1 MPIKTRPPP
10 LSRNLE
16 ILPNI
21 TRGDEKDMVRKIFN
35 KAVSAVTTTLLAF
48 TTLASAIPVT
58 TYAANPTVKSKT
70 ELKKQSDPAGAGFGT
85 FVFDS
90 DIGHGVQFSC
100 SKNLKKADKSAG
112 TKDWIWASEKNGG
125 HDEGLSSNAAKKR
138 LGDAWISKLESGK
151 TYWVKYSNV
160 QKANTTKRY
169 DVKVVFDNPKGEIDN
184 AYGKDIAVF
193 DGQLGA
199 VRFRGYKHLDCTL
212 YVYEHGT
219 SKLISGNDN
228 KLHFRFIDIDCNQAI
243 EVLTPGRVN
252 WWYKKSKVEWTTKSK
267 CNKIGATHGNT
278 FGAVGEGL
286 ADDDAIQI
294 KIDNETSQKDKDAY
308 KTAVRYTAALGFT
321 PPASVANTFKVRYY
335 AGGTDAAGGLG
346 TQKNG
351 VFFSFDGGL
360 DLDDEPDAKLY
371 IDKTTPKYSY
381 KVGDTFDYTIAVK
394 NVTKESKAI
403 TAEKVVVSD
412 TNIPSGLKVN
422 SVSTSQGTAT
432 HSGNSV
438 TANLGNLAQDAT
450 ATVKV
455 NVTAL
460 EAGNGSELYNSA
472 YADANNAPR
481 VWDDAKV
488 AVNSANVQ
496 VDKVVDKYEYAVGE
510 KANFTIKVK
519 NTKGIAENL
528 TVSDALPSGMKLDYD
543 SVKISGVPAN
553 VDVRIHGPADKPNDL
568 MDTNEKGLTETKT
581 ITATKS
587 KSGDNGW
594 AYKINYL
601 PANATATITFSATA
615 AEAGNG
621 KEQQNV
627 VTATGDNFSKAE
639 DDAEYYV
646 NTPKLSL
653 SKKYVNPYKDEKKD
667 NRCDNEFRVFEKET
681 GYEKVQYEV
690 LAKNTAPAGT
700 VAKDVVISDV
710 TLPEGLALNYDS
722 IEISEVSDSGTKTFS
737 KASGGNGNTIK
748 YHVAGTADETNKLNP
763 EHYNET
769 QDKTPVITVEKK
781 GNGFVV
787 KDSLMA
793 GGASLRISYN
803 ANALENDKV
812 DVNGSEIRNEATATA
827 SNLAKVD
834 GKVPTIKA
842 DTTVYINSPRLKI
855 EKKADSGDYEV
866 GDNVSYTINVV
877 NTHKGTIARNLVYT
891 DELKTKGVQILTG
904 TIALYDTEGYELRE
918 GGTLAGEVDYKKQAK
933 TDGFTLTTRKHL
945 VVDGNYDK
953 YDLAQGKN
961 PETQNAWNP
970 SYVNTKKETLM
981 SIKYDMKITDK
992 ALAGKDILNVATAV
1006 SDEALKVTTD
1016 ETVKPKGPE
1025 PTPEK
1030 SVDRTNP
1037 AVGED
1042 VTFTLRFT
1050 NNNAG
1055 TVAKD
1060 VKIKDF
1066 MNESNMVKI
1075 REDSLKVTLDNKDI
1089 TKDCKITYN
1098 DSKDGFEIETG
1109 KDLAQSQAIVVSYK
1123 AEVLLAA
1130 AGKDLVNTTG
1140 VNCTN
1145 NPEWKY
1151 AETPFNPED
1160 TTPELKIEKK
1170 SDKTNYSVGDTGHYT
1185 VKVTQTADNATARN
1199 VVIED
1204 AFDNKKAILD
1214 TKTIKLT
1221 DSKGKDITKEVSIAG
1236 TPSGYKIETGKNL
1249 AQNEFFTV
1257 TYDVLFTDQTLGGE
1271 EVTNVAKTHA
1281 DNVPEKTT
1289 TVTVKIEKP
1298 ELEVTKTSDKK
1309 VYSFED
1315 TAHYTVKTEEVKEN
1329 ATAYNVVIDD
1339 QLQVSGAKVLAE
1351 TIKISDKDG
1360 KDFTD
1365 KCEIECKGTGYTI
1378 KTKRDL
1384 TKGETFTV
1392 NYDVVFEDRSLIDN
1406 YVPNVVKVTADNAS
1420 AQTENEVTPKTVKT
1434 EDGAEYQILKS
1445 CQPASGSVVNVGD
1458 EIDYTITVNNTGK
1471 KDLKDVKIKDAIP
1484 THTQYVSGGTLTK
1497 ADDKDTVVFK
1507 VDEIKAGAKADVTFK
1522 VKVVDEGLCEIVNVG
1537 YVKANTDGGALAPS
1551 DSSEKKD
1558 DSTSTESKDENS
1570 SESTTENSSNST
1582 STESTNSTPS
1592 GDATDK
1598 SDSDDGASEKKDD
1611 GWADA
1616 TTGVELDTTE
1626 ATTEAPSSEATTLD
1640 KDETSSEATT
1650 STSSGD
1656 ATASDGSHN
1665 GTSEGSAESTTES
1678 KSDSNGSILDK
1689 IKDTLNG
1696 AKDTI
1701 TGNDPEFSGDDF
1713 YATNQVVHFVP
1724 YRVQVIAPEL
1734 AIGKTSDKKEYTV
1747 GETGHYNVEVVQTK
1761 DDAVAKNIH
1770 VIDKLDKVGA
1780 EIQKDSIKVYD
1791 GEGKLVT
1798 FNCAIKCD
1806 GQSYDIQSKVS
1817 LAKGQTM
1824 KIQYDVL
1831 FKSSDLSGQKV
1842 LNTAKAQASN
1852 QKNPEDWV
1860 EDNNEVSLDKPKLA
1874 IKKSS
1879 NRVTFKPG
1887 ETGEYTITVT
1897 NKSTTATAKNVVVKD
1912 NFNKDGVKIQKSS
1925 IKIENDGKVVK
1936 GAESSCKGNSFV
1948 IKTKQDLAPNADMVI
1963 TYKTKFSKKGTY
1975 KNTAVATSD
1984 NTDPVKANNKVKVTK
1999 IGVSPKNVIRTVTK
2013 GTKDVKTGDVL
2024 GLAVLVVLVAGIG
2037 YLGFVVVKRKKSK

>member
-1 MPIKTRPPP
+1 MNER
-10 LSRNLE
+10 R
-16 ILPNI
+16 
-21 TRGDEKDMVRKIFN
+21 EKKMVRKIIN
-35 KAVSAVTTTLLAF
+35 KAISAVTTTLLAF

-58 TYAANPTVKSKT
+58 TYAAAAKDSIQKSTTKIT
-70 ELKKQSDPAGAGFGT
+70 SKNKDKAAGYGT
-85 FVFDS
+85 FDFEADS
-90 DIGHGVQFSC
+90 SGYTFSH
-100 SKNLKKADKSAG
+100 SSNLKKAVKTG
-112 TKDWIWASEKNGG
+112 PNKDWIWEDRDQGSADDKLKKLIG
-125 HDEGLSSNAAKKR
+125 NAYIAKLNPDK
-138 LGDAWISKLESGK
+138 SF
-151 TYWVKYSNV
+151 WVEYSNV
-160 QKANTTKRY
+160 KKVDDEGNQLGNY
-169 DVKVVFDNPKGEIDN
+169 DVKVVFDNAGGSISGAE
-184 AYGKDIAVF
+184 GHDIAIF

-199 VRFRGYKHLDCTL
+199 VRFRGYKHIRCTI
-212 YVYEHGT
+212 YVYKHGT
-219 SKLISGNDN
+219 KTLISGADD
-228 KLHFRFIDIDCNQAI
+228 KLHFRFLDIDCNQAV
-243 EVLTPGRVN
+243 ESMCPGRTD
-252 WWYKKSKVEWTTKSK
+252 WYMMGSKVSWSGEPRCT
-267 CNKIGATHGNT
+267 KIGAEQGNT
-278 FGAVGEGL
+278 VTYNGDTNTPDSGILSPHGATASKSE
-286 ADDDAIQI
+286 
-294 KIDNETSQKDKDAY
+294 KDAY
-308 KTAVRYTAALGFT
+308 RTACRYTWSVGFT
-321 PPASVANTFKVRYY
+321 PIASSPFTYRVRYFS
-335 AGGTDAAGGLG
+335 GGVENIG
-346 TQKNG
+346 TQTNG
-351 VFFSFDGGL
+351 AFFSFDGGL
-360 DLDDEPDAKLY
+360 TLPPIPDEAELS
-371 IDKTTPKYSY
+371 IDKVSDKYVH
-381 KVGDTFDYTIAVK
+381 KVGDSWDYTIKVK
-394 NVTKESKAI
+394 NVTDESQAV
-403 TAEKVVVSD
+403 TAENVVVTD
-412 TNIPSGLKVN
+412 TIPSGLKVN
-422 SVSTSQGTAT
+422 SVTTSKGTAS
-432 HSGNSV
+432 HKGNAV
-438 TANLGNLAQDAT
+438 TVNVGDLAQDAT

-460 EAGNGSELYNSA
+460 ETSNGTRPYNTAKVVAENGSV
-472 YADANNAPR
+472 DGG
-481 VWDDAKV
+481 WHDDDGNYI
-488 AVNSANVQ
+488 NSANVQ
-496 VDKVVDKYEYAVGE
+496 VDKVVDKYEYAVGD
-510 KANFTIKVK
+510 KANFTVKVK
-519 NTKGIAENL
+519 NTKGIATNV
-528 TVSDALPSGMKLDYD
+528 TVADTLPSGMKLDYD

-553 VDVRIHGPADKPNDL
+553 VSVPVAPKDV
-568 MDTNEKGLTETKT
+568 TNQLNKTLFEKSETKT

-615 AEAGNG
+615 TEDGNG

-667 NRCDNEFRVFEKET
+667 NRCDNEFRIFEKET

-748 YHVAGTADETNKLNP
+748 YHVAGTVDVTNKLNP

-793 GGASLRISYN
+793 GGASLKISYN

-1151 AETPFNPED
+1151 AETPFSPVD
-1160 TTPELKIEKK
+1160 PTPDLKIEKK
-1170 SDKTNYSVGDTGHYT
+1170 SDKINYSVGDTGHYT

-1204 AFDNKKAILD
+1204 AFDNEKAILD

-1289 TVTVKIEKP
+1289 TVTVRIEKP

-1309 VYSFED
+1309 VYSYED

-1458 EIDYTITVNNTGK
+1458 EIEYTITVNNTGK

-1522 VKVVDEGLCEIVNVG
+1522 VKVIDEGLCEIVNVG
-1537 YVKANTDGGALAPS
+1537 YVKANTASGALAPS

-1558 DSTSTESKDENS
+1558 DSTTESKDENS
-1570 SESTTENSSNST
+1570 SESTTEDST
-1582 STESTNSTPS
+1582 STPSDSSESTT
-1592 GDATDK
+1592 
-1598 SDSDDGASEKKDD
+1598 EKKDD

-1626 ATTEAPSSEATTLD
+1626 ATTSSED
-1640 KDETSSEATT
+1640 V
-1650 STSSGD
+1650 
-1656 ATASDGSHN
+1656 TASDGSHN
-1665 GTSEGSAESTTES
+1665 GTSEAPSSEATTTTKDEASEATTAAKDEASEATTTSKDDTTSTDKSDS

-1734 AIGKTSDKKEYTV
+1734 AINKTSDKKEYTV

-1770 VIDKLDKVGA
+1770 VVDKLDKVGA

-1798 FNCAIKCD
+1798 GDCTIKCD
-1806 GQSYDIQSKVS
+1806 GQSYDIQSKVA

-1824 KIQYDVL
+1824 KIKYDVL

-1842 LNTAKAQASN
+1842 LNSAKAQASN

-1936 GAESSCKGNSFV
+1936 GAEIEAKDNSFV

-1963 TYKTKFSKKGTY
+1963 TYKAKFSKKGTY

-1999 IGVSPKNVIRTVTK
+1999 TGVSPKNVTPKNVIKTVTK

>member
-1 MPIKTRPPP
+1 
-10 LSRNLE
+10 
-16 ILPNI
+16 
-21 TRGDEKDMVRKIFN
+21 MVRKIFN
-35 KAVSAVTTTLLAF
+35 KAISAVTTTLLAF

-58 TYAANPTVKSKT
+58 TYAATTLKSKCVSN
-70 ELKKQSDPAGAGFGT
+70 LKADAVKGFSPFQMQSN
-85 FVFDS
+85 S
-90 DIGHGVQFSC
+90 SGVKITH
-100 SKNLKKADKSAG
+100 SKNLTKA
-112 TKDWIWASEKNGG
+112 TKNDWIWGKTDQGAWGDSDMNKN
-125 HDEGLSSNAAKKR
+125 
-138 LGDAWISKLESGK
+138 LGNAWIANLKSD
-151 TYWVKYSNV
+151 TNYWVQYNNV
-160 QKANTTKRY
+160 ALHEEDGQKLRGYY
-169 DVKVVFDNPKGEIDN
+169 DVKVVFNNPKGAISN
-184 AYGKDIAVF
+184 AYGKDIAIF

-199 VRFRGYKHLDCTL
+199 VRFRGYKHLDCSIYL
-212 YVYEHGT
+212 YKTGT
-219 SKLISGNDN
+219 THLVTGNEG
-228 KLHFRFIDIDCNQAI
+228 KMHLRFIDIDNNQAV

-252 WWYKKSKVEWTTKSK
+252 WAYKKNKLSWMGSTK
-267 CNKIGATHGNT
+267 CEKIGATFENT
-278 FGAVGEGL
+278 IWFNGDHNVK
-286 ADDDAIQI
+286 DDWIQSGQ
-294 KIDNETSQKDKDAY
+294 TSSEY
-308 KTAVRYTAALGFT
+308 KEAVRYTFAVGLT
-321 PPASVANTFKVRYY
+321 PPADSATTLKLRYY
-335 AGGTDAAGGLG
+335 AGGLDKEGGIG
-346 TQKNG
+346 TQRNG
-351 VFFSFDGGL
+351 AFFSFDGNL
-360 DLDDEPDAKLY
+360 DLPKVEDDADLS
-371 IDKTTPKYSY
+371 IDKVSDKYTH
-381 KVGDTFDYTIAVK
+381 KVGDNWDYTIKVK
-394 NVTKESKAI
+394 NVTATAVTAKDVKI
-403 TAEKVVVSD
+403 TDSVDSR
-412 TNIPSGLKVN
+412 LKVN
-422 SVSTSQGTAT
+422 SVSTSQGTAS
-432 HSGNSV
+432 HDGNSV
-438 TANLGNLAQDAT
+438 SVSAGDLAQNNT
-450 ATVKV
+450 VTVKV

-460 EAGNGSELYNSA
+460 ESSNGQQIYNKAKAESGNSE
-472 YADANNAPR
+472 D
-481 VWDDAKV
+481 VWDDDGNYI
-488 AVNSANVQ
+488 NSADVQ

-510 KANFTIKVK
+510 KANFTVKVK

-528 TVSDALPSGMKLDYD
+528 TVADALPSGMKLDYD

-553 VDVRIHGPADKPNDL
+553 VQMPVVPNDI
-568 MDTNEKGLTETKT
+568 TNQLNQDLFTKTETKT
-581 ITATKS
+581 ITATKE
-587 KSGDNGW
+587 KNGDNGW

-615 AEAGNG
+615 TEAGNG

-646 NTPKLSL
+646 NTPDLSL

-722 IEISEVSDSGTKTFS
+722 IKISEISDNGTKTFS

-793 GGASLRISYN
+793 SGTSLKIEYN

-827 SNLAKVD
+827 SNLAKD
-834 GKVPTIKA
+834 GDKAKVLKA
-842 DTTVYINSPRLKI
+842 DATVYINSPRLKI
-855 EKKADSGDYEV
+855 EKQADSGDYEV

-933 TDGFTLTTRKHL
+933 VDGFTLTTRKHL

-961 PETQNAWNP
+961 PEAQGSWNP

-1075 REDSLKVTLDNKDI
+1075 REDSMKVTLDNKDI

-1151 AETPFNPED
+1151 AEAPFSPED
-1160 TTPELKIEKK
+1160 HTPELKIEKK

-1221 DSKGKDITKEVSIAG
+1221 DSKGKDITKEVTIEG
-1236 TPSGYKIETGKNL
+1236 TQSGYKIETGKNL

-1281 DNVPEKTT
+1281 DNVSEKTT
-1289 TVTVKIEKP
+1289 IVTVKIEKP

-1309 VYSFED
+1309 VYSYED

-1384 TKGETFTV
+1384 AKGETFTV

-1458 EIDYTITVNNTGK
+1458 EIDYTITVSNTGK

-1537 YVKANTDGGALAPS
+1537 YVKASTDGGALAPS
-1551 DSSEKKD
+1551 DSTTEKKD
-1558 DSTSTESKDENS
+1558 NSSEATTENS
-1570 SESTTENSSNST
+1570 SESTTE
-1582 STESTNSTPS
+1582 STESTP
-1592 GDATDK
+1592 
-1598 SDSDDGASEKKDD
+1598 SDSSESTTEKKDD

-1626 ATTEAPSSEATTLD
+1626 ATSTPSGDATD
-1640 KDETSSEATT
+1640 KSDSDDGASKDETSSEATT
-1650 STSSGD
+1650 STPSGD
-1656 ATASDGSHN
+1656 ETSTDKSDSTLAKDDTN
-1665 GTSEGSAESTTES
+1665 KSDSTTS
-1678 KSDSNGSILDK
+1678 KDDSNGSLVDQ
-1689 IKDTLNG
+1689 IKDTISNI
-1696 AKDTI
+1696 KDNV

-1734 AIGKTSDKKEYTV
+1734 AISKTSDKKEYTV

-1770 VIDKLDKVGA
+1770 ATDKLDKAGA

-1798 FNCAIKCD
+1798 KECTITCD
-1806 GQSYDIQSKVS
+1806 EQSYDIQSKVA

-1842 LNTAKAQASN
+1842 LNTAKALASN

-1887 ETGEYTITVT
+1887 ETGKYTITVT

-1936 GAESSCKGNSFV
+1936 GAEISCKGNSFV

-1963 TYKTKFSKKGTY
+1963 TYKAKFSKKGTY

-1984 NTDPVKANNKVKVTK
+1984 NTDPVKAKNTVKVTK
-1999 IGVSPKNVIRTVTK
+1999 SGVSPKNVTPKNVIKTITK

-2037 YLGFVVVKRKKSK
+2037 YLGFTVVKRKKSN

>member
-1 MPIKTRPPP
+1 
-10 LSRNLE
+10 
-16 ILPNI
+16 
-21 TRGDEKDMVRKIFN
+21 MVRKIIN
-35 KAVSAVTTTLLAF
+35 KAISAVTTTLLAF

-58 TYAANPTVKSKT
+58 TYAAAAKDSIQKSKHHVT
-70 ELKKQSDPAGAGFGT
+70 STKDTATAGYGT
-85 FVFDS
+85 FDFSSNSAKFDFSVDSKS
-90 DIGHGVQFSC
+90 D
-100 SKNLKKADKSAG
+100 KLTKTPKAGNKDK
-112 TKDWIWASEKNGG
+112 WIWKEQDENAGGITGLNDAYIAKLTEDSSFSVWYKNVPKMDNKGNKVG
-125 HDEGLSSNAAKKR
+125 N
-138 LGDAWISKLESGK
+138 
-151 TYWVKYSNV
+151 
-160 QKANTTKRY
+160 Y
-169 DVKVVFDNPKGEIDN
+169 DVKVTYDN
-184 AYGKDIAVF
+184 ARGAISGADGKDIAIF

-199 VRFRGYKHLDCTL
+199 VRFRGYKHIRCTI
-212 YVYEHGT
+212 YVYKHGT
-219 SKLISGNDN
+219 KTLISGADD
-228 KLHFRFIDIDCNQAI
+228 KLHFRFIDIDCNQAV
-243 EVLTPGRVN
+243 ESMCPGRTD
-252 WWYKKSKVEWTTKSK
+252 WFMLGTHIRWSGEPRCKE
-267 CNKIGATHGNT
+267 IGAEQGNT
-278 FGAVGEGL
+278 VTFSGYGKEKSSEDVT
-286 ADDDAIQI
+286 DNAIQFDQLD
-294 KIDNETSQKDKDAY
+294 KPTAKQKKDLKEARRH
-308 KTAVRYTAALGFT
+308 TWSLGFT
-321 PPASVANTFKVRYY
+321 PIASSPFTYRVRYFS
-335 AGGTDAAGGLG
+335 GGGDGIG

-351 VFFSFDGGL
+351 AFFSFDGGL
-360 DLDDEPDAKLY
+360 TLPPIPDEAELS
-371 IDKTTPKYSY
+371 IDKVSDKYVH
-381 KVGDTFDYTIAVK
+381 KVGDSWDYTIKVK
-394 NVTKESKAI
+394 NVTDESQAV
-403 TAEKVVVSD
+403 TAENVVVTD
-412 TNIPSGLKVN
+412 TIPSGLKVN
-422 SVSTSQGTAT
+422 SVTTSKGTAS
-432 HSGNSV
+432 HKGNAV
-438 TANLGNLAQDAT
+438 TVNVGDLAQDAT

-460 EAGNGSELYNSA
+460 ETSNGTRPYNTAKVVAENGSV
-472 YADANNAPR
+472 DGG
-481 VWDDAKV
+481 WHDDDGNYI
-488 AVNSANVQ
+488 NSANVQ
-496 VDKVVDKYEYAVGE
+496 VDKVVDKYEYAVGD
-510 KANFTIKVK
+510 KANFTVKVK

-528 TVSDALPSGMKLDYD
+528 TVADALPSGMKLDYD

-553 VDVRIHGPADKPNDL
+553 VQMPVVPNDI
-568 MDTNEKGLTETKT
+568 TNQLNQDLFTKKETKT
-581 ITATKS
+581 VAANKE

-601 PANATATITFSATA
+601 PANSTATITFSATA
-615 AEAGNG
+615 TEAGNG

-646 NTPKLSL
+646 NTPDLSL

-722 IEISEVSDSGTKTFS
+722 IKISEISDNGTKTFS

-769 QDKTPVITVEKK
+769 QDKTPVITVEKQ

-793 GGASLRISYN
+793 SGTSLKIEYN

-827 SNLAKVD
+827 SNLAKD
-834 GKVPTIKA
+834 GDKTKVLKA
-842 DTTVYINSPRLKI
+842 DATVYINSPRLKI
-855 EKKADSGDYEV
+855 EKQADSGDYEV

-904 TIALYDTEGYELRE
+904 TIALYDTDGYELRE
-918 GGTLAGEVDYKKQAK
+918 GGTLAGEVDYKKHAK
-933 TDGFTLTTRKHL
+933 VDGFTLTTRKHL

-961 PETQNAWNP
+961 PEVQGSWNP

-1089 TKDCKITYN
+1089 TKECKITYN

-1130 AGKDLVNTTG
+1130 SGKDLVNTTG

-1151 AETPFNPED
+1151 AEAPFSPED
-1160 TTPELKIEKK
+1160 PTPELKIEKK

-1221 DSKGKDITKEVSIAG
+1221 DSKGKDITKEVTIDG
-1236 TPSGYKIETGKNL
+1236 TQSGYKIETGKNL

-1458 EIDYTITVNNTGK
+1458 EIDYTITVSNTGK

-1484 THTQYVSGGTLTK
+1484 THTKYVSGGTLTK

-1537 YVKANTDGGALAPS
+1537 YVKASADGGALAPS

-1570 SESTTENSSNST
+1570 SSEATTEDST
-1582 STESTNSTPS
+1582 STP
-1592 GDATDK
+1592 
-1598 SDSDDGASEKKDD
+1598 SDSSTEKKDD

-1616 TTGVELDTTE
+1616 TTGVELDTTTAAKDE
-1626 ATTEAPSSEATTLD
+1626 TTSSEATTLD

-1650 STSSGD
+1650 
-1656 ATASDGSHN
+1656 
-1665 GTSEGSAESTTES
+1665 ESTDKSDS
-1678 KSDSNGSILDK
+1678 KDDTTATDKSDSKDDSKDDSNGSLVDQ
-1689 IKDTLNG
+1689 IKDTISNI
-1696 AKDTI
+1696 KNNV

-1734 AIGKTSDKKEYTV
+1734 AINKTSDKKEYTV
-1747 GETGHYNVEVVQTK
+1747 GEAGHYNVEVVQTK

-1770 VIDKLDKVGA
+1770 VADKLDKAGA

-1791 GEGKLVT
+1791 GAGKLIT
-1798 FNCAIKCD
+1798 GDCTITCD
-1806 GQSYDIQSKVS
+1806 GQSYDIQSKVA

-1887 ETGEYTITVT
+1887 ETGKYTITVT
-1897 NKSTTATAKNVVVKD
+1897 NKSITATAKNVVVKD

-1925 IKIENDGKVVK
+1925 IKIQNDGKVVK
-1936 GAESSCKGNSFV
+1936 GAEISCKDNSFV

-1963 TYKTKFSKKGTY
+1963 TYKAKFSKKGTY

-1984 NTDPVKANNKVKVTK
+1984 NTDPVKAKNTVKVTK
-1999 IGVSPKNVIRTVTK
+1999 SGVSPKNVTPKNVIKTVTK

-2037 YLGFVVVKRKKSK
+2037 YLGFTVVKRKKSN

>member
-1 MPIKTRPPP
+1 
-10 LSRNLE
+10 
-16 ILPNI
+16 
-21 TRGDEKDMVRKIFN
+21 MVRKIIN
-35 KAVSAVTTTLLAF
+35 KAISAVTTTLLAF

-58 TYAANPTVKSKT
+58 TYAAAAKDSIQKSKHHVT
-70 ELKKQSDPAGAGFGT
+70 STKDTATAGYGT
-85 FVFDS
+85 FDFSSNSAKFDFSVDSKS
-90 DIGHGVQFSC
+90 D
-100 SKNLKKADKSAG
+100 KLTKTPKAGNKDK
-112 TKDWIWASEKNGG
+112 WIWKEQDENAGGITGLNNAYIAKLTEDSSFSVWYKNVPKMDNKGNKVG
-125 HDEGLSSNAAKKR
+125 N
-138 LGDAWISKLESGK
+138 
-151 TYWVKYSNV
+151 
-160 QKANTTKRY
+160 Y
-169 DVKVVFDNPKGEIDN
+169 DVKVTYDN
-184 AYGKDIAVF
+184 ARGAISGADGKDIAIF

-199 VRFRGYKHLDCTL
+199 VRFRGYKHIRCTI
-212 YVYEHGT
+212 YVYKHGT
-219 SKLISGNDN
+219 KTLISGADD
-228 KLHFRFIDIDCNQAI
+228 KLHFRFIDIDCNQAV
-243 EVLTPGRVN
+243 ESMCPGRTD
-252 WWYKKSKVEWTTKSK
+252 WFMLGAHIRWSGEPRCKE
-267 CNKIGATHGNT
+267 IGAEQGNT
-278 FGAVGEGL
+278 VTFSGYGKEKSSEDVT
-286 ADDDAIQI
+286 DNAIQFDQLD
-294 KIDNETSQKDKDAY
+294 KPTAKQKKDLKEARRH
-308 KTAVRYTAALGFT
+308 TWSLGFT
-321 PPASVANTFKVRYY
+321 PIASSPFTYRVRYFS
-335 AGGTDAAGGLG
+335 GGGDGIG

-351 VFFSFDGGL
+351 AFFSFDGGL
-360 DLDDEPDAKLY
+360 TLPPIPDEAELS
-371 IDKTTPKYSY
+371 IDKVSDKYVH
-381 KVGDTFDYTIAVK
+381 KVGDSWDYTIKVK
-394 NVTKESKAI
+394 NVTDESQAV
-403 TAEKVVVSD
+403 TAENVVVTD
-412 TNIPSGLKVN
+412 TIPSGLKVN
-422 SVSTSQGTAT
+422 SVTTSKGTAS
-432 HSGNSV
+432 HKGNAV
-438 TANLGNLAQDAT
+438 TVNVGDLAQDAT

-460 EAGNGSELYNSA
+460 ETSNGTRPYNTAKVVAENGSV
-472 YADANNAPR
+472 DGG
-481 VWDDAKV
+481 WHDDDGNYI
-488 AVNSANVQ
+488 NSANVQ
-496 VDKVVDKYEYAVGE
+496 VDKVVDKYEYAVGD
-510 KANFTIKVK
+510 KANFTVKVK
-519 NTKGIAENL
+519 NTKGIATNV
-528 TVSDALPSGMKLDYD
+528 TVADTLPSGMKLDYD

-553 VDVRIHGPADKPNDL
+553 VSVPVAPKDV
-568 MDTNEKGLTETKT
+568 TNQLNKTLFEKSETKT

-615 AEAGNG
+615 TEDGNG

-700 VAKDVVISDV
+700 VAKDVVVEDV

-748 YHVAGTADETNKLNP
+748 YHVAGTADVTNKLNP

-793 GGASLRISYN
+793 GGASLKISYN

-981 SIKYDMKITDK
+981 TIKYDMKITDK

-1089 TKDCKITYN
+1089 TKECKITYN

-1151 AETPFNPED
+1151 AETPFSPVD
-1160 TTPELKIEKK
+1160 PTPDLKIEKK
-1170 SDKTNYSVGDTGHYT
+1170 SDKTNYSVRDTGHYT

-1204 AFDNKKAILD
+1204 AFDNEKAILD

-1289 TVTVKIEKP
+1289 TVTVRIEKP

-1309 VYSFED
+1309 VYSYED

-1384 TKGETFTV
+1384 AKGEVFTV

-1458 EIDYTITVNNTGK
+1458 EIEYTITVNNTGK

-1507 VDEIKAGAKADVTFK
+1507 VDEIKTGAKADVTFK
-1522 VKVVDEGLCEIVNVG
+1522 VKVIDEGLCEIVNVG
-1537 YVKANTDGGALAPS
+1537 YVKASTVGGALAPS

-1558 DSTSTESKDENS
+1558 NSTSTESKDENTTESTTEDS
-1570 SESTTENSSNST
+1570 SEST
-1582 STESTNSTPS
+1582 STPS
-1592 GDATDK
+1592 
-1598 SDSDDGASEKKDD
+1598 DSSTEKKDD
-1611 GWADA
+1611 GWVDA

-1626 ATTEAPSSEATTLD
+1626 ATTLA

-1650 STSSGD
+1650 TTEAPSSEATTESTSSGD
-1656 ATASDGSHN
+1656 VTDKSDSDDETSKDDTADKSD
-1665 GTSEGSAESTTES
+1665 S
-1678 KSDSNGSILDK
+1678 KSDSKEDSNGSILDK

-1734 AIGKTSDKKEYTV
+1734 AINKTSDKKEYTV

-1770 VIDKLDKVGA
+1770 VVDKLDKAGA

-1798 FNCAIKCD
+1798 GDCTIKCD
-1806 GQSYDIQSKVS
+1806 GQSYDIQSKVA

-1842 LNTAKAQASN
+1842 LNSAKAQASN
-1852 QKNPEDWV
+1852 QKNPKDWV

-1936 GAESSCKGNSFV
+1936 GAEISCKDNSFV

-1963 TYKTKFSKKGTY
+1963 TYKAKFSKKGTY

-1999 IGVSPKNVIRTVTK
+1999 TGVSPKNVIRTVTK

>member
-1 MPIKTRPPP
+1 MI
-10 LSRNLE
+10 
-16 ILPNI
+16 
-21 TRGDEKDMVRKIFN
+21 N
-35 KAVSAVTTTLLAF
+35 KAISAVTTTLLAF

-58 TYAANPTVKSKT
+58 TYAAAAKDSIQKSKHHVT
-70 ELKKQSDPAGAGFGT
+70 STKDTATAGYGT
-85 FVFDS
+85 FDFSSNSAKFDFSVDSKS
-90 DIGHGVQFSC
+90 D
-100 SKNLKKADKSAG
+100 KLTKTPKAGNKDK
-112 TKDWIWASEKNGG
+112 WIWQEQDEEKGG
-125 HDEGLSSNAAKKR
+125 LTGLGAAYIAKLTEDSSFSVWYKNVPKV
-138 LGDAWISKLESGK
+138 
-151 TYWVKYSNV
+151 VKGNKV
-160 QKANTTKRY
+160 GNY
-169 DVKVVFDNPKGEIDN
+169 DVKVTYDN
-184 AYGKDIAVF
+184 ARGAVSDADGKDIAIF

-199 VRFRGYKHLDCTL
+199 VRFRGYKHIRCTI
-212 YVYEHGT
+212 YVYKHGT
-219 SKLISGNDN
+219 STLISGSDD
-228 KLHFRFIDIDCNQAI
+228 KLHFRFIDIDCNQAV
-243 EVLTPGRVN
+243 ESMCPGRTD
-252 WWYKKSKVEWTTKSK
+252 WFMLGDHIRWSGEARCKE
-267 CNKIGATHGNT
+267 IGADQGNT
-278 FGAVGEGL
+278 VTFSGYGGEKAGK
-286 ADDDAIQI
+286 DITDNAIQFENS
-294 KIDNETSQKDKDAY
+294 KDPKQKKAY
-308 KTAVRYTAALGFT
+308 KEARRHTWSLGFT
-321 PPASVANTFKVRYY
+321 PIASSPFTYRVRYFS
-335 AGGTDAAGGLG
+335 GGGDGIG

-351 VFFSFDGGL
+351 AFFSFDGGL
-360 DLDDEPDAKLY
+360 TLPTIEDPPDAKLS
-371 IDKTTPKYSY
+371 IDKVSDKYTH
-381 KVGDTFDYTIAVK
+381 KVGDNWDYTIKVK
-394 NVTKESKAI
+394 NVTDESQAV
-403 TAEKVVVSD
+403 TAENVEITD
-412 TNIPSGLKVN
+412 TIPSGLKVN
-422 SVSTSQGTAT
+422 SVTTSKGTAT
-432 HSGNSV
+432 HSGNKV
-438 TANLGNLAQDAT
+438 TVNVGDLAQNAT
-450 ATVKV
+450 VTVKV

-460 EAGNGSELYNSA
+460 ENANGTRPYNKA
-472 YADANNAPR
+472 KAEADNSND
-481 VWDDAKV
+481 VWDDDGNYI
-488 AVNSANVQ
+488 NSANVQ
-496 VDKVVDKYEYAVGE
+496 VDKVVDKYEYAVGD
-510 KANFTIKVK
+510 KANFTVKVK
-519 NTKGIAENL
+519 NTKGIATNV
-528 TVSDALPSGMKLDYD
+528 TVADTLPSGMKLDYD

-553 VDVRIHGPADKPNDL
+553 VSMPVAPKDV
-568 MDTNEKGLTETKT
+568 TNQLNKTLFEKSETKT

-615 AEAGNG
+615 TEDGNG

-667 NRCDNEFRVFEKET
+667 NRCDNEFRIFEKET

-748 YHVAGTADETNKLNP
+748 YHVAGTADVTNKLNP

-793 GGASLRISYN
+793 GGASLKISYN

-877 NTHKGTIARNLVYT
+877 NTHNGTIARNLVYT

-961 PETQNAWNP
+961 PEAQNAWNP

-992 ALAGKDILNVATAV
+992 ALAGKEILNVATAV

-1089 TKDCKITYN
+1089 TKECKITYN

-1151 AETPFNPED
+1151 AETPFNPVD
-1160 TTPELKIEKK
+1160 PTPDLKIEKK
-1170 SDKTNYSVGDTGHYT
+1170 SDKTNYSVGDKGHYT

-1204 AFDNKKAILD
+1204 AFDNEKAILD

-1221 DSKGKDITKEVSIAG
+1221 DSKGKDITKEVTIEG
-1236 TPSGYKIETGKNL
+1236 TQSGYKIETGKNL

-1309 VYSFED
+1309 VYSYED

-1458 EIDYTITVNNTGK
+1458 EIEYTITVNNTGK

-1522 VKVVDEGLCEIVNVG
+1522 VKVIDEGLCEIVNVG
-1537 YVKANTDGGALAPS
+1537 YVKANTASGALAPS

-1558 DSTSTESKDENS
+1558 DSTTESKDENS
-1570 SESTTENSSNST
+1570 SSEATTESEDENTSDSSESTT
-1582 STESTNSTPS
+1582 
-1592 GDATDK
+1592 
-1598 SDSDDGASEKKDD
+1598 EKKDD

-1626 ATTEAPSSEATTLD
+1626 ATTEAPSSEATTTT
-1640 KDETSSEATT
+1640 KDEASEATTLAKDNTSSEATT
-1650 STSSGD
+1650 LAKDDTTSTD
-1656 ATASDGSHN
+1656 KSD
-1665 GTSEGSAESTTES
+1665 S

-1734 AIGKTSDKKEYTV
+1734 AINKTSDKKEYTV

-1798 FNCAIKCD
+1798 GDCTIKCD
-1806 GQSYDIQSKVS
+1806 GQSYDIQSKVA

-1824 KIQYDVL
+1824 KIKYDVL

-1842 LNTAKAQASN
+1842 LNSAKAQASN

-1936 GAESSCKGNSFV
+1936 GAEIEAKDNSFV

-1963 TYKTKFSKKGTY
+1963 TYKAKFSKKGTY

-1999 IGVSPKNVIRTVTK
+1999 TGVSPKNVTPKNVIKTVTK

>member
-1 MPIKTRPPP
+1 
-10 LSRNLE
+10 
-16 ILPNI
+16 
-21 TRGDEKDMVRKIFN
+21 MVRKIIN
-35 KAVSAVTTTLLAF
+35 KAISAVTTTLLAF

-58 TYAANPTVKSKT
+58 TYAAAAKDSIQKSTTKIT
-70 ELKKQSDPAGAGFGT
+70 SKNKDKAAGYGT
-85 FVFDS
+85 FDFEADS
-90 DIGHGVQFSC
+90 SGYTFSH
-100 SKNLKKADKSAG
+100 SSNLKKAVKTG
-112 TKDWIWASEKNGG
+112 PNKDWIWEDRDQGSADDKLKKLIG
-125 HDEGLSSNAAKKR
+125 NAYIAKLNPDK
-138 LGDAWISKLESGK
+138 SF
-151 TYWVKYSNV
+151 WVEYSNV
-160 QKANTTKRY
+160 KKVDDEGNQLGNY
-169 DVKVVFDNPKGEIDN
+169 DVKVVFDNAGGSISGAE
-184 AYGKDIAVF
+184 GHDIAIF

-199 VRFRGYKHLDCTL
+199 VRFRGYKHIRCTI
-212 YVYEHGT
+212 YVYKHGT
-219 SKLISGNDN
+219 KTLISGADD
-228 KLHFRFIDIDCNQAI
+228 KLHFRFLDIDCNQAV
-243 EVLTPGRVN
+243 ESMCPGRTD
-252 WWYKKSKVEWTTKSK
+252 WYMMGSKVSWSGEPRCT
-267 CNKIGATHGNT
+267 KIGAEQGNT
-278 FGAVGEGL
+278 VTYNGDTNTPDSGILSPHGATASKSE
-286 ADDDAIQI
+286 
-294 KIDNETSQKDKDAY
+294 KDAY
-308 KTAVRYTAALGFT
+308 RTACRYTWSVGFT
-321 PPASVANTFKVRYY
+321 PIASSPFTYRVRYFS
-335 AGGTDAAGGLG
+335 GGVENIG
-346 TQKNG
+346 TQTNG
-351 VFFSFDGGL
+351 AFFSFDGGL
-360 DLDDEPDAKLY
+360 TLPPIPDEAELS
-371 IDKTTPKYSY
+371 IDKVSDKYVH
-381 KVGDTFDYTIAVK
+381 KVGDSWDYTIKVK
-394 NVTKESKAI
+394 NVTDESQAV
-403 TAEKVVVSD
+403 TAENVVVTD
-412 TNIPSGLKVN
+412 TIPSGLKVN
-422 SVSTSQGTAT
+422 SVTTSKGTAS
-432 HSGNSV
+432 HKGNAV
-438 TANLGNLAQDAT
+438 TVNVGDLAQDAT

-460 EAGNGSELYNSA
+460 ETSNGTRPYNTAKVVAENGSV
-472 YADANNAPR
+472 DGG
-481 VWDDAKV
+481 WHDDDGNYI
-488 AVNSANVQ
+488 NSANVQ
-496 VDKVVDKYEYAVGE
+496 VDKVVDKYEYAVGD
-510 KANFTIKVK
+510 KANFTVKVK
-519 NTKGIAENL
+519 NTKGIATNV
-528 TVSDALPSGMKLDYD
+528 TVADTLPSGMKLDYD

-553 VDVRIHGPADKPNDL
+553 VSMPVAPKDV
-568 MDTNEKGLTETKT
+568 TNQLNKTLFEKSETKT

-722 IEISEVSDSGTKTFS
+722 IEISEISDNGTKTFS
-737 KASGGNGNTIK
+737 KASGGNGNIIK
-748 YHVAGTADETNKLNP
+748 YHVAGTADVTNKLNP

-793 GGASLRISYN
+793 GGASLKISYN

-961 PETQNAWNP
+961 PETQNSWNP

-1089 TKDCKITYN
+1089 TKECKITYN

-1151 AETPFNPED
+1151 AETPFNPVD
-1160 TTPELKIEKK
+1160 PTPDLKIEKK
-1170 SDKTNYSVGDTGHYT
+1170 SDKTNYSVGDKGHYT
-1185 VKVTQTADNATARN
+1185 VKVTQTTDNATARN

-1204 AFDNKKAILD
+1204 AFDNEKAILD

-1221 DSKGKDITKEVSIAG
+1221 DSKGKDITKEVTIEG
-1236 TPSGYKIETGKNL
+1236 TQSGYKIETGKNL

-1257 TYDVLFTDQTLGGE
+1257 TYDVLFTDQTLGDE

-1309 VYSFED
+1309 VYSYED

-1458 EIDYTITVNNTGK
+1458 EIEYTITVNNTGK

-1522 VKVVDEGLCEIVNVG
+1522 VKVIDEGLCEIVNVG
-1537 YVKANTDGGALAPS
+1537 YVKANTASGALAPS

-1558 DSTSTESKDENS
+1558 DSTTESKDENS
-1570 SESTTENSSNST
+1570 SESTTEDST
-1582 STESTNSTPS
+1582 STPSDSSESTT
-1592 GDATDK
+1592 
-1598 SDSDDGASEKKDD
+1598 EKKDD

-1626 ATTEAPSSEATTLD
+1626 ATTEAPSSEATTTT
-1640 KDETSSEATT
+1640 KDEASEATT
-1650 STSSGD
+1650 AAKDEASEATTTSKDDTTSTD
-1656 ATASDGSHN
+1656 KSD
-1665 GTSEGSAESTTES
+1665 S

-1734 AIGKTSDKKEYTV
+1734 AINKTSDKKEYTV

-1770 VIDKLDKVGA
+1770 VVDKLDKVGA

-1791 GEGKLVT
+1791 GERKLVT
-1798 FNCAIKCD
+1798 GDCTIKCD
-1806 GQSYDIQSKVS
+1806 GQSYDIQSKVA

-1824 KIQYDVL
+1824 KIKYDVL

-1842 LNTAKAQASN
+1842 LNSAKAQASN

-1887 ETGEYTITVT
+1887 ETGKYTITVT

-1936 GAESSCKGNSFV
+1936 GAEISCKGNSFV

-1963 TYKTKFSKKGTY
+1963 TYKAKFSKKGTY

-1984 NTDPVKANNKVKVTK
+1984 NTDPVKAKNTVKVTK
-1999 IGVSPKNVIRTVTK
+1999 SGVSPKNVTPKNVIKTITK

-2037 YLGFVVVKRKKSK
+2037 YLGFTVVKRKKSN

>member
-1 MPIKTRPPP
+1 
-10 LSRNLE
+10 
-16 ILPNI
+16 
-21 TRGDEKDMVRKIFN
+21 MVRKIIN
-35 KAVSAVTTTLLAF
+35 KAISAVTTTLLAF

-58 TYAANPTVKSKT
+58 TYAAAAKDSIQKSTTKIT
-70 ELKKQSDPAGAGFGT
+70 SKNKDKAAGYGT
-85 FVFDS
+85 FDFEADS
-90 DIGHGVQFSC
+90 SGYTFSH
-100 SKNLKKADKSAG
+100 SSNLKKAVKTG
-112 TKDWIWASEKNGG
+112 PNKDWIWEDRDQGSADDKLKKLIG
-125 HDEGLSSNAAKKR
+125 NAYIAKLNPDK
-138 LGDAWISKLESGK
+138 SF
-151 TYWVKYSNV
+151 WVEYSNV
-160 QKANTTKRY
+160 KKVDDEGNQLGNY
-169 DVKVVFDNPKGEIDN
+169 DVKVVFDNAGGSISGAE
-184 AYGKDIAVF
+184 GHDIAIF

-199 VRFRGYKHLDCTL
+199 VRFRGYKHIRCTI
-212 YVYEHGT
+212 YVYKHGT
-219 SKLISGNDN
+219 KTLISGADD
-228 KLHFRFIDIDCNQAI
+228 KLHFRFLDIDCNQAV
-243 EVLTPGRVN
+243 ESMCPGRTD
-252 WWYKKSKVEWTTKSK
+252 WYMMGSKVSWSGEPRCT
-267 CNKIGATHGNT
+267 KIGAEQGNT
-278 FGAVGEGL
+278 VTYNGDTNTPDSGILSPHGATASKSE
-286 ADDDAIQI
+286 
-294 KIDNETSQKDKDAY
+294 KDAY
-308 KTAVRYTAALGFT
+308 RTACRYTWSVGFT
-321 PPASVANTFKVRYY
+321 PIASSPFTYRVRYFS
-335 AGGTDAAGGLG
+335 GGVENIG
-346 TQKNG
+346 TQTNG
-351 VFFSFDGGL
+351 AFFSFDGGL
-360 DLDDEPDAKLY
+360 TLPPIPDEAELS
-371 IDKTTPKYSY
+371 IDKVSDKYVH
-381 KVGDTFDYTIAVK
+381 KVGDSWDYTIKVK
-394 NVTKESKAI
+394 NVTDESQAV
-403 TAEKVVVSD
+403 TAENVVVTD
-412 TNIPSGLKVN
+412 TIPSGLKVN
-422 SVSTSQGTAT
+422 SVTTSKGTAS
-432 HSGNSV
+432 HKGNAV
-438 TANLGNLAQDAT
+438 TVNVGDLAQDAT

-460 EAGNGSELYNSA
+460 ETSNGTRPYNTAKVVAENGSV
-472 YADANNAPR
+472 DGG
-481 VWDDAKV
+481 WHDDDGNYI
-488 AVNSANVQ
+488 NSANVQ
-496 VDKVVDKYEYAVGE
+496 VDKVVNKYEYAVGD
-510 KANFTIKVK
+510 KANFTVKVK
-519 NTKGIAENL
+519 NTKGIATNV
-528 TVSDALPSGMKLDYD
+528 TVADTLPSGMKLDYD

-553 VDVRIHGPADKPNDL
+553 VSMPVAPKDV
-568 MDTNEKGLTETKT
+568 TNQLNKTLFEKSETKT

-653 SKKYVNPYKDEKKD
+653 SKKYVNPYKDKKKD

-700 VAKDVVISDV
+700 VAKDVVVEDV

-748 YHVAGTADETNKLNP
+748 YHVAGTADVTNKLNP

-769 QDKTPVITVEKK
+769 QDKTPVITIEKK

-793 GGASLRISYN
+793 GGASLKISYN

-1089 TKDCKITYN
+1089 TKECKITYN

-1151 AETPFNPED
+1151 AETPFSPVD
-1160 TTPELKIEKK
+1160 PTPDLKIEKK
-1170 SDKTNYSVGDTGHYT
+1170 SDKINYSVGDTGHYT

-1204 AFDNKKAILD
+1204 AFDNEKAILD

-1289 TVTVKIEKP
+1289 TVTVRIEKP

-1309 VYSFED
+1309 VYSYED

-1458 EIDYTITVNNTGK
+1458 EIEYTITVNNTGK

-1522 VKVVDEGLCEIVNVG
+1522 VKVIDEGLCEIVNVG
-1537 YVKANTDGGALAPS
+1537 YVKANTVSGALAPS

-1558 DSTSTESKDENS
+1558 ENTSNDSTTESKDENS
-1570 SESTTENSSNST
+1570 SSEATTESEDENTSDSSESTT
-1582 STESTNSTPS
+1582 
-1592 GDATDK
+1592 
-1598 SDSDDGASEKKDD
+1598 EKKDD

-1626 ATTEAPSSEATTLD
+1626 ATTEAPSSEATTTT
-1640 KDETSSEATT
+1640 KDEASEATTLAKDNTSSEATT
-1650 STSSGD
+1650 LAKDDTTSTD
-1656 ATASDGSHN
+1656 KSD
-1665 GTSEGSAESTTES
+1665 S

-1734 AIGKTSDKKEYTV
+1734 AINKTSDKKEYTV

-1798 FNCAIKCD
+1798 GDCTIKCD
-1806 GQSYDIQSKVS
+1806 GQSYDIQSKVA

-1824 KIQYDVL
+1824 KIKYDVL

-1842 LNTAKAQASN
+1842 LNSAKAQASN

-1936 GAESSCKGNSFV
+1936 GAEIEAKDNSFV

-1963 TYKTKFSKKGTY
+1963 TYKAKFSKKGTY

-1999 IGVSPKNVIRTVTK
+1999 TGVSPKNVTPKNVIKTVTK

>member
-1 MPIKTRPPP
+1 
-10 LSRNLE
+10 
-16 ILPNI
+16 
-21 TRGDEKDMVRKIFN
+21 MVRKIIN
-35 KAVSAVTTTLLAF
+35 KAISAVTTTLLAF

-58 TYAANPTVKSKT
+58 TYAAAAKDSIQKSKHHVT
-70 ELKKQSDPAGAGFGT
+70 STKDTATAGYGT
-85 FVFDS
+85 FDFSSNSAKFDFSVDSKS
-90 DIGHGVQFSC
+90 D
-100 SKNLKKADKSAG
+100 KLTKTPKAGNKDK
-112 TKDWIWASEKNGG
+112 WIWQEQDEEKGG
-125 HDEGLSSNAAKKR
+125 LTGLGAAYIAKLTEDSSFSVWYKNVPKV
-138 LGDAWISKLESGK
+138 
-151 TYWVKYSNV
+151 VKGNKV
-160 QKANTTKRY
+160 GNY
-169 DVKVVFDNPKGEIDN
+169 DVKVTYDN
-184 AYGKDIAVF
+184 ARGAVSDADGKDIAIF

-199 VRFRGYKHLDCTL
+199 VRFRGYKHIRCTI
-212 YVYEHGT
+212 YVYKHGT
-219 SKLISGNDN
+219 STLISGSDD
-228 KLHFRFIDIDCNQAI
+228 KLHFRFIDIDCNQAV
-243 EVLTPGRVN
+243 ESMCPGRTD
-252 WWYKKSKVEWTTKSK
+252 WFMLGDHIRWSGEARCKE
-267 CNKIGATHGNT
+267 IGADQGNT
-278 FGAVGEGL
+278 VTFSGYGGEKAGK
-286 ADDDAIQI
+286 DITDNAIQFENS
-294 KIDNETSQKDKDAY
+294 KDPKQKKAY
-308 KTAVRYTAALGFT
+308 KEARRHTWSLGFT
-321 PPASVANTFKVRYY
+321 PIASSPFTYRVRYFS
-335 AGGTDAAGGLG
+335 GGGDGIG

-351 VFFSFDGGL
+351 AFFSFDGGL
-360 DLDDEPDAKLY
+360 TLPTIEDPPDAKLS
-371 IDKTTPKYSY
+371 IDKVSDKYTH
-381 KVGDTFDYTIAVK
+381 KVGDNWDYTIKVK
-394 NVTKESKAI
+394 NVTDESQAV
-403 TAEKVVVSD
+403 TAENVEITD
-412 TNIPSGLKVN
+412 TIPSGLKVN
-422 SVSTSQGTAT
+422 SVTTSKGTAS
-432 HSGNSV
+432 HKGNAV
-438 TANLGNLAQDAT
+438 TVNVGDLAQDAT

-460 EAGNGSELYNSA
+460 ETSNGTRPYNTAKVVAENGSV
-472 YADANNAPR
+472 DGG
-481 VWDDAKV
+481 WHDDDGNYI
-488 AVNSANVQ
+488 NSANVQ
-496 VDKVVDKYEYAVGE
+496 VDKVVDKYEYAVGD
-510 KANFTIKVK
+510 KANFTVKVK
-519 NTKGIAENL
+519 NTKGIATNV
-528 TVSDALPSGMKLDYD
+528 TVADTLPSGMKLDYD

-553 VDVRIHGPADKPNDL
+553 VSVPVAPKDV
-568 MDTNEKGLTETKT
+568 TNQLNKTLFEKSETKT

-653 SKKYVNPYKDEKKD
+653 SKKYVNPYKDKKKD

-700 VAKDVVISDV
+700 VAKDVVVEDV

-769 QDKTPVITVEKK
+769 QDKTPIITVEKK
-781 GNGFVV
+781 GNGFIV

-793 GGASLRISYN
+793 GGASLKIEYN

-961 PETQNAWNP
+961 PETQNSWNP

-992 ALAGKDILNVATAV
+992 ALAGKEILNVATAV

-1089 TKDCKITYN
+1089 TKECKITYN

-1151 AETPFNPED
+1151 AETPFNPVD
-1160 TTPELKIEKK
+1160 PTPDLKIEKK
-1170 SDKTNYSVGDTGHYT
+1170 SDKKEYSVGDTGHYT

-1204 AFDNKKAILD
+1204 AFDNEKAILD

-1289 TVTVKIEKP
+1289 TVTVRIEKP

-1309 VYSFED
+1309 VYSYED

-1458 EIDYTITVNNTGK
+1458 EIEYTITVNNTGK

-1522 VKVVDEGLCEIVNVG
+1522 VKVIDEGLCEIVNVG
-1537 YVKANTDGGALAPS
+1537 YVKANTVSGALAPS

-1558 DSTSTESKDENS
+1558 DSTTESKDENS
-1570 SESTTENSSNST
+1570 SESTTEDST
-1582 STESTNSTPS
+1582 STPSDSSESTT
-1592 GDATDK
+1592 
-1598 SDSDDGASEKKDD
+1598 EKKDD

-1626 ATTEAPSSEATTLD
+1626 ATTSSED
-1640 KDETSSEATT
+1640 V
-1650 STSSGD
+1650 
-1656 ATASDGSHN
+1656 TASDGSHN
-1665 GTSEGSAESTTES
+1665 GTSEAPSSEATTTTKDEASEATTLAKDNTSSEATTLAKDDTTSTD

-1734 AIGKTSDKKEYTV
+1734 AINKTSDKKEYTV

-1798 FNCAIKCD
+1798 GDCTIKCD
-1806 GQSYDIQSKVS
+1806 GQSYDIQSKVA

-1824 KIQYDVL
+1824 KIKYDVL

-1842 LNTAKAQASN
+1842 LNSAKAQASN

-1936 GAESSCKGNSFV
+1936 GAEIEAKDNSFV

-1963 TYKTKFSKKGTY
+1963 TYKAKFSKKGTY

-1999 IGVSPKNVIRTVTK
+1999 TGVSPKNVTPKNVIKTVTK

>member
-1 MPIKTRPPP
+1 
-10 LSRNLE
+10 
-16 ILPNI
+16 
-21 TRGDEKDMVRKIFN
+21 MVRKIIN
-35 KAVSAVTTTLLAF
+35 KAISAVTTTLLAF

-58 TYAANPTVKSKT
+58 TYAAATKDSIQKSTTKIT
-70 ELKKQSDPAGAGFGT
+70 SKNKDKAAGYGT
-85 FVFDS
+85 FDFEANSSGYTFSHSDNLTKTPNNKANEDKWIWKDRDQGATDS
-90 DIGHGVQFSC
+90 I
-100 SKNLKKADKSAG
+100 KNLG
-112 TKDWIWASEKNGG
+112 
-125 HDEGLSSNAAKKR
+125 NAY
-138 LGDAWISKLESGK
+138 ISKLNPDKSF
-151 TYWVKYSNV
+151 WVEYKNV
-160 QKANTTKRY
+160 KKIDDEGNQLGNY
-169 DVKVVFDNPKGEIDN
+169 DVKVIFDKASGEISG
-184 AYGKDIAVF
+184 AEGHDIAIF

-199 VRFRGYKHLDCTL
+199 VRFRGYKHIRCTI
-212 YVYEHGT
+212 YVYKHGT
-219 SKLISGNDN
+219 KTLISGAND

-243 EVLTPGRVN
+243 ESMCPGRTD
-252 WWYKKSKVEWTTKSK
+252 WYMMGSKVSWSGEPRCT
-267 CNKIGATHGNT
+267 KIGAEQGNT
-278 FGAVGEGL
+278 VTYKGGHDTPDNG
-286 ADDDAIQI
+286 IQGTAS
-294 KIDNETSQKDKDAY
+294 EQKVAC
-308 KTAVRYTAALGFT
+308 RYTWSVGFT
-321 PPASVANTFKVRYY
+321 PIASSPFTYRVRYF
-335 AGGTDAAGGLG
+335 AGGVEDIGIQT
-346 TQKNG
+346 NG
-351 VFFSFDGGL
+351 AFFSFDGGL
-360 DLDDEPDAKLY
+360 TLPPIPDEAELS
-371 IDKTTPKYSY
+371 IDKVSDKYVH
-381 KVGDTFDYTIAVK
+381 KVGDSWDYTIKVK
-394 NVTKESKAI
+394 NVTDESQAV
-403 TAEKVVVSD
+403 TAENVVVTD
-412 TNIPSGLKVN
+412 TIPSGLKVN
-422 SVSTSQGTAT
+422 SVTTSKGTAS
-432 HSGNSV
+432 HKGNAV
-438 TANLGNLAQDAT
+438 TINVGDLAQDAT

-460 EAGNGSELYNSA
+460 ETSNGTRPYNTAKVVAENGSV
-472 YADANNAPR
+472 DGG
-481 VWDDAKV
+481 WHDDDGNY
-488 AVNSANVQ
+488 VNSADVQ

-510 KANFTIKVK
+510 KANFTVKVK
-519 NTKGIAENL
+519 NTKGIATNV
-528 TVSDALPSGMKLDYD
+528 TVADILPSGMKLDYD

-553 VDVRIHGPADKPNDL
+553 VQMPVVPNDI
-568 MDTNEKGLTETKT
+568 TNQLNQDLFTKKETKT
-581 ITATKS
+581 VTANKE

-594 AYKINYL
+594 VYKINYL
-601 PANATATITFSATA
+601 PANSTATITFSATA
-615 AEAGNG
+615 TEAGNG

-627 VTATGDNFSKAE
+627 VTVTGDNFSKAE

-646 NTPKLSL
+646 NTPDLSL

-667 NRCDNEFRVFEKET
+667 NRCDNEFRIFEKET

-700 VAKDVVISDV
+700 VTKDVVISDV

-722 IEISEVSDSGTKTFS
+722 IKISEISDNGTKTFS

-769 QDKTPVITVEKK
+769 QDKTPVITVEKQ

-793 GGASLRISYN
+793 SGTSLKIEYN

-827 SNLAKVD
+827 SNLAKD
-834 GKVPTIKA
+834 GDKTKVLKA
-842 DTTVYINSPRLKI
+842 DATVYINSPRLKI
-855 EKKADSGDYEV
+855 EKQADSGDYEV

-904 TIALYDTEGYELRE
+904 TIALYDTDGYELRE
-918 GGTLAGEVDYKKQAK
+918 GGTLAGEVDYKKHAK
-933 TDGFTLTTRKHL
+933 VDGFTLTTRKHL

-961 PETQNAWNP
+961 PEEQRSWNP

-1151 AETPFNPED
+1151 AEAPFSPED
-1160 TTPELKIEKK
+1160 PTPELKIEKK

-1221 DSKGKDITKEVSIAG
+1221 DSKGKDITKEVTIEG
-1236 TPSGYKIETGKNL
+1236 TQSGYKIETGKNL

-1392 NYDVVFEDRSLIDN
+1392 NYDVVFEDRTLIDN

-1458 EIDYTITVNNTGK
+1458 EIDYTITVSNTGK

-1484 THTQYVSGGTLTK
+1484 THTKYVSGGTLTK

-1507 VDEIKAGAKADVTFK
+1507 VDEIKAGAKAYVTFK

-1537 YVKANTDGGALAPS
+1537 YVKASTDGGALAPS

-1558 DSTSTESKDENS
+1558 DSTSTESKDENNS
-1570 SESTTENSSNST
+1570 SEATTEDST
-1582 STESTNSTPS
+1582 STP
-1592 GDATDK
+1592 
-1598 SDSDDGASEKKDD
+1598 SDSSTEKKDD

-1616 TTGVELDTTE
+1616 TTGIELDTTTAAKDE
-1626 ATTEAPSSEATTLD
+1626 TTSSEATTLD

-1650 STSSGD
+1650 SSDKSDSKDDTTATDKSDSTTSSGD
-1656 ATASDGSHN
+1656 VTASDGSHN
-1665 GTSEGSAESTTES
+1665 GTS
-1678 KSDSNGSILDK
+1678 KDDSNGSLVDQ
-1689 IKDTLNG
+1689 IKDTISNI
-1696 AKDTI
+1696 KDNV

-1734 AIGKTSDKKEYTV
+1734 AINKTSDKKEYTV

-1770 VIDKLDKVGA
+1770 VIDKLDKAGA

-1791 GEGKLVT
+1791 GAGKLIT
-1798 FNCAIKCD
+1798 GDCTITCD
-1806 GQSYDIQSKVS
+1806 GQSYDIQSKVA
-1817 LAKGQTM
+1817 LAKGETM

-1860 EDNNEVSLDKPKLA
+1860 EDNNEVSLDKPKLS

-1887 ETGEYTITVT
+1887 ETGKYTITVT

-1936 GAESSCKGNSFV
+1936 GAEISCKGNSFV

-1963 TYKTKFSKKGTY
+1963 TYKAKFSKKGTY

-1984 NTDPVKANNKVKVTK
+1984 NTDPVKAKNTVKVTK
-1999 IGVSPKNVIRTVTK
+1999 SGVSPKNVTPKNVIKTVTK

-2024 GLAVLVVLVAGIG
+2024 GLAVLVILVAGIG
-2037 YLGFVVVKRKKSK
+2037 YLGFTVVKRKKSN

>member
-1 MPIKTRPPP
+1 
-10 LSRNLE
+10 
-16 ILPNI
+16 
-21 TRGDEKDMVRKIFN
+21 MVRKIIN
-35 KAVSAVTTTLLAF
+35 KAISAVTTTLLAF

-58 TYAANPTVKSKT
+58 TYAAAAKDSIQKSTTKIT
-70 ELKKQSDPAGAGFGT
+70 SKNKDKAAGYGT
-85 FVFDS
+85 FDFEADS
-90 DIGHGVQFSC
+90 SGYTFSH
-100 SKNLKKADKSAG
+100 SSNLKKAVKTG
-112 TKDWIWASEKNGG
+112 PNKDWIWEDRDQGSADDKLKKLIG
-125 HDEGLSSNAAKKR
+125 NAYIAKLNPDK
-138 LGDAWISKLESGK
+138 SF
-151 TYWVKYSNV
+151 WVEYSNV
-160 QKANTTKRY
+160 KKVDDEGNQLGNY
-169 DVKVVFDNPKGEIDN
+169 DVKVVFDNAGGSISGAE
-184 AYGKDIAVF
+184 GHDIAIF

-199 VRFRGYKHLDCTL
+199 VRFRGYKHIRCTI
-212 YVYEHGT
+212 YVYKHGT
-219 SKLISGNDN
+219 KTLISGADD
-228 KLHFRFIDIDCNQAI
+228 KLHFRFLDIDCNQAV
-243 EVLTPGRVN
+243 ESMCPGRTD
-252 WWYKKSKVEWTTKSK
+252 WYMMGSKVSWSGEPRCT
-267 CNKIGATHGNT
+267 KIGAEQGNT
-278 FGAVGEGL
+278 VTYNGDTNTPDSGILSPHGATASKSE
-286 ADDDAIQI
+286 
-294 KIDNETSQKDKDAY
+294 KDAY
-308 KTAVRYTAALGFT
+308 RTACRYTWSVGFT
-321 PPASVANTFKVRYY
+321 PIASSPFTYRVRYFS
-335 AGGTDAAGGLG
+335 GGVENIGMQT
-346 TQKNG
+346 NG
-351 VFFSFDGGL
+351 AFFSFDGGL
-360 DLDDEPDAKLY
+360 TLPPIPDEAELS
-371 IDKTTPKYSY
+371 IDKVSDKYVH
-381 KVGDTFDYTIAVK
+381 KVGDSWDYTIKVK
-394 NVTKESKAI
+394 NVTDESQAV
-403 TAEKVVVSD
+403 TAENVVVTD
-412 TNIPSGLKVN
+412 TIPSGLKVN
-422 SVSTSQGTAT
+422 SVTTSKGTAS
-432 HSGNSV
+432 HKGNAV
-438 TANLGNLAQDAT
+438 TVNVGDLAQDAT

-460 EAGNGSELYNSA
+460 ETSNGTRPYNTAKVVAENGSV
-472 YADANNAPR
+472 DGG
-481 VWDDAKV
+481 WHDDDGNYI
-488 AVNSANVQ
+488 NSANVQ
-496 VDKVVDKYEYAVGE
+496 VDKVVDKYEYAVGD
-510 KANFTIKVK
+510 KANFTVKVK
-519 NTKGIAENL
+519 NTKGIATNV
-528 TVSDALPSGMKLDYD
+528 TVADTLPSGMKLDYD

-553 VDVRIHGPADKPNDL
+553 VSVPVAPKDV
-568 MDTNEKGLTETKT
+568 TNQLNKTLFEKSETKT

-653 SKKYVNPYKDEKKD
+653 SKKYVNPYKDKKKD

-700 VAKDVVISDV
+700 VAKDVVVEDV

-748 YHVAGTADETNKLNP
+748 YHVAGTADVTNKLNP

-793 GGASLRISYN
+793 GGASLKISYN

-1089 TKDCKITYN
+1089 TKECKITYN

-1151 AETPFNPED
+1151 AETPFNPVD
-1160 TTPELKIEKK
+1160 PTPDLKIEKK
-1170 SDKTNYSVGDTGHYT
+1170 SDKTNYSVGDKGHYT

-1204 AFDNKKAILD
+1204 AFDNEKAILD

-1309 VYSFED
+1309 VYSYED

-1458 EIDYTITVNNTGK
+1458 EIEYTITVNNTGK

-1522 VKVVDEGLCEIVNVG
+1522 VKVIDEGLCEIVNVG
-1537 YVKANTDGGALAPS
+1537 YVKANTVSGALAPS

-1558 DSTSTESKDENS
+1558 DSTTESKDENS
-1570 SESTTENSSNST
+1570 SSETTTESKDENTSDSSESTT
-1582 STESTNSTPS
+1582 
-1592 GDATDK
+1592 
-1598 SDSDDGASEKKDD
+1598 EKKDD

-1626 ATTEAPSSEATTLD
+1626 ATTEAPSSEATTTTKDEASEATTLA
-1640 KDETSSEATT
+1640 KDETSST
-1650 STSSGD
+1650 D
-1656 ATASDGSHN
+1656 KSD
-1665 GTSEGSAESTTES
+1665 S

-1734 AIGKTSDKKEYTV
+1734 AINKTSDKKEYTV

-1798 FNCAIKCD
+1798 GDCTIKCD
-1806 GQSYDIQSKVS
+1806 GQSYDIQSKVA

-1842 LNTAKAQASN
+1842 LNSAKAQASN

-1897 NKSTTATAKNVVVKD
+1897 NKSATATAKNVVVKD

-1936 GAESSCKGNSFV
+1936 GAEIEAKDNSFV

-1963 TYKTKFSKKGTY
+1963 TYKAKFSKKGTY

-1999 IGVSPKNVIRTVTK
+1999 TGVSPKNVTPKNVIKTVTK

-2037 YLGFVVVKRKKSK
+2037 YLGFVAVKRKKSK

>member
-1 MPIKTRPPP
+1 
-10 LSRNLE
+10 
-16 ILPNI
+16 
-21 TRGDEKDMVRKIFN
+21 MVRKIIN
-35 KAVSAVTTTLLAF
+35 KAISAVTTTLLAF

-58 TYAANPTVKSKT
+58 TYAAATKDSIQKSTTKIT
-70 ELKKQSDPAGAGFGT
+70 SKNKDKAAGYGT
-85 FVFDS
+85 FDFEANS
-90 DIGHGVQFSC
+90 SGYTFSH
-100 SKNLKKADKSAG
+100 SSNLKKAVKTG
-112 TKDWIWASEKNGG
+112 PNKDWIWEDRDQGSADDKLKKLIG
-125 HDEGLSSNAAKKR
+125 NAYIAKLNPDK
-138 LGDAWISKLESGK
+138 SF
-151 TYWVKYSNV
+151 WVEYSNV
-160 QKANTTKRY
+160 KKVDDEGNQLGNY
-169 DVKVVFDNPKGEIDN
+169 DVKVVFDNAGGSISGAE
-184 AYGKDIAVF
+184 GHDIAIF

-199 VRFRGYKHLDCTL
+199 VRFRGYKHIRCTI
-212 YVYEHGT
+212 YVYKHGT
-219 SKLISGNDN
+219 KTLISGADD
-228 KLHFRFIDIDCNQAI
+228 KLHFRFLDIDCNQAI
-243 EVLTPGRVN
+243 ESMCPGRTD
-252 WWYKKSKVEWTTKSK
+252 WYMMGSKVSWSGEPRCT
-267 CNKIGATHGNT
+267 KIGAEQGNT
-278 FGAVGEGL
+278 VTYKGGHNTPDSGILSPHGATASKSE
-286 ADDDAIQI
+286 
-294 KIDNETSQKDKDAY
+294 KDAY
-308 KTAVRYTAALGFT
+308 RTACRYTWSVGFT
-321 PPASVANTFKVRYY
+321 PIASSPFTYRVRYFS
-335 AGGTDAAGGLG
+335 GGVEDIGIQT
-346 TQKNG
+346 NG
-351 VFFSFDGGL
+351 AFFSFDGGL
-360 DLDDEPDAKLY
+360 TLPPIPDEAELS
-371 IDKTTPKYSY
+371 IDKVSDKYVH
-381 KVGDTFDYTIAVK
+381 KVGDSWDYTIKVK
-394 NVTKESKAI
+394 NVTDESQAV
-403 TAEKVVVSD
+403 TAENVVVTD
-412 TNIPSGLKVN
+412 TIPSGLKVN
-422 SVSTSQGTAT
+422 SVTTSKGTAS
-432 HSGNSV
+432 HKGNAV
-438 TANLGNLAQDAT
+438 TVNVGDLAQDAT

-460 EAGNGSELYNSA
+460 ETSNGTRPYNIAKVVAENGSV
-472 YADANNAPR
+472 DGG
-481 VWDDAKV
+481 WHDDDGNYI
-488 AVNSANVQ
+488 NSANVQ
-496 VDKVVDKYEYAVGE
+496 VDKVVDKYEYAVGD
-510 KANFTIKVK
+510 KANFTVKVK
-519 NTKGIAENL
+519 NTKGIATNV
-528 TVSDALPSGMKLDYD
+528 TVADTLPSGMKLDYD

-553 VDVRIHGPADKPNDL
+553 VSMPVAPKDV
-568 MDTNEKGLTETKT
+568 TNQLNKTLFEKSETKT

-748 YHVAGTADETNKLNP
+748 YHVAGTADVTNKLNP

-793 GGASLRISYN
+793 GGASLKISYN

-961 PETQNAWNP
+961 PEAQNAWNP

-1042 VTFTLRFT
+1042 ATFTLRFT

-1089 TKDCKITYN
+1089 TKECKITYN

-1151 AETPFNPED
+1151 AETPFNPVD
-1160 TTPELKIEKK
+1160 PTPDLKIEKK
-1170 SDKTNYSVGDTGHYT
+1170 SDKTNYSVGDKGHYT

-1204 AFDNKKAILD
+1204 AFDNEKAILD

-1221 DSKGKDITKEVSIAG
+1221 DSKGKDITKEVTIEG
-1236 TPSGYKIETGKNL
+1236 TQSGYKIETGKNL

-1309 VYSFED
+1309 VYSYED

-1365 KCEIECKGTGYTI
+1365 KCEIECKGSGYTI

-1384 TKGETFTV
+1384 TKGEVFTV

-1458 EIDYTITVNNTGK
+1458 EIEYTITVNNTGK

-1522 VKVVDEGLCEIVNVG
+1522 VKVIDEGLCEIVNVG
-1537 YVKANTDGGALAPS
+1537 YVKANTASGALAPS

-1558 DSTSTESKDENS
+1558 DSTTESKDENS
-1570 SESTTENSSNST
+1570 SESTTEDST
-1582 STESTNSTPS
+1582 STPSDSSESTT
-1592 GDATDK
+1592 
-1598 SDSDDGASEKKDD
+1598 EKKDD

-1626 ATTEAPSSEATTLD
+1626 ATTEAPSSEATTTT
-1640 KDETSSEATT
+1640 KDEASEATT
-1650 STSSGD
+1650 AAKDEASEATTTSKDDTTSTD
-1656 ATASDGSHN
+1656 
-1665 GTSEGSAESTTES
+1665 

-1734 AIGKTSDKKEYTV
+1734 AINKTSDKKEYTV

-1798 FNCAIKCD
+1798 GDCTIKCD
-1806 GQSYDIQSKVS
+1806 GQSYDIQSKVA

-1824 KIQYDVL
+1824 KIKYDVL

-1842 LNTAKAQASN
+1842 LNSAKAQASN

-1936 GAESSCKGNSFV
+1936 GAEIEAKDNSFV

-1963 TYKTKFSKKGTY
+1963 TYKAKFSKKGTY

-1999 IGVSPKNVIRTVTK
+1999 TGVSPKNVTPKNVIKTVTK

>member
-1 MPIKTRPPP
+1 
-10 LSRNLE
+10 
-16 ILPNI
+16 
-21 TRGDEKDMVRKIFN
+21 MVRKIFN
-35 KAVSAVTTTLLAF
+35 KAISAVTTTLLAF

-58 TYAANPTVKSKT
+58 TYAASSTVKSKT
-70 ELKKQSDPAGAGFGT
+70 ELKKQNDPAGAGFGT

-90 DIGHGVQFSC
+90 DSSNGVTFTH
-100 SKNLKKADKSAG
+100 SKNLKKAVKTGSN
-112 TKDWIWASEKNGG
+112 KDWIWQDR
-125 HDEGLSSNAAKKR
+125 DEGGDSADNKKR

-151 TYWVKYSNV
+151 SYWVKYSGV
-160 QKANTTKRY
+160 KKKDTTKTY
-169 DVKVVFDNPKGEIDN
+169 DVKVVFDNPKGEISG
-184 AYGKDIAVF
+184 AEGHDIAIF

-267 CNKIGATHGNT
+267 CNKIGATHGNI
-278 FGAVGEGL
+278 FGAINEAV

-294 KIDNETSQKDKDAY
+294 DTSKDNISDADRKKY
-308 KTAVRYTAALGFT
+308 NIAVRHTAALGFT
-321 PPASVANTFKVRYY
+321 PPASAANTFKVRYY
-335 AGGTDAAGGLG
+335 AGGTDKAGGLG
-346 TQKNG
+346 TQTNG
-351 VFFSFDGGL
+351 VFFSFDGKL
-360 DLDDEPDAKLY
+360 DLSEEPDAELY
-371 IDKTTPKYSY
+371 INKTTPKYSY

-394 NVTKESKAI
+394 NVTKESKAV
-403 TAEKVVVSD
+403 TAENVTVDDSV
-412 TNIPSGLKVN
+412 PAGLKIN
-422 SVSTSQGTAT
+422 SVSTSKGTAT
-432 HSGNSV
+432 HSGNKV
-438 TANLGNLAQDAT
+438 TATIGDLAQDAT
-450 ATVKV
+450 TTVKV

-460 EAGNGSELYNSA
+460 EAGNGQELYNA
-472 YADANNAPR
+472 ANADANNAPR

-510 KANFTIKVK
+510 KANFTVKVK

-587 KSGDNGW
+587 KNGDNGW

-601 PANATATITFSATA
+601 PANSTATITFSATA
-615 AEAGNG
+615 TEAGNG

-748 YHVAGTADETNKLNP
+748 YHVAGTADVTNKLNP

-793 GGASLRISYN
+793 GGASLKISYN

-812 DVNGSEIRNEATATA
+812 DVNGSEIKNEATATA

-891 DELKTKGVQILTG
+891 DELKTIGVQILTG

-1006 SDEALKVTTD
+1006 SDEALKVTID

-1060 VKIKDF
+1060 VK
-1066 MNESNMVKI
+1066 
-1075 REDSLKVTLDNKDI
+1075 
-1089 TKDCKITYN
+1089 TK
-1098 DSKDGFEIETG
+1098 
-1109 KDLAQSQAIVVSYK
+1109 
-1123 AEVLLAA
+1123 
-1130 AGKDLVNTTG
+1130 
-1140 VNCTN
+1140 
-1145 NPEWKY
+1145 
-1151 AETPFNPED
+1151 
-1160 TTPELKIEKK
+1160 
-1170 SDKTNYSVGDTGHYT
+1170 
-1185 VKVTQTADNATARN
+1185 
-1199 VVIED
+1199 
-1204 AFDNKKAILD
+1204 
-1214 TKTIKLT
+1214 
-1221 DSKGKDITKEVSIAG
+1221 
-1236 TPSGYKIETGKNL
+1236 
-1249 AQNEFFTV
+1249 
-1257 TYDVLFTDQTLGGE
+1257 
-1271 EVTNVAKTHA
+1271 
-1281 DNVPEKTT
+1281 
-1289 TVTVKIEKP
+1289 
-1298 ELEVTKTSDKK
+1298 
-1309 VYSFED
+1309 
-1315 TAHYTVKTEEVKEN
+1315 EVKEN
-1329 ATAYNVVIDD
+1329 ATAYNIVIDD

-1365 KCEIECKGTGYTI
+1365 KCEIEC
-1378 KTKRDL
+1378 
-1384 TKGETFTV
+1384 
-1392 NYDVVFEDRSLIDN
+1392 
-1406 YVPNVVKVTADNAS
+1406 
-1420 AQTENEVTPKTVKT
+1420 
-1434 EDGAEYQILKS
+1434 
-1445 CQPASGSVVNVGD
+1445 
-1458 EIDYTITVNNTGK
+1458 TITVNNTGK
-1471 KDLKDVKIKDAIP
+1471 MLRQEMFLI
-1484 THTQYVSGGTLTK
+1484 
-1497 ADDKDTVVFK
+1497 
-1507 VDEIKAGAKADVTFK
+1507 
-1522 VKVVDEGLCEIVNVG
+1522 
-1537 YVKANTDGGALAPS
+1537 
-1551 DSSEKKD
+1551 
-1558 DSTSTESKDENS
+1558 
-1570 SESTTENSSNST
+1570 
-1582 STESTNSTPS
+1582 
-1592 GDATDK
+1592 
-1598 SDSDDGASEKKDD
+1598 
-1611 GWADA
+1611 
-1616 TTGVELDTTE
+1616 
-1626 ATTEAPSSEATTLD
+1626 
-1640 KDETSSEATT
+1640 
-1650 STSSGD
+1650 
-1656 ATASDGSHN
+1656 
-1665 GTSEGSAESTTES
+1665 
-1678 KSDSNGSILDK
+1678 
-1689 IKDTLNG
+1689 
-1696 AKDTI
+1696 
-1701 TGNDPEFSGDDF
+1701 
-1713 YATNQVVHFVP
+1713 
-1724 YRVQVIAPEL
+1724 
-1734 AIGKTSDKKEYTV
+1734 
-1747 GETGHYNVEVVQTK
+1747 
-1761 DDAVAKNIH
+1761 
-1770 VIDKLDKVGA
+1770 
-1780 EIQKDSIKVYD
+1780 
-1791 GEGKLVT
+1791 
-1798 FNCAIKCD
+1798 
-1806 GQSYDIQSKVS
+1806 
-1817 LAKGQTM
+1817 
-1824 KIQYDVL
+1824 
-1831 FKSSDLSGQKV
+1831 
-1842 LNTAKAQASN
+1842 
-1852 QKNPEDWV
+1852 
-1860 EDNNEVSLDKPKLA
+1860 
-1874 IKKSS
+1874 
-1879 NRVTFKPG
+1879 
-1887 ETGEYTITVT
+1887 
-1897 NKSTTATAKNVVVKD
+1897 
-1912 NFNKDGVKIQKSS
+1912 
-1925 IKIENDGKVVK
+1925 
-1936 GAESSCKGNSFV
+1936 
-1948 IKTKQDLAPNADMVI
+1948 
-1963 TYKTKFSKKGTY
+1963 
-1975 KNTAVATSD
+1975 
-1984 NTDPVKANNKVKVTK
+1984 
-1999 IGVSPKNVIRTVTK
+1999 
-2013 GTKDVKTGDVL
+2013 
-2024 GLAVLVVLVAGIG
+2024 
-2037 YLGFVVVKRKKSK
+2037 

>member
-1 MPIKTRPPP
+1 
-10 LSRNLE
+10 
-16 ILPNI
+16 
-21 TRGDEKDMVRKIFN
+21 MVRKIIN
-35 KAVSAVTTTLLAF
+35 KAISAVTTTLLAF

-58 TYAANPTVKSKT
+58 TYAAATKDSIQKSTTKIT
-70 ELKKQSDPAGAGFGT
+70 SKNKDKAAGYGT
-85 FVFDS
+85 FDFEADS
-90 DIGHGVQFSC
+90 SGYTFSH
-100 SKNLKKADKSAG
+100 SSNLKKAVKTG
-112 TKDWIWASEKNGG
+112 PNKDWIWEDRDQGSADDKLKKLIG
-125 HDEGLSSNAAKKR
+125 NAYIAKLNPDK
-138 LGDAWISKLESGK
+138 SF
-151 TYWVKYSNV
+151 WVEYSNV
-160 QKANTTKRY
+160 KKVDDEGNQLGNY
-169 DVKVVFDNPKGEIDN
+169 DVKVVFDNAGGSISGAE
-184 AYGKDIAVF
+184 GHDIAIF

-199 VRFRGYKHLDCTL
+199 VRFRGYKHIRCTI
-212 YVYEHGT
+212 YVYKHGT
-219 SKLISGNDN
+219 KTLISGADD
-228 KLHFRFIDIDCNQAI
+228 KLHFRFLDIDCNQAV
-243 EVLTPGRVN
+243 ESMCPGRTD
-252 WWYKKSKVEWTTKSK
+252 WYMMGSKVSWSGEPRCT
-267 CNKIGATHGNT
+267 KIGAEQGNT
-278 FGAVGEGL
+278 VTYNGDTNTPDSGILSPHGATASKSE
-286 ADDDAIQI
+286 
-294 KIDNETSQKDKDAY
+294 KDAY
-308 KTAVRYTAALGFT
+308 RTACRYTWSVGFT
-321 PPASVANTFKVRYY
+321 PIASSPFTYRVRYFS
-335 AGGTDAAGGLG
+335 GGVENIG
-346 TQKNG
+346 TQTNG
-351 VFFSFDGGL
+351 AFFSFDGGL
-360 DLDDEPDAKLY
+360 TLPPIPDEAELS
-371 IDKTTPKYSY
+371 IDKVSDKYVH
-381 KVGDTFDYTIAVK
+381 KVGDSWDYTIKVK
-394 NVTKESKAI
+394 NVTDESQAV
-403 TAEKVVVSD
+403 TAENVVVTD
-412 TNIPSGLKVN
+412 TIPSGLKVN
-422 SVSTSQGTAT
+422 SVTTSKGTAS
-432 HSGNSV
+432 HKGNAV
-438 TANLGNLAQDAT
+438 TVNVGDLAQDAI

-460 EAGNGSELYNSA
+460 ETSNGTRPYNTAKVVAENGSV
-472 YADANNAPR
+472 DGG
-481 VWDDAKV
+481 WHDDDGNYI
-488 AVNSANVQ
+488 NSANVQ
-496 VDKVVDKYEYAVGE
+496 VDKVVDKYEYAVGD
-510 KANFTIKVK
+510 KANFTVKVK
-519 NTKGIAENL
+519 NTKGIATNV
-528 TVSDALPSGMKLDYD
+528 TVADTLPSGMKLDYD

-553 VDVRIHGPADKPNDL
+553 VSVPVAPKDV
-568 MDTNEKGLTETKT
+568 TNQLNKTLFEKSETKT

-748 YHVAGTADETNKLNP
+748 YHVAGTADVTNKLNP

-793 GGASLRISYN
+793 GGASLKISYN

-961 PETQNAWNP
+961 PETQNTWNP
-970 SYVNTKKETLM
+970 PYVNTKKETLM

-992 ALAGKDILNVATAV
+992 ALAGKEILNVATAV

-1089 TKDCKITYN
+1089 TKECKITYN

-1151 AETPFNPED
+1151 AETPFNPVD
-1160 TTPELKIEKK
+1160 PTPDLKIEKK
-1170 SDKTNYSVGDTGHYT
+1170 SDKTNYSVGDKGHYT

-1204 AFDNKKAILD
+1204 AFDNEKAILD

-1289 TVTVKIEKP
+1289 TVTVRIEKP

-1309 VYSFED
+1309 VYSYED

-1458 EIDYTITVNNTGK
+1458 EIEYTITVNNTGK

-1522 VKVVDEGLCEIVNVG
+1522 VKVIDEGLCEIVNVG
-1537 YVKANTDGGALAPS
+1537 YVKANTASGALAPS

-1558 DSTSTESKDENS
+1558 ENTSNDSTTESKDENS
-1570 SESTTENSSNST
+1570 SESTTEDSST
-1582 STESTNSTPS
+1582 SSDSSESTT
-1592 GDATDK
+1592 
-1598 SDSDDGASEKKDD
+1598 EKKDD

-1626 ATTEAPSSEATTLD
+1626 ATTEAPSSEATTTT
-1640 KDETSSEATT
+1640 KDEASEATT
-1650 STSSGD
+1650 AAKDEASEATTTSKDDTTSTD
-1656 ATASDGSHN
+1656 KSD
-1665 GTSEGSAESTTES
+1665 S

-1734 AIGKTSDKKEYTV
+1734 AINKTSDKKEYTV

-1798 FNCAIKCD
+1798 GDCTIKCD
-1806 GQSYDIQSKVS
+1806 GQSYDIQSKVA

-1824 KIQYDVL
+1824 KIKYDVL

-1842 LNTAKAQASN
+1842 LNSAKAQASN

-1936 GAESSCKGNSFV
+1936 GAEIEAKDNSFV

-1963 TYKTKFSKKGTY
+1963 TYKAKFSKKGTY

-1999 IGVSPKNVIRTVTK
+1999 TGVSPKNVTPKNVIKTVTK

>member
-1 MPIKTRPPP
+1 
-10 LSRNLE
+10 
-16 ILPNI
+16 
-21 TRGDEKDMVRKIFN
+21 MVRKIIN
-35 KAVSAVTTTLLAF
+35 KAISAVTTTLLAF

-58 TYAANPTVKSKT
+58 TYAAATKDSIQKSTTKIT
-70 ELKKQSDPAGAGFGT
+70 SKNKDKAAGYGT
-85 FVFDS
+85 FDFNADS
-90 DIGHGVQFSC
+90 SGYHFKC
-100 SKNLKKADKSAG
+100 SDNLTKTPNNKANEDKWIWKDRDQGSTDSIKNLGNAYIYTLNPDKSFWVEYENV
-112 TKDWIWASEKNGG
+112 KKID
-125 HDEGLSSNAAKKR
+125 DEGNQ
-138 LGDAWISKLESGK
+138 LG
-151 TYWVKYSNV
+151 N
-160 QKANTTKRY
+160 Y
-169 DVKVVFDNPKGEIDN
+169 DVKVVFDNAGGSISGAE
-184 AYGKDIAVF
+184 GHDIAIF

-199 VRFRGYKHLDCTL
+199 VRFRGYKHIRCTI
-212 YVYEHGT
+212 YVYKHGT
-219 SKLISGNDN
+219 KTLISGADD

-243 EVLTPGRVN
+243 ESMCPGRTD
-252 WWYKKSKVEWTTKSK
+252 WYMMGSKVSWSGEPRCT
-267 CNKIGATHGNT
+267 KIGAEQGNT
-278 FGAVGEGL
+278 VTYNGGHNTPDNG
-286 ADDDAIQI
+286 IQSPHGD
-294 KIDNETSQKDKDAY
+294 KATPAQKDAY
-308 KTAVRYTAALGFT
+308 KTACRYTWSVGFT
-321 PPASVANTFKVRYY
+321 PIASSPFTYRVRYFS
-335 AGGTDAAGGLG
+335 GGVENIG
-346 TQKNG
+346 TQTNG
-351 VFFSFDGGL
+351 AFFSFDGGL
-360 DLDDEPDAKLY
+360 TLPPIPDEAELS
-371 IDKTTPKYSY
+371 IDKVSDKYVH
-381 KVGDTFDYTIAVK
+381 KVGDSWDYTIKVK
-394 NVTKESKAI
+394 NVTDESQAV
-403 TAEKVVVSD
+403 TAENVVVTD
-412 TNIPSGLKVN
+412 TIPSGLKVN
-422 SVSTSQGTAT
+422 SVTTSKGTAS
-432 HSGNSV
+432 HKGNAV
-438 TANLGNLAQDAT
+438 TVNVGDLAQDAT

-460 EAGNGSELYNSA
+460 ETSNGTRPYNTAKVVAENGSV
-472 YADANNAPR
+472 DGG
-481 VWDDAKV
+481 WHDDDGNYI
-488 AVNSANVQ
+488 NSANVQ
-496 VDKVVDKYEYAVGE
+496 VDKVVDKYEYAVGD
-510 KANFTIKVK
+510 KANFTVKVK
-519 NTKGIAENL
+519 NTKGIATNV
-528 TVSDALPSGMKLDYD
+528 TVADTLPSGMKLDYD

-553 VDVRIHGPADKPNDL
+553 VSVPVAPKDV
-568 MDTNEKGLTETKT
+568 TNQLNKTLFEKSETKT

-627 VTATGDNFSKAE
+627 VTVTGDNFSKAE

-700 VAKDVVISDV
+700 VAKDVVVEDV

-748 YHVAGTADETNKLNP
+748 YHVAGTADVTNKLNP

-793 GGASLRISYN
+793 GGASLKISYN

-842 DTTVYINSPRLKI
+842 DTTVYIHSTRLKI

-866 GDNVSYTINVV
+866 RDNVIYTINVV

-961 PETQNAWNP
+961 PEAQNAWNP

-1089 TKDCKITYN
+1089 TKECKITYN

-1151 AETPFNPED
+1151 AETPFNPVD
-1160 TTPELKIEKK
+1160 PTPDLKIEKK

-1204 AFDNKKAILD
+1204 AFDNEKAILD

-1289 TVTVKIEKP
+1289 TVTVRIEKP

-1309 VYSFED
+1309 VYSYED

-1458 EIDYTITVNNTGK
+1458 EIEYTITVNNTGK

-1522 VKVVDEGLCEIVNVG
+1522 VKVIDEGLCEIVNVG
-1537 YVKANTDGGALAPS
+1537 YVKANTVSGALAPS

-1558 DSTSTESKDENS
+1558 DSTTESKDENS
-1570 SESTTENSSNST
+1570 SSETTTESKDENSSSEATTESDSSEAESTT
-1582 STESTNSTPS
+1582 
-1592 GDATDK
+1592 
-1598 SDSDDGASEKKDD
+1598 EKKDD

-1626 ATTEAPSSEATTLD
+1626 ATTEAPSSEATTTT
-1640 KDETSSEATT
+1640 KDEASEATTLAKDDTSSEATT
-1650 STSSGD
+1650 LAKDDTTSTD
-1656 ATASDGSHN
+1656 
-1665 GTSEGSAESTTES
+1665 

-1734 AIGKTSDKKEYTV
+1734 AINKTSDKKEYTV

-1798 FNCAIKCD
+1798 GDCTIKCD
-1806 GQSYDIQSKVS
+1806 GQSYDIQSKVA

-1824 KIQYDVL
+1824 KIKYDVL

-1842 LNTAKAQASN
+1842 LNSAKAQASN

-1936 GAESSCKGNSFV
+1936 GAEIEAKDNSFV

-1963 TYKTKFSKKGTY
+1963 TYKAKFSKKGTY

-1999 IGVSPKNVIRTVTK
+1999 TGVSPKNVTPKNVIKTVTK

-2037 YLGFVVVKRKKSK
+2037 YLGFVAVKRKKSN

>member
-1 MPIKTRPPP
+1 
-10 LSRNLE
+10 
-16 ILPNI
+16 
-21 TRGDEKDMVRKIFN
+21 MVRKIFN
-35 KAVSAVTTTLLAF
+35 KAISAVTTTLLAF

-58 TYAANPTVKSKT
+58 TYAATTLKSKCVSN
-70 ELKKQSDPAGAGFGT
+70 LKADAVKGFSPFQMPAN
-85 FVFDS
+85 S
-90 DIGHGVQFSC
+90 SGVKITH
-100 SKNLKKADKSAG
+100 SKNLTKA
-112 TKDWIWASEKNGG
+112 TKNDWIWGKTDQGAWNDSGMK
-125 HDEGLSSNAAKKR
+125 DS
-138 LGDAWISKLESGK
+138 LGNAWIANLKSD
-151 TYWVKYSNV
+151 TNYWVQYNNV
-160 QKANTTKRY
+160 ALHEEDGQKLRGYY
-169 DVKVVFDNPKGEIDN
+169 DVKVVFNNPKGAISN
-184 AYGKDIAVF
+184 AYGKDIAIF

-199 VRFRGYKHLDCTL
+199 VRFRGYKHLDCSIYL
-212 YVYEHGT
+212 YKTGT
-219 SKLISGNDN
+219 THLVTGDEGKMHL
-228 KLHFRFIDIDCNQAI
+228 RFIDVDDNQAV

-252 WWYKKSKVEWTTKSK
+252 WAYKKNKLSWMGKTK
-267 CNKIGATHGNT
+267 CEKIGATYENT
-278 FGAVGEGL
+278 IWFDGDHNVK
-286 ADDDAIQI
+286 DDWIQS
-294 KIDNETSQKDKDAY
+294 DNLTEY
-308 KTAVRYTAALGFT
+308 KEAVRYTFAVGLT
-321 PPASVANTFKVRYY
+321 PPADSPTTIKLRYY
-335 AGGTDAAGGLG
+335 AGGLDREGGIG
-346 TQKNG
+346 TQRNG
-351 VFFSFDGGL
+351 AFFSFDGNL
-360 DLDDEPDAKLY
+360 DLPEEDDANLS
-371 IDKTTPKYSY
+371 IDKVSDKYNH
-381 KVGDTFDYTIAVK
+381 KVGDTWDYTIKVK
-394 NVTKESKAI
+394 NVTATAVTAKDVKI
-403 TAEKVVVSD
+403 TDSVDSR
-412 TNIPSGLKVN
+412 LKVN
-422 SVSTSQGTAT
+422 SVSTSQGTAS
-432 HSGNSV
+432 HDGNAV
-438 TANLGNLAQDAT
+438 TVNAGDLAQNNT
-450 ATVKV
+450 VTVKV

-460 EAGNGSELYNSA
+460 EASNGQQIYNKAKAESGNSE
-472 YADANNAPR
+472 D
-481 VWDDAKV
+481 VWDDDGNY
-488 AVNSANVQ
+488 VNSADVQ

-510 KANFTIKVK
+510 KANFTVKVK
-519 NTKGIAENL
+519 NTKGIATNV
-528 TVSDALPSGMKLDYD
+528 TVADILPSGMKLDYD

-553 VDVRIHGPADKPNDL
+553 VQMPVVPNDI
-568 MDTNEKGLTETKT
+568 TNQLNQDLFTKKETKT
-581 ITATKS
+581 VTANKE

-615 AEAGNG
+615 AETGNG

-722 IEISEVSDSGTKTFS
+722 IEISEISDNGTKTFS

-781 GNGFVV
+781 GNGFIV

-793 GGASLRISYN
+793 GGASLKISYN

-961 PETQNAWNP
+961 PEAQNAWNP

-1089 TKDCKITYN
+1089 TKECKITYN

-1123 AEVLLAA
+1123 VEVLLTA

-1151 AETPFNPED
+1151 AEAPFSPED
-1160 TTPELKIEKK
+1160 PTPELKIEKK

-1221 DSKGKDITKEVSIAG
+1221 DSKGKDITKEVTIEG
-1236 TPSGYKIETGKNL
+1236 TQSGHKIETGKNL

-1522 VKVVDEGLCEIVNVG
+1522 VKVIDEGLCEIVNVG
-1537 YVKANTDGGALAPS
+1537 YVKASTDGGALAPS

-1558 DSTSTESKDENS
+1558 DSTSTESKDENNS
-1570 SESTTENSSNST
+1570 SEATTEDST
-1582 STESTNSTPS
+1582 STP
-1592 GDATDK
+1592 
-1598 SDSDDGASEKKDD
+1598 SDSSTEKKDD

-1616 TTGVELDTTE
+1616 TTGIELDTTTAAKDE
-1626 ATTEAPSSEATTLD
+1626 TTSSEATTLD

-1650 STSSGD
+1650 SSDKSDSKDDTTATDKSDSTTSSGD
-1656 ATASDGSHN
+1656 VTASDGSHN
-1665 GTSEGSAESTTES
+1665 GTS
-1678 KSDSNGSILDK
+1678 KDDSNGSLVDQ
-1689 IKDTLNG
+1689 IKDTISNI
-1696 AKDTI
+1696 KDNV

-1734 AIGKTSDKKEYTV
+1734 AINKTSDKKEYTV

-1770 VIDKLDKVGA
+1770 VIDKLDKAGA

-1791 GEGKLVT
+1791 GAGKLIT
-1798 FNCAIKCD
+1798 GDCTITCD
-1806 GQSYDIQSKVS
+1806 GQSYDIQSKVA
-1817 LAKGQTM
+1817 LAKGETM

-1860 EDNNEVSLDKPKLA
+1860 EDNNEVSLDKPKLS

-1887 ETGEYTITVT
+1887 ETGKYTITVT

-1936 GAESSCKGNSFV
+1936 GAEISCKGNSFV
-1948 IKTKQDLAPNADMVI
+1948 IKTKQDLAPNADMII
-1963 TYKTKFSKKGTY
+1963 TYKAKFSKKGTY

-1984 NTDPVKANNKVKVTK
+1984 NTDPVKAKNTVKVTK
-1999 IGVSPKNVIRTVTK
+1999 SGVSPKNVTPKNVIKTVTK

-2024 GLAVLVVLVAGIG
+2024 GLAVLVILVAGIG
-2037 YLGFVVVKRKKSK
+2037 YLGFTVVKRKKSN

>member
-1 MPIKTRPPP
+1 
-10 LSRNLE
+10 
-16 ILPNI
+16 
-21 TRGDEKDMVRKIFN
+21 MVRKIFN
-35 KAVSAVTTTLLAF
+35 KAVSALTTTLLAF
-48 TTLASAIPVT
+48 TTLASAIPIS
-58 TYAANPTVKSKT
+58 TYAADATVKSKHHV
-70 ELKKQSDPAGAGFGT
+70 LKQSDTAATGYGT
-85 FVFDS
+85 FDFNSNSSKYTFSVDS
-90 DIGHGVQFSC
+90 KS
-100 SKNLKKADKSAG
+100 DKL
-112 TKDWIWASEKNGG
+112 TKTPKSGNKDKWIWQEQDENAGGITGLNDAYIAKLTEDSSFSVWYKNVPKVIKGNKVG
-125 HDEGLSSNAAKKR
+125 N
-138 LGDAWISKLESGK
+138 
-151 TYWVKYSNV
+151 
-160 QKANTTKRY
+160 Y
-169 DVKVVFDNPKGEIDN
+169 DVKITYDN
-184 AYGKDIAVF
+184 ARGAISGANGKDIAIF

-199 VRFRGYKHLDCTL
+199 VRFRGYKHIRCTI
-212 YVYEHGT
+212 YVYKHGT
-219 SKLISGNDN
+219 TQLISGSDD
-228 KLHFRFIDIDCNQAI
+228 KLHFRFIDIDCNQAV
-243 EVLTPGRVN
+243 ESMCPGRTD
-252 WWYKKSKVEWTTKSK
+252 WYMMGKHLKWAGSAR
-267 CNKIGATHGNT
+267 CNEINATQGNT
-278 FGAVGEGL
+278 VTFNGYGDEASGNDIV
-286 ADDDAIQI
+286 DNAIQFDQLRNPTEDQLT
-294 KIDNETSQKDKDAY
+294 KFRHARAHTFS
-308 KTAVRYTAALGFT
+308 VGFT
-321 PPASVANTFKVRYY
+321 PDANSPITYRVRYF
-335 AGGTDAAGGLG
+335 AGGGSGIG

-351 VFFSFDGGL
+351 AFFSFDGGL
-360 DLDDEPDAKLY
+360 TLPVEDDADLS
-371 IDKTTPKYSY
+371 IDKVSDKYTH
-381 KVGDTFDYTIAVK
+381 KVGDTWDYTIKVK
-394 NVTKESKAI
+394 NVTATAI
-403 TAEKVVVSD
+403 TAKNVKITDSVDSR
-412 TNIPSGLKVN
+412 LKVN
-422 SVSTSQGTAT
+422 SVTTSQGTAS
-432 HSGNSV
+432 HNGNSV
-438 TANLGNLAQDAT
+438 TVSAGDLAQNNT
-450 ATVKV
+450 VTVKV

-460 EAGNGSELYNSA
+460 EASNGQQIYNKA
-472 YADANNAPR
+472 KAEADNSDDE
-481 VWDDAKV
+481 WDDDGNY
-488 AVNSANVQ
+488 VNSADVQ

-510 KANFTIKVK
+510 KANFTVKVK
-519 NTKGIAENL
+519 NTKGIATNV
-528 TVSDALPSGMKLDYD
+528 TVADTLPSGMKLDYD
-543 SVKISGVPAN
+543 SVKISGVPAS
-553 VDVRIHGPADKPNDL
+553 VEFPVTPNDI
-568 MDTNEKGLTETKT
+568 TNQLNQDLFTKKETKT
-581 ITATKS
+581 ITATKE

-601 PANATATITFSATA
+601 PANSTATITFSATA
-615 AEAGNG
+615 TEAGNG

-646 NTPKLSL
+646 NTPDLSL

-667 NRCDNEFRVFEKET
+667 NRCDNEFRIFEKET

-722 IEISEVSDSGTKTFS
+722 IKISEISDSGTKTFS

-769 QDKTPVITVEKK
+769 QDKTPVITVEKQ

-793 GGASLRISYN
+793 SGTSLKIEYN

-827 SNLAKVD
+827 SNLAKD
-834 GKVPTIKA
+834 GDKTKVLKA
-842 DTTVYINSPRLKI
+842 DATVYINSPRLKI
-855 EKKADSGDYEV
+855 EKQADSGDYEV

-918 GGTLAGEVDYKKQAK
+918 GGTLAGEVDYKKHAK
-933 TDGFTLTTRKHL
+933 VDGFTLTTRKHL

-961 PETQNAWNP
+961 PEEQKSWNP

-1151 AETPFNPED
+1151 AETPFSPVD
-1160 TTPELKIEKK
+1160 PTPELKIEKK

-1221 DSKGKDITKEVSIAG
+1221 DSKGKDITKEVTIEG
-1236 TPSGYKIETGKNL
+1236 TQSGYKIETGKNL

-1392 NYDVVFEDRSLIDN
+1392 NYDVIFEDRSLIDN

-1537 YVKANTDGGALAPS
+1537 YVKASTDGGALAPS

-1558 DSTSTESKDENS
+1558 ENSSSEATTESKDENNS
-1570 SESTTENSSNST
+1570 SEATTEDST
-1582 STESTNSTPS
+1582 STP
-1592 GDATDK
+1592 
-1598 SDSDDGASEKKDD
+1598 SDSSTEKKDD

-1616 TTGVELDTTE
+1616 TTGVELDTTTAAKDE
-1626 ATTEAPSSEATTLD
+1626 TTSSEATTLD

-1665 GTSEGSAESTTES
+1665 GTS
-1678 KSDSNGSILDK
+1678 KDDSNGSLVDQ
-1689 IKDTLNG
+1689 IKDTISNI
-1696 AKDTI
+1696 KDNV

-1734 AIGKTSDKKEYTV
+1734 AIDKTSDKKEYTV

-1770 VIDKLDKVGA
+1770 VVDKLDKAGA

-1798 FNCAIKCD
+1798 GDCTIKCD
-1806 GQSYDIQSKVS
+1806 GQSYDIQSKVA
-1817 LAKGQTM
+1817 LTKGQTM

-1879 NRVTFKPG
+1879 SRVTFKPG
-1887 ETGEYTITVT
+1887 ETGKYTITVT

-1936 GAESSCKGNSFV
+1936 GAEISCKGNSFV
-1948 IKTKQDLAPNADMVI
+1948 IKTKQDLVPNADMVI
-1963 TYKTKFSKKGTY
+1963 TYKAKFSKKGTY
-1975 KNTAVATSD
+1975 KNTAIATSD
-1984 NTDPVKANNKVKVTK
+1984 NTDPVKAKNTVKVTK
-1999 IGVSPKNVIRTVTK
+1999 SGVSPKNVTPKNVIKTVTK

-2037 YLGFVVVKRKKSK
+2037 YLGFTVVKRKKSN

>member
-1 MPIKTRPPP
+1 
-10 LSRNLE
+10 
-16 ILPNI
+16 
-21 TRGDEKDMVRKIFN
+21 MVRKIFN
-35 KAVSAVTTTLLAF
+35 KAISALTTTLLAF

-58 TYAANPTVKSKT
+58 TYAASATVKSKH
-70 ELKKQSDPAGAGFGT
+70 ELKSGKDTAGAGFGT
-85 FVFDS
+85 FNFNSKVSNGITFT
-90 DIGHGVQFSC
+90 H
-100 SKNLKKADKSAG
+100 SKNLKKAKQS
-112 TKDWIWASEKNGG
+112 DWIWLPKDKGG
-125 HDEGLSSNAAKKR
+125 HDEGLDSTTAKER
-138 LGDAWISKLESGK
+138 LGDAWISKLKSD
-151 TYWVKYSNV
+151 TSYWVKYSGIS
-160 QKANTTKRY
+160 KEGTTKKY
-169 DVKVVFDNPKGEIDN
+169 DVKVVFDKPKGEIND
-184 AYGKDIAVF
+184 AYGKDIAIF

-219 SKLISGNDN
+219 TKLISGNDS
-228 KLHFRFIDIDCNQAI
+228 KLHFRFIDIDCNQAV

-252 WWYKKSKVEWTTKSK
+252 WYYLKSKVEWMGKSK
-267 CNKIGATHGNT
+267 CSKFGATYGNT
-278 FGAVGEGL
+278 FQADSEDL
-286 ADDDAIQI
+286 ADDDAIQL
-294 KIDNETSQKDKDAY
+294 KDHTNTRY
-308 KTAVRYTAALGFT
+308 KHAVRSTAALGFT
-321 PPASVANTFKVRYY
+321 PPAGVANTFKVRYY
-335 AGGTDAAGGLG
+335 AGGTDSAGGTG

-360 DLDDEPDAKLY
+360 DLPEDDDPDAKLY
-371 IDKTTPKYSY
+371 INKTTPKYSY
-381 KVGDTFDYTIAVK
+381 KVGDSWDYTIAVK

-403 TAEKVVVSD
+403 TAENVKVTDSID
-412 TNIPSGLKVN
+412 SRLKVN

-432 HSGNSV
+432 HSGNAI
-438 TANLGNLAQDAT
+438 TAAVGNLAQNAT

-460 EAGNGSELYNSA
+460 EAGNGQELYNA
-472 YADANNAPR
+472 AKANANNAPTVR
-481 VWDDAKV
+481 DDAKV

-553 VDVRIHGPADKPNDL
+553 VDVRIHGPADTPNDL
-568 MDTNEKGLTETKT
+568 MDTNERGLTETKT

-722 IEISEVSDSGTKTFS
+722 IEISEVSDNGTKTFS

-793 GGASLRISYN
+793 GGASLKISYN

-961 PETQNAWNP
+961 PEEQKSWNP

-1075 REDSLKVTLDNKDI
+1075 REDSLKVTLDNKNI

-1109 KDLAQSQAIVVSYK
+1109 KDLTQSQAIVVSYK

-1151 AETPFNPED
+1151 AEAPFSPED
-1160 TTPELKIEKK
+1160 PTPELKIEKK

-1204 AFDNKKAILD
+1204 AFNNKKAILD

-1221 DSKGKDITKEVSIAG
+1221 DSKGKDITKEVTIEG
-1236 TPSGYKIETGKNL
+1236 TQSGYKIETGKNL

-1378 KTKRDL
+1378 KTKREL

-1406 YVPNVVKVTADNAS
+1406 YVPNIVKVTADNAS

-1537 YVKANTDGGALAPS
+1537 YVKASTDGGALAPS

-1558 DSTSTESKDENS
+1558 ENSSSEATTESKDENS
-1570 SESTTENSSNST
+1570 SESTTTPSDSS
-1582 STESTNSTPS
+1582 ESTT
-1592 GDATDK
+1592 
-1598 SDSDDGASEKKDD
+1598 EKKDD

-1626 ATTEAPSSEATTLD
+1626 ATTEAPSSEATTTTKEEASEATTLA
-1640 KDETSSEATT
+1640 KDDTSGEATT
-1650 STSSGD
+1650 STSKD
-1656 ATASDGSHN
+1656 DTTATDKSD
-1665 GTSEGSAESTTES
+1665 S
-1678 KSDSNGSILDK
+1678 KPDSNGSILDK

-1770 VIDKLDKVGA
+1770 VVDKLDKAGA

-1798 FNCAIKCD
+1798 GDCTIKCD
-1806 GQSYDIQSKVS
+1806 GQSYDIQSKVA

-1936 GAESSCKGNSFV
+1936 GAEISCKDNSFV

-1963 TYKTKFSKKGTY
+1963 TYKAKFFKKGTY

-1984 NTDPVKANNKVKVTK
+1984 NTDPVKAKNTVKVTK
-1999 IGVSPKNVIRTVTK
+1999 SGVSPKNVTPKNVIKTVTK

>member
-1 MPIKTRPPP
+1 
-10 LSRNLE
+10 
-16 ILPNI
+16 
-21 TRGDEKDMVRKIFN
+21 MVRKIFN
-35 KAVSAVTTTLLAF
+35 KAISAVTTTLLAF

-58 TYAANPTVKSKT
+58 TYAATTLKSKCVSN
-70 ELKKQSDPAGAGFGT
+70 LKADAVKGFSPFQMPAN
-85 FVFDS
+85 S
-90 DIGHGVQFSC
+90 SGVKITH
-100 SKNLKKADKSAG
+100 SKNLTKA
-112 TKDWIWASEKNGG
+112 TKNDWIWGKTDQGAWNDSGMK
-125 HDEGLSSNAAKKR
+125 DS
-138 LGDAWISKLESGK
+138 LGNAWIANLKSD
-151 TYWVKYSNV
+151 TNYWVQYNNV
-160 QKANTTKRY
+160 ALHEEDGQKLRGYY
-169 DVKVVFDNPKGEIDN
+169 DVKVVFNNPKGAISN
-184 AYGKDIAVF
+184 AYGKDIAIF

-199 VRFRGYKHLDCTL
+199 VRFRGYKHLDCSIYL
-212 YVYEHGT
+212 YKTGT
-219 SKLISGNDN
+219 THLVTGDEGKMHL
-228 KLHFRFIDIDCNQAI
+228 RFIDVDDNQAV

-252 WWYKKSKVEWTTKSK
+252 WAYKKNKLSWMGKTK
-267 CNKIGATHGNT
+267 CEKIGATYENT
-278 FGAVGEGL
+278 IWFDGDHNVK
-286 ADDDAIQI
+286 DDWIQS
-294 KIDNETSQKDKDAY
+294 DNLTEY
-308 KTAVRYTAALGFT
+308 KEAVRYTFAVGLT
-321 PPASVANTFKVRYY
+321 PPADSPTTIKLRYY
-335 AGGTDAAGGLG
+335 AGGLDREGGIG
-346 TQKNG
+346 TQRNG
-351 VFFSFDGGL
+351 AFFSFDGNL
-360 DLDDEPDAKLY
+360 DLPEEDDANLS
-371 IDKTTPKYSY
+371 IDKVSDKYNH
-381 KVGDTFDYTIAVK
+381 KVGDTWDYTIKVK
-394 NVTKESKAI
+394 NVTATAVTAKDVKI
-403 TAEKVVVSD
+403 TDSVDSR
-412 TNIPSGLKVN
+412 LKVN
-422 SVSTSQGTAT
+422 SVSTSQGTAS
-432 HSGNSV
+432 HDGNAV
-438 TANLGNLAQDAT
+438 TVNAGDLAQNNT
-450 ATVKV
+450 VTVKV

-460 EAGNGSELYNSA
+460 EASNGQQIYNKAKAESGNSE
-472 YADANNAPR
+472 D
-481 VWDDAKV
+481 VWDDDGNY
-488 AVNSANVQ
+488 VNSADVQ

-510 KANFTIKVK
+510 KANFTVKVK
-519 NTKGIAENL
+519 NTKGIATNV
-528 TVSDALPSGMKLDYD
+528 TVADILPSGMKLDYD

-553 VDVRIHGPADKPNDL
+553 VQMPVVPNDI
-568 MDTNEKGLTETKT
+568 TNQLNQDLFTKKETKT
-581 ITATKS
+581 VTANKE

-722 IEISEVSDSGTKTFS
+722 IEISEISDNGTKTFS

-781 GNGFVV
+781 GNGFIV

-793 GGASLRISYN
+793 GGASLKISYN

-961 PETQNAWNP
+961 PEAQNAWNP

-1089 TKDCKITYN
+1089 TKECKITYN

-1123 AEVLLAA
+1123 AEVLLTA

-1151 AETPFNPED
+1151 AEAPFSPED
-1160 TTPELKIEKK
+1160 PTPELKIEKK

-1221 DSKGKDITKEVSIAG
+1221 DSKGKDITKEVTIEG
-1236 TPSGYKIETGKNL
+1236 TQSGHKIETGKNL

-1384 TKGETFTV
+1384 AKGETFTV

-1458 EIDYTITVNNTGK
+1458 EIDYTITVSNTGK

-1507 VDEIKAGAKADVTFK
+1507 VDKIKAGAKADVTFK

-1537 YVKANTDGGALAPS
+1537 YVKASTDGGALAPS

-1570 SESTTENSSNST
+1570 SSEATTEDST
-1582 STESTNSTPS
+1582 STP
-1592 GDATDK
+1592 
-1598 SDSDDGASEKKDD
+1598 SDSSTEKKDD

-1616 TTGVELDTTE
+1616 TTGVELDTTTAAKDE
-1626 ATTEAPSSEATTLD
+1626 TTSSEATTLD

-1650 STSSGD
+1650 SSDKSDSKDDTTATDKSDSTTSSGD
-1656 ATASDGSHN
+1656 VTASDGSHN
-1665 GTSEGSAESTTES
+1665 GTS
-1678 KSDSNGSILDK
+1678 KDDSNGSLVDQ
-1689 IKDTLNG
+1689 IKDTISNI
-1696 AKDTI
+1696 KDNV

-1770 VIDKLDKVGA
+1770 VVDKLDKAGA

-1791 GEGKLVT
+1791 GAGKLIT
-1798 FNCAIKCD
+1798 GDCTITCD
-1806 GQSYDIQSKVS
+1806 GQSYDIQSKVA
-1817 LAKGQTM
+1817 LAKGETM

-1887 ETGEYTITVT
+1887 ETGKYTITVT

-1925 IKIENDGKVVK
+1925 IKIENDGKVVN
-1936 GAESSCKGNSFV
+1936 GAEISCKSNSFV

-1963 TYKTKFSKKGTY
+1963 TYKAKFSKKGTY

-1984 NTDPVKANNKVKVTK
+1984 NTDPVKAKNTVKVTK
-1999 IGVSPKNVIRTVTK
+1999 SGVSPKNVTPKNVIKTITK

-2024 GLAVLVVLVAGIG
+2024 GLAVLVILVAGIG
-2037 YLGFVVVKRKKSK
+2037 YLGFTVVKRKKSN

>member
-1 MPIKTRPPP
+1 
-10 LSRNLE
+10 
-16 ILPNI
+16 
-21 TRGDEKDMVRKIFN
+21 MVRKIIN
-35 KAVSAVTTTLLAF
+35 KAISAVTTTLLAF

-58 TYAANPTVKSKT
+58 TYAAAAKDSIQKSTTKIT
-70 ELKKQSDPAGAGFGT
+70 SKNKDKAAGYGT
-85 FVFDS
+85 FDFEADS
-90 DIGHGVQFSC
+90 SGYTFSH
-100 SKNLKKADKSAG
+100 SSNLKKAVKTG
-112 TKDWIWASEKNGG
+112 PNKDWIWEDRDQGSADDKLKKLIG
-125 HDEGLSSNAAKKR
+125 NAYIAKLNPDK
-138 LGDAWISKLESGK
+138 SF
-151 TYWVKYSNV
+151 WVEYSNV
-160 QKANTTKRY
+160 KKVDDEGNQLGNY
-169 DVKVVFDNPKGEIDN
+169 DVKVVFDNAGGSISGAE
-184 AYGKDIAVF
+184 GHDIAIF

-199 VRFRGYKHLDCTL
+199 VRFRGYKHIRCTI
-212 YVYEHGT
+212 YVYKHGT
-219 SKLISGNDN
+219 KTLISGADD
-228 KLHFRFIDIDCNQAI
+228 KLHFRFLDIDCNQAV
-243 EVLTPGRVN
+243 ESMCPGRTD
-252 WWYKKSKVEWTTKSK
+252 WYMMGSKVSWSGEPRCT
-267 CNKIGATHGNT
+267 KIGAEQGNT
-278 FGAVGEGL
+278 VTYNGDTNTPDSGILSPHGATASKSE
-286 ADDDAIQI
+286 
-294 KIDNETSQKDKDAY
+294 KDAY
-308 KTAVRYTAALGFT
+308 RTACRYTWSVGFT
-321 PPASVANTFKVRYY
+321 PIASSPFTYRVRYFS
-335 AGGTDAAGGLG
+335 GGVENIG
-346 TQKNG
+346 TQTNG
-351 VFFSFDGGL
+351 AFFSFDGGL
-360 DLDDEPDAKLY
+360 TLPPIPDEAELS
-371 IDKTTPKYSY
+371 IDKVSDKYVH
-381 KVGDTFDYTIAVK
+381 KVGDSWDYTIKVK
-394 NVTKESKAI
+394 NVTDESQAV
-403 TAEKVVVSD
+403 TAENVVVTD
-412 TNIPSGLKVN
+412 TIPSGLKVN
-422 SVSTSQGTAT
+422 SVTTSKGTAS
-432 HSGNSV
+432 HKGNAV
-438 TANLGNLAQDAT
+438 TVNVGDLAQDAT

-460 EAGNGSELYNSA
+460 ETSNGTRPYNTAKVVAENGSV
-472 YADANNAPR
+472 DGG
-481 VWDDAKV
+481 WHDDDGNYI
-488 AVNSANVQ
+488 NSANVQ
-496 VDKVVDKYEYAVGE
+496 VDKVVDKYEYAVGD
-510 KANFTIKVK
+510 KANFTVKVK
-519 NTKGIAENL
+519 NTKGIATNV
-528 TVSDALPSGMKLDYD
+528 TVADTLPSGMKLDYD

-553 VDVRIHGPADKPNDL
+553 VSVPVAPKDV
-568 MDTNEKGLTETKT
+568 TNQLNKTLFEKSETKT

-615 AEAGNG
+615 TEDGNG

-722 IEISEVSDSGTKTFS
+722 IEISEISDNGTKTFS

-781 GNGFVV
+781 GNGFIV

-793 GGASLRISYN
+793 GGASLKIEYN

-1089 TKDCKITYN
+1089 TKECKITYN

-1123 AEVLLAA
+1123 AEVLLTA

-1151 AETPFNPED
+1151 AEAPFSPED
-1160 TTPELKIEKK
+1160 PTPELKIEKK

-1221 DSKGKDITKEVSIAG
+1221 DSKGKDITKEVTIEG
-1236 TPSGYKIETGKNL
+1236 TQSGYKIETGKNL

-1289 TVTVKIEKP
+1289 TVTVRIEKP

-1309 VYSFED
+1309 VYSYED

-1458 EIDYTITVNNTGK
+1458 EIEYTITVNNTGK

-1522 VKVVDEGLCEIVNVG
+1522 VKVIDEGLCEIVNVG
-1537 YVKANTDGGALAPS
+1537 YVKANTASGALAPS

-1558 DSTSTESKDENS
+1558 DSTTESKDENS
-1570 SESTTENSSNST
+1570 SESTTEDST
-1582 STESTNSTPS
+1582 STPSDSSESTT
-1592 GDATDK
+1592 
-1598 SDSDDGASEKKDD
+1598 EKKDD

-1626 ATTEAPSSEATTLD
+1626 ATTEAPSSEATTTT
-1640 KDETSSEATT
+1640 KDEASEATT
-1650 STSSGD
+1650 AAKDEASEATTLAKDDTTSTD
-1656 ATASDGSHN
+1656 KSD
-1665 GTSEGSAESTTES
+1665 S

-1734 AIGKTSDKKEYTV
+1734 AINKTSDKKEYTV

-1798 FNCAIKCD
+1798 GDCTIKCD
-1806 GQSYDIQSKVS
+1806 GQSYDIQSKVA

-1824 KIQYDVL
+1824 KIKYDVL

-1842 LNTAKAQASN
+1842 LNSAKAQASN

-1936 GAESSCKGNSFV
+1936 GAEIEAKDNSFV

-1963 TYKTKFSKKGTY
+1963 TYKAKFSKKGTY

-1999 IGVSPKNVIRTVTK
+1999 TGVSPKNVTPKNVIKTVTK

>member
-1 MPIKTRPPP
+1 
-10 LSRNLE
+10 
-16 ILPNI
+16 
-21 TRGDEKDMVRKIFN
+21 MVRKIIN
-35 KAVSAVTTTLLAF
+35 KAISAVTTTLLAF

-58 TYAANPTVKSKT
+58 TYAAAAKDSIQKSTTKIT
-70 ELKKQSDPAGAGFGT
+70 SKNKDKAAGYGT
-85 FVFDS
+85 FDFEADS
-90 DIGHGVQFSC
+90 SGYTFSH
-100 SKNLKKADKSAG
+100 SSNLKKAVKTG
-112 TKDWIWASEKNGG
+112 PNKDWIWEDRDQGSADDKLKKLIGNAYIAKLTE
-125 HDEGLSSNAAKKR
+125 DSSFSV
-138 LGDAWISKLESGK
+138 W
-151 TYWVKYSNV
+151 YSNV
-160 QKANTTKRY
+160 KKVDDEGNQLGNY
-169 DVKVVFDNPKGEIDN
+169 DVKVVFDNAGGSISGAE
-184 AYGKDIAVF
+184 GHDIAIF

-199 VRFRGYKHLDCTL
+199 VRFRGYKHIRCTI
-212 YVYEHGT
+212 YVYKHGT
-219 SKLISGNDN
+219 KTLISGADD
-228 KLHFRFIDIDCNQAI
+228 KLHFRFLDIDCNQAV
-243 EVLTPGRVN
+243 ESMCPGRTD
-252 WWYKKSKVEWTTKSK
+252 WYMMGSKVSWSGEPRCT
-267 CNKIGATHGNT
+267 KIGAEQGNT
-278 FGAVGEGL
+278 VTYNGDTNTPDSGILSPHGATASKSE
-286 ADDDAIQI
+286 
-294 KIDNETSQKDKDAY
+294 KDAY
-308 KTAVRYTAALGFT
+308 RTACRYTWSVGFT
-321 PPASVANTFKVRYY
+321 PIASSPFTYRVRYF
-335 AGGTDAAGGLG
+335 AGGVEDIG
-346 TQKNG
+346 TQTNG
-351 VFFSFDGGL
+351 AFFSFDGGL
-360 DLDDEPDAKLY
+360 TLPPIPDEAELS
-371 IDKTTPKYSY
+371 IDKVSDKYVH
-381 KVGDTFDYTIAVK
+381 KVGDSWDYTIKVK
-394 NVTKESKAI
+394 NVTDESQAV
-403 TAEKVVVSD
+403 TAENVVVTD
-412 TNIPSGLKVN
+412 TIPSGLKVN
-422 SVSTSQGTAT
+422 SVTTSKGTAS
-432 HSGNSV
+432 HKGNAV
-438 TANLGNLAQDAT
+438 TVNVGDLAQDAT

-460 EAGNGSELYNSA
+460 ETSNGTRPYNTAKVVAENGSV
-472 YADANNAPR
+472 DGG
-481 VWDDAKV
+481 WHDDDGNYI
-488 AVNSANVQ
+488 NSANVQ
-496 VDKVVDKYEYAVGE
+496 VDKVVDKYEYAVGD
-510 KANFTIKVK
+510 KANFTVKVK
-519 NTKGIAENL
+519 NTKGIATNV
-528 TVSDALPSGMKLDYD
+528 TVADTLPSGMKLDYD
-543 SVKISGVPAN
+543 SVKISGVPTN
-553 VDVRIHGPADKPNDL
+553 VSMPTVPNDI
-568 MDTNEKGLTETKT
+568 TNQLNKDLFTKTETKT

-601 PANATATITFSATA
+601 PANSTATITFSATA

-722 IEISEVSDSGTKTFS
+722 IEISEISDNGTKTFS

-748 YHVAGTADETNKLNP
+748 YHVAGTADVTNKLNP

-793 GGASLRISYN
+793 GGASLKISYN

-1151 AETPFNPED
+1151 AETPFNPVD
-1160 TTPELKIEKK
+1160 PTPDLKIEKK

-1204 AFDNKKAILD
+1204 AFDNEKAILD

-1221 DSKGKDITKEVSIAG
+1221 DSKGKDITKEVTIEG
-1236 TPSGYKIETGKNL
+1236 TQSGYKIETGKNL

-1309 VYSFED
+1309 VYSYED

-1458 EIDYTITVNNTGK
+1458 EIEYTITVNNTGK

-1522 VKVVDEGLCEIVNVG
+1522 VKVIDEGLCEIVNVG
-1537 YVKANTDGGALAPS
+1537 YVKANTVSGALAPS

-1558 DSTSTESKDENS
+1558 DSTTESKDENS
-1570 SESTTENSSNST
+1570 SSEATTESEDENTSDSSESTT
-1582 STESTNSTPS
+1582 
-1592 GDATDK
+1592 
-1598 SDSDDGASEKKDD
+1598 EKKDD

-1626 ATTEAPSSEATTLD
+1626 ATTEAPSSEATTTT
-1640 KDETSSEATT
+1640 KDEASEATT
-1650 STSSGD
+1650 LAKDDTTSTD
-1656 ATASDGSHN
+1656 
-1665 GTSEGSAESTTES
+1665 

-1734 AIGKTSDKKEYTV
+1734 AINKTSDKKEYTV

-1798 FNCAIKCD
+1798 GDCTIKCD
-1806 GQSYDIQSKVS
+1806 GQSYDIQSKVA

-1824 KIQYDVL
+1824 KIKYDVL

-1842 LNTAKAQASN
+1842 LNSAKAQASN

-1936 GAESSCKGNSFV
+1936 GAEIEAKDNSFV

-1963 TYKTKFSKKGTY
+1963 TYKAKFSKKGTY

-1999 IGVSPKNVIRTVTK
+1999 TGVSPKNVTPKNVIKTVTK

>member
-1 MPIKTRPPP
+1 MNER
-10 LSRNLE
+10 R
-16 ILPNI
+16 
-21 TRGDEKDMVRKIFN
+21 EKKMVRKIIN
-35 KAVSAVTTTLLAF
+35 KAISAVTTTLLAF

-58 TYAANPTVKSKT
+58 TYAAAAKDSIQKSTTKIT
-70 ELKKQSDPAGAGFGT
+70 SKNKDKAAGYGT
-85 FVFDS
+85 FDFEADS
-90 DIGHGVQFSC
+90 SGYTFSH
-100 SKNLKKADKSAG
+100 SSNLKKAVKTG
-112 TKDWIWASEKNGG
+112 PNKDWIWEDRDQGSADDKLKKLIG
-125 HDEGLSSNAAKKR
+125 NAYIAKLNPDK
-138 LGDAWISKLESGK
+138 SF
-151 TYWVKYSNV
+151 WVEYSNV
-160 QKANTTKRY
+160 KKVDDEGNQLGNY
-169 DVKVVFDNPKGEIDN
+169 DVKVVFDNAGGSISGAE
-184 AYGKDIAVF
+184 GHDIAIF

-199 VRFRGYKHLDCTL
+199 VRFRGYKHIRCTI
-212 YVYEHGT
+212 YVYKHGT
-219 SKLISGNDN
+219 KTLISGADD
-228 KLHFRFIDIDCNQAI
+228 KLHFRFLDIDCNQAV
-243 EVLTPGRVN
+243 ESMCPGRTD
-252 WWYKKSKVEWTTKSK
+252 WYMMGSKVSWSGEPRCT
-267 CNKIGATHGNT
+267 KIGAEQGNT
-278 FGAVGEGL
+278 VTYNGDTNTPDSGILSPHGATASKSE
-286 ADDDAIQI
+286 
-294 KIDNETSQKDKDAY
+294 KDAY
-308 KTAVRYTAALGFT
+308 RTACRYTWSVGFT
-321 PPASVANTFKVRYY
+321 PIASSPFTYRVRYFS
-335 AGGTDAAGGLG
+335 GGVENIG

-351 VFFSFDGGL
+351 AFFSFDGGL
-360 DLDDEPDAKLY
+360 TLPPIPDEAELS
-371 IDKTTPKYSY
+371 IDKVSDKYVH
-381 KVGDTFDYTIAVK
+381 KVGDSWDYTIKVK
-394 NVTKESKAI
+394 NVTDESQAV
-403 TAEKVVVSD
+403 TAENVVVTD
-412 TNIPSGLKVN
+412 TIPSGLKVN
-422 SVSTSQGTAT
+422 SVTTSKGTAS
-432 HSGNSV
+432 HKGNAV
-438 TANLGNLAQDAT
+438 TVNVGDLAQDAT

-460 EAGNGSELYNSA
+460 ETSNGTRPYNTAKVVAENGSV
-472 YADANNAPR
+472 DGG
-481 VWDDAKV
+481 WHDDDGNYI
-488 AVNSANVQ
+488 NSANVQ
-496 VDKVVDKYEYAVGE
+496 VDKVVDKYEYAVGD
-510 KANFTIKVK
+510 KANFTVKVK
-519 NTKGIAENL
+519 NTKGIATNV
-528 TVSDALPSGMKLDYD
+528 TVADTLPSGMKLDYD
-543 SVKISGVPAN
+543 SVKISGVAAN
-553 VDVRIHGPADKPNDL
+553 VSVPVAPKDV
-568 MDTNEKGLTETKT
+568 TNQLNKTLFEKSETKT

-653 SKKYVNPYKDEKKD
+653 SKKYVNPYKDKKKD

-700 VAKDVVISDV
+700 VAKDVVVEDV

-737 KASGGNGNTIK
+737 KASGGNGNIIK
-748 YHVAGTADETNKLNP
+748 YHVAGTADVTNKLNP

-793 GGASLRISYN
+793 GGASLKISYN

-961 PETQNAWNP
+961 PETQNSWNP

-1089 TKDCKITYN
+1089 TKECKITYN

-1151 AETPFNPED
+1151 AETPFNPVD
-1160 TTPELKIEKK
+1160 PTPDLKIEKK
-1170 SDKTNYSVGDTGHYT
+1170 SDKTNYSVGDKGHYT

-1204 AFDNKKAILD
+1204 AFDNEKAILD

-1289 TVTVKIEKP
+1289 TVTVRIEKP

-1309 VYSFED
+1309 VYSYED

-1458 EIDYTITVNNTGK
+1458 EIEYTITVNNTGK

-1522 VKVVDEGLCEIVNVG
+1522 VKVIDEGLCEIVNVG
-1537 YVKANTDGGALAPS
+1537 YVKANTASGALAPS

-1558 DSTSTESKDENS
+1558 DSTTESKDENS
-1570 SESTTENSSNST
+1570 SESTTEDST
-1582 STESTNSTPS
+1582 STPSDSSESTT
-1592 GDATDK
+1592 
-1598 SDSDDGASEKKDD
+1598 EKKDD

-1626 ATTEAPSSEATTLD
+1626 ATTEAPSSEATTTT
-1640 KDETSSEATT
+1640 KDEASEATT
-1650 STSSGD
+1650 AAKDEASEATTTSKDDTTSTD
-1656 ATASDGSHN
+1656 KSD
-1665 GTSEGSAESTTES
+1665 S

-1734 AIGKTSDKKEYTV
+1734 AINKTSDKKEYTV

-1770 VIDKLDKVGA
+1770 VVDKLDKVGA

-1798 FNCAIKCD
+1798 GDCTIKCD
-1806 GQSYDIQSKVS
+1806 GQSYDIQSKVA

-1842 LNTAKAQASN
+1842 LNSVKAQASN

-1936 GAESSCKGNSFV
+1936 GAEIEAKDNSFV

-1963 TYKTKFSKKGTY
+1963 TYKAKFSKKGTY

-1999 IGVSPKNVIRTVTK
+1999 TGVSPKNVTPKNVIKTVTK

>member
-35 KAVSAVTTTLLAF
+35 KVISAVTTTLLAF

-70 ELKKQSDPAGAGFGT
+70 ELKKQNDPAGAGFGT
-85 FVFDS
+85 FVFASDS
-90 DIGHGVQFSC
+90 SHGVTFTH
-100 SKNLKKADKSAG
+100 SKNLKKATKS
-112 TKDWIWASEKNGG
+112 DWIWGTR
-125 HDEGLSSNAAKKR
+125 DEGGDSADNKKR

-151 TYWVKYSNV
+151 TYWVKYSGV
-160 QKANTTKRY
+160 KKKDTTKTY
-169 DVKVVFDNPKGEIDN
+169 DVKVVFDNPKGEISG
-184 AYGKDIAVF
+184 AEGHDIAIF

-278 FGAVGEGL
+278 FGAINEAV

-294 KIDNETSQKDKDAY
+294 DTSKDNISDADKKKY
-308 KTAVRYTAALGFT
+308 NIAVRHTAALGFT
-321 PPASVANTFKVRYY
+321 PPASAANTFKVRYY
-335 AGGTDAAGGLG
+335 AGGTDKAGGLG
-346 TQKNG
+346 TQTNG
-351 VFFSFDGGL
+351 VFFSFDGKL
-360 DLDDEPDAKLY
+360 DLSEEPDAELY
-371 IDKTTPKYSY
+371 INKTTPKYSY

-394 NVTKESKAI
+394 NVTKESKAV
-403 TAEKVVVSD
+403 TAENVTVDDSV
-412 TNIPSGLKVN
+412 PAGLKIN
-422 SVSTSQGTAT
+422 SVSTSKGTAT
-432 HSGNSV
+432 HSGNKV
-438 TANLGNLAQDAT
+438 TATIGDLAQDTT

-460 EAGNGSELYNSA
+460 EAGNGQELYNA
-472 YADANNAPR
+472 ANADANNAPR

-510 KANFTIKVK
+510 KANFTVKVK

-601 PANATATITFSATA
+601 PANSTATVTFSATA
-615 AEAGNG
+615 TEAGNG

-737 KASGGNGNTIK
+737 KASGGNENTIK
-748 YHVAGTADETNKLNP
+748 YHVAGTADVTNKLNP

-793 GGASLRISYN
+793 GGASLKISYN

-812 DVNGSEIRNEATATA
+812 DVNGSEIKNEATATA

-1060 VKIKDF
+1060 VK
-1066 MNESNMVKI
+1066 
-1075 REDSLKVTLDNKDI
+1075 
-1089 TKDCKITYN
+1089 TK
-1098 DSKDGFEIETG
+1098 
-1109 KDLAQSQAIVVSYK
+1109 
-1123 AEVLLAA
+1123 
-1130 AGKDLVNTTG
+1130 
-1140 VNCTN
+1140 
-1145 NPEWKY
+1145 
-1151 AETPFNPED
+1151 
-1160 TTPELKIEKK
+1160 
-1170 SDKTNYSVGDTGHYT
+1170 
-1185 VKVTQTADNATARN
+1185 
-1199 VVIED
+1199 
-1204 AFDNKKAILD
+1204 
-1214 TKTIKLT
+1214 
-1221 DSKGKDITKEVSIAG
+1221 
-1236 TPSGYKIETGKNL
+1236 
-1249 AQNEFFTV
+1249 
-1257 TYDVLFTDQTLGGE
+1257 
-1271 EVTNVAKTHA
+1271 
-1281 DNVPEKTT
+1281 
-1289 TVTVKIEKP
+1289 
-1298 ELEVTKTSDKK
+1298 
-1309 VYSFED
+1309 
-1315 TAHYTVKTEEVKEN
+1315 EVKEN
-1329 ATAYNVVIDD
+1329 ATAYNIVIDD

-1365 KCEIECKGTGYTI
+1365 KCEIEC
-1378 KTKRDL
+1378 
-1384 TKGETFTV
+1384 
-1392 NYDVVFEDRSLIDN
+1392 
-1406 YVPNVVKVTADNAS
+1406 
-1420 AQTENEVTPKTVKT
+1420 
-1434 EDGAEYQILKS
+1434 
-1445 CQPASGSVVNVGD
+1445 
-1458 EIDYTITVNNTGK
+1458 TITVNNTGK
-1471 KDLKDVKIKDAIP
+1471 MLRQEMFLI
-1484 THTQYVSGGTLTK
+1484 
-1497 ADDKDTVVFK
+1497 
-1507 VDEIKAGAKADVTFK
+1507 
-1522 VKVVDEGLCEIVNVG
+1522 
-1537 YVKANTDGGALAPS
+1537 
-1551 DSSEKKD
+1551 
-1558 DSTSTESKDENS
+1558 
-1570 SESTTENSSNST
+1570 
-1582 STESTNSTPS
+1582 
-1592 GDATDK
+1592 
-1598 SDSDDGASEKKDD
+1598 
-1611 GWADA
+1611 
-1616 TTGVELDTTE
+1616 
-1626 ATTEAPSSEATTLD
+1626 
-1640 KDETSSEATT
+1640 
-1650 STSSGD
+1650 
-1656 ATASDGSHN
+1656 
-1665 GTSEGSAESTTES
+1665 
-1678 KSDSNGSILDK
+1678 
-1689 IKDTLNG
+1689 
-1696 AKDTI
+1696 
-1701 TGNDPEFSGDDF
+1701 
-1713 YATNQVVHFVP
+1713 
-1724 YRVQVIAPEL
+1724 
-1734 AIGKTSDKKEYTV
+1734 
-1747 GETGHYNVEVVQTK
+1747 
-1761 DDAVAKNIH
+1761 
-1770 VIDKLDKVGA
+1770 
-1780 EIQKDSIKVYD
+1780 
-1791 GEGKLVT
+1791 
-1798 FNCAIKCD
+1798 
-1806 GQSYDIQSKVS
+1806 
-1817 LAKGQTM
+1817 
-1824 KIQYDVL
+1824 
-1831 FKSSDLSGQKV
+1831 
-1842 LNTAKAQASN
+1842 
-1852 QKNPEDWV
+1852 
-1860 EDNNEVSLDKPKLA
+1860 
-1874 IKKSS
+1874 
-1879 NRVTFKPG
+1879 
-1887 ETGEYTITVT
+1887 
-1897 NKSTTATAKNVVVKD
+1897 
-1912 NFNKDGVKIQKSS
+1912 
-1925 IKIENDGKVVK
+1925 
-1936 GAESSCKGNSFV
+1936 
-1948 IKTKQDLAPNADMVI
+1948 
-1963 TYKTKFSKKGTY
+1963 
-1975 KNTAVATSD
+1975 
-1984 NTDPVKANNKVKVTK
+1984 
-1999 IGVSPKNVIRTVTK
+1999 
-2013 GTKDVKTGDVL
+2013 
-2024 GLAVLVVLVAGIG
+2024 
-2037 YLGFVVVKRKKSK
+2037 

>member
-1 MPIKTRPPP
+1 
-10 LSRNLE
+10 
-16 ILPNI
+16 
-21 TRGDEKDMVRKIFN
+21 MVRKIFN
-35 KAVSAVTTTLLAF
+35 KAISAVTTTLLAF

-58 TYAANPTVKSKT
+58 TYAASATVKSKT

-85 FVFDS
+85 FVFNS
-90 DIGHGVQFSC
+90 NSSNGVTFTH
-100 SKNLKKADKSAG
+100 SKNLKKAVKTGAK
-112 TKDWIWASEKNGG
+112 KDWIWQDR
-125 HDEGLSSNAAKKR
+125 DEGGDSADNKKR
-138 LGDAWISKLESGK
+138 LGDAWISKLESDK
-151 TYWVKYSNV
+151 TYWVKYSGV
-160 QKANTTKRY
+160 KKKDTTKTY
-169 DVKVVFDNPKGEIDN
+169 DVKVVFDNPKGEISG
-184 AYGKDIAVF
+184 AEGHDIAIF

-267 CNKIGATHGNT
+267 CNKIGATYGNT
-278 FGAVGEGL
+278 FGAINEAV

-294 KIDNETSQKDKDAY
+294 DTSKDNISDADKKKY
-308 KTAVRYTAALGFT
+308 NIAVRHTAALGFT
-321 PPASVANTFKVRYY
+321 PPASAANTFKVRYY
-335 AGGTDAAGGLG
+335 AGGTDKAGGLG
-346 TQKNG
+346 TQTNG
-351 VFFSFDGGL
+351 VFFSFDGKL
-360 DLDDEPDAKLY
+360 DLSEEPDAELY
-371 IDKTTPKYSY
+371 INKTTPKYSY

-394 NVTKESKAI
+394 NVTKESKAV
-403 TAEKVVVSD
+403 TAENVTVDDSV
-412 TNIPSGLKVN
+412 PAGLKIN
-422 SVSTSQGTAT
+422 SVSTSKGTAT
-432 HSGNSV
+432 HSGNKV
-438 TANLGNLAQDAT
+438 TATIGDLAQDAT
-450 ATVKV
+450 TTVKV

-460 EAGNGSELYNSA
+460 EAGNGQELYNA
-472 YADANNAPR
+472 ANADANNAPR

-510 KANFTIKVK
+510 KANFTVKVK

-587 KSGDNGW
+587 KNGDNGW

-601 PANATATITFSATA
+601 PANSTATITFSATA
-615 AEAGNG
+615 TEAGNG

-748 YHVAGTADETNKLNP
+748 YHVAGTADVTNKLNP

-793 GGASLRISYN
+793 GGASLKISYN

-812 DVNGSEIRNEATATA
+812 DVNGSEIKNEATATA

-1006 SDEALKVTTD
+1006 SDEALKVTID

-1060 VKIKDF
+1060 VK
-1066 MNESNMVKI
+1066 
-1075 REDSLKVTLDNKDI
+1075 
-1089 TKDCKITYN
+1089 TK
-1098 DSKDGFEIETG
+1098 
-1109 KDLAQSQAIVVSYK
+1109 
-1123 AEVLLAA
+1123 
-1130 AGKDLVNTTG
+1130 
-1140 VNCTN
+1140 
-1145 NPEWKY
+1145 
-1151 AETPFNPED
+1151 
-1160 TTPELKIEKK
+1160 
-1170 SDKTNYSVGDTGHYT
+1170 
-1185 VKVTQTADNATARN
+1185 
-1199 VVIED
+1199 
-1204 AFDNKKAILD
+1204 
-1214 TKTIKLT
+1214 
-1221 DSKGKDITKEVSIAG
+1221 
-1236 TPSGYKIETGKNL
+1236 
-1249 AQNEFFTV
+1249 
-1257 TYDVLFTDQTLGGE
+1257 
-1271 EVTNVAKTHA
+1271 
-1281 DNVPEKTT
+1281 
-1289 TVTVKIEKP
+1289 
-1298 ELEVTKTSDKK
+1298 
-1309 VYSFED
+1309 
-1315 TAHYTVKTEEVKEN
+1315 EVKEN
-1329 ATAYNVVIDD
+1329 ATAYNIVIDD

-1365 KCEIECKGTGYTI
+1365 KCEIEC
-1378 KTKRDL
+1378 
-1384 TKGETFTV
+1384 
-1392 NYDVVFEDRSLIDN
+1392 
-1406 YVPNVVKVTADNAS
+1406 
-1420 AQTENEVTPKTVKT
+1420 
-1434 EDGAEYQILKS
+1434 
-1445 CQPASGSVVNVGD
+1445 
-1458 EIDYTITVNNTGK
+1458 TITVNNTGK
-1471 KDLKDVKIKDAIP
+1471 MLRQEMFLI
-1484 THTQYVSGGTLTK
+1484 
-1497 ADDKDTVVFK
+1497 
-1507 VDEIKAGAKADVTFK
+1507 
-1522 VKVVDEGLCEIVNVG
+1522 
-1537 YVKANTDGGALAPS
+1537 
-1551 DSSEKKD
+1551 
-1558 DSTSTESKDENS
+1558 
-1570 SESTTENSSNST
+1570 
-1582 STESTNSTPS
+1582 
-1592 GDATDK
+1592 
-1598 SDSDDGASEKKDD
+1598 
-1611 GWADA
+1611 
-1616 TTGVELDTTE
+1616 
-1626 ATTEAPSSEATTLD
+1626 
-1640 KDETSSEATT
+1640 
-1650 STSSGD
+1650 
-1656 ATASDGSHN
+1656 
-1665 GTSEGSAESTTES
+1665 
-1678 KSDSNGSILDK
+1678 
-1689 IKDTLNG
+1689 
-1696 AKDTI
+1696 
-1701 TGNDPEFSGDDF
+1701 
-1713 YATNQVVHFVP
+1713 
-1724 YRVQVIAPEL
+1724 
-1734 AIGKTSDKKEYTV
+1734 
-1747 GETGHYNVEVVQTK
+1747 
-1761 DDAVAKNIH
+1761 
-1770 VIDKLDKVGA
+1770 
-1780 EIQKDSIKVYD
+1780 
-1791 GEGKLVT
+1791 
-1798 FNCAIKCD
+1798 
-1806 GQSYDIQSKVS
+1806 
-1817 LAKGQTM
+1817 
-1824 KIQYDVL
+1824 
-1831 FKSSDLSGQKV
+1831 
-1842 LNTAKAQASN
+1842 
-1852 QKNPEDWV
+1852 
-1860 EDNNEVSLDKPKLA
+1860 
-1874 IKKSS
+1874 
-1879 NRVTFKPG
+1879 
-1887 ETGEYTITVT
+1887 
-1897 NKSTTATAKNVVVKD
+1897 
-1912 NFNKDGVKIQKSS
+1912 
-1925 IKIENDGKVVK
+1925 
-1936 GAESSCKGNSFV
+1936 
-1948 IKTKQDLAPNADMVI
+1948 
-1963 TYKTKFSKKGTY
+1963 
-1975 KNTAVATSD
+1975 
-1984 NTDPVKANNKVKVTK
+1984 
-1999 IGVSPKNVIRTVTK
+1999 
-2013 GTKDVKTGDVL
+2013 
-2024 GLAVLVVLVAGIG
+2024 
-2037 YLGFVVVKRKKSK
+2037 

>member
-1 MPIKTRPPP
+1 
-10 LSRNLE
+10 
-16 ILPNI
+16 
-21 TRGDEKDMVRKIFN
+21 MVRKIIN
-35 KAVSAVTTTLLAF
+35 KAISAVTTTLLAF

-58 TYAANPTVKSKT
+58 TYAAAAKDSIQKSTTKIT
-70 ELKKQSDPAGAGFGT
+70 SKNKDKAAGYGT
-85 FVFDS
+85 FDFEADS
-90 DIGHGVQFSC
+90 SGYTFSH
-100 SKNLKKADKSAG
+100 SSNLKKAVKTG
-112 TKDWIWASEKNGG
+112 PNKDWIWEDRDQGSADDKLKKLIG
-125 HDEGLSSNAAKKR
+125 NAYIAKLNPDK
-138 LGDAWISKLESGK
+138 SF
-151 TYWVKYSNV
+151 WVEYSNV
-160 QKANTTKRY
+160 KKVDDEGNQLGNY
-169 DVKVVFDNPKGEIDN
+169 DVKVVFDNAGGSISGAE
-184 AYGKDIAVF
+184 GHDIAIF

-199 VRFRGYKHLDCTL
+199 VRFRGYKHIRCTI
-212 YVYEHGT
+212 YVYKHGT
-219 SKLISGNDN
+219 KTLISGADD
-228 KLHFRFIDIDCNQAI
+228 KLHFRFLDIDCNQAV
-243 EVLTPGRVN
+243 ESMCPGRTD
-252 WWYKKSKVEWTTKSK
+252 WYMMGSKVSWSGEPRCT
-267 CNKIGATHGNT
+267 KIGAEQGNT
-278 FGAVGEGL
+278 VTYNGDTNTPDSGILSPHGATASKSE
-286 ADDDAIQI
+286 
-294 KIDNETSQKDKDAY
+294 KDAY
-308 KTAVRYTAALGFT
+308 RTACRYTWSVGFT
-321 PPASVANTFKVRYY
+321 PIASSPFTYRVRYFT
-335 AGGTDAAGGLG
+335 GGVEDIG
-346 TQKNG
+346 TQTNG
-351 VFFSFDGGL
+351 AFFSFDGGL
-360 DLDDEPDAKLY
+360 TLPPIPDEAELS
-371 IDKTTPKYSY
+371 IDKVSDKYVH
-381 KVGDTFDYTIAVK
+381 KVGDSWDYTIKVK
-394 NVTKESKAI
+394 NVTDESQAV
-403 TAEKVVVSD
+403 TAENVVVTD
-412 TNIPSGLKVN
+412 TIPSGLKVN
-422 SVSTSQGTAT
+422 SVTTSKGTAS
-432 HSGNSV
+432 HKGNAV
-438 TANLGNLAQDAT
+438 TVNVGDLAQDAT

-460 EAGNGSELYNSA
+460 ETSNGTRPYNTAKVVAENGSV
-472 YADANNAPR
+472 DGG
-481 VWDDAKV
+481 WHDDDGNYI
-488 AVNSANVQ
+488 NSANVQ
-496 VDKVVDKYEYAVGE
+496 VDKVVDKYEYAVGD
-510 KANFTIKVK
+510 KANFTVKVK
-519 NTKGIAENL
+519 NTKGIATNV
-528 TVSDALPSGMKLDYD
+528 TVADTLPSGMKLDYD

-553 VDVRIHGPADKPNDL
+553 VSVPVAPKDV
-568 MDTNEKGLTETKT
+568 TNQLNKTLFEKSETKT

-748 YHVAGTADETNKLNP
+748 YHVAGTADVTNKLNP

-793 GGASLRISYN
+793 GGASLKISYN

-992 ALAGKDILNVATAV
+992 ALAGKEILNVATAV

-1089 TKDCKITYN
+1089 TKECKITYN

-1151 AETPFNPED
+1151 AETPFNPVD
-1160 TTPELKIEKK
+1160 PTPDLKIEKK
-1170 SDKTNYSVGDTGHYT
+1170 SDKTNYSVGDKGHYT

-1204 AFDNKKAILD
+1204 AFDNEKAILD

-1309 VYSFED
+1309 VYSYED

-1458 EIDYTITVNNTGK
+1458 EIEYTITVNNTGK

-1522 VKVVDEGLCEIVNVG
+1522 VKVIDEGLCEIVNVG
-1537 YVKANTDGGALAPS
+1537 YVKANTVSGALAPS

-1558 DSTSTESKDENS
+1558 DSTTESKDENS
-1570 SESTTENSSNST
+1570 SESTTEDST
-1582 STESTNSTPS
+1582 STPSDSSESTT
-1592 GDATDK
+1592 
-1598 SDSDDGASEKKDD
+1598 EKKDD

-1626 ATTEAPSSEATTLD
+1626 ATTEAPSSEATTTT
-1640 KDETSSEATT
+1640 KDEASEATTLAKDNTSSEATT
-1650 STSSGD
+1650 LAKDDTTSTD
-1656 ATASDGSHN
+1656 
-1665 GTSEGSAESTTES
+1665 

-1734 AIGKTSDKKEYTV
+1734 AINKTSDKKEYTV

-1798 FNCAIKCD
+1798 GDCTIKCD
-1806 GQSYDIQSKVS
+1806 GQSYDIQSKVA

-1824 KIQYDVL
+1824 KIKYDVL

-1842 LNTAKAQASN
+1842 LNSAKAQASN

-1936 GAESSCKGNSFV
+1936 GAEIEAKDNSFV

-1963 TYKTKFSKKGTY
+1963 TYKAKFSKKGTY

-1999 IGVSPKNVIRTVTK
+1999 TGVSPKNVTPKNVIKTVTK

>member
-1 MPIKTRPPP
+1 
-10 LSRNLE
+10 
-16 ILPNI
+16 
-21 TRGDEKDMVRKIFN
+21 MVRKIFN
-35 KAVSAVTTTLLAF
+35 KAISAVTTTLLAF

-58 TYAANPTVKSKT
+58 TYAATTLKSKCVSN
-70 ELKKQSDPAGAGFGT
+70 LKADAVKGFSPFQMPAN
-85 FVFDS
+85 S
-90 DIGHGVQFSC
+90 SGVKITH
-100 SKNLKKADKSAG
+100 SKNLTKA
-112 TKDWIWASEKNGG
+112 TKNDWIWGKTDQGAWNDSGMK
-125 HDEGLSSNAAKKR
+125 DS
-138 LGDAWISKLESGK
+138 LGNAWIANLKSD
-151 TYWVKYSNV
+151 TNYWVQYNNV
-160 QKANTTKRY
+160 ALHEEDGQKLRGYY
-169 DVKVVFDNPKGEIDN
+169 DVKVVFNNPKGAISN
-184 AYGKDIAVF
+184 AYGKDIAIF

-199 VRFRGYKHLDCTL
+199 VRFRGYKHLDCSIYL
-212 YVYEHGT
+212 YKTGT
-219 SKLISGNDN
+219 THLVTGDEGKMHL
-228 KLHFRFIDIDCNQAI
+228 RFIDVDDNQAV

-252 WWYKKSKVEWTTKSK
+252 WAYKKNKLSWMGKTK
-267 CNKIGATHGNT
+267 CEKIGATYENT
-278 FGAVGEGL
+278 IWFDGDHNVK
-286 ADDDAIQI
+286 DDWIQS
-294 KIDNETSQKDKDAY
+294 DNLTEY
-308 KTAVRYTAALGFT
+308 KEAVRYTFAVGLT
-321 PPASVANTFKVRYY
+321 PPADSPTTIKLRYY
-335 AGGTDAAGGLG
+335 AGGLDREGGIG
-346 TQKNG
+346 TQRNG
-351 VFFSFDGGL
+351 AFFSFDGNL
-360 DLDDEPDAKLY
+360 DLPKEDDDANLS
-371 IDKTTPKYSY
+371 IDKVSDKYNH
-381 KVGDTFDYTIAVK
+381 KVGDTWDYTIKVK
-394 NVTKESKAI
+394 NVTATAVTAKDVKI
-403 TAEKVVVSD
+403 TDSVDSR
-412 TNIPSGLKVN
+412 LKVN
-422 SVSTSQGTAT
+422 SVSTSQGTAS
-432 HSGNSV
+432 HDGNAV
-438 TANLGNLAQDAT
+438 TVNAGDLAQNNT
-450 ATVKV
+450 VTVKV

-460 EAGNGSELYNSA
+460 EASNGQQIYNKAKAESGNSE
-472 YADANNAPR
+472 D
-481 VWDDAKV
+481 VWDDDGNY
-488 AVNSANVQ
+488 VNSADVQ

-510 KANFTIKVK
+510 KANFTVKVK
-519 NTKGIAENL
+519 NTKGIATNV
-528 TVSDALPSGMKLDYD
+528 TVADALPSGMKLDYD

-553 VDVRIHGPADKPNDL
+553 VQMPVVPNDI
-568 MDTNEKGLTETKT
+568 TNQLNQDLFTKKETKT
-581 ITATKS
+581 VTANKE

-601 PANATATITFSATA
+601 PANSTATITFSATA
-615 AEAGNG
+615 TEAGNG

-627 VTATGDNFSKAE
+627 VTTTGDNFSKAE

-646 NTPKLSL
+646 NTPDLSL

-667 NRCDNEFRVFEKET
+667 NRCDNEFRIFEKET

-722 IEISEVSDSGTKTFS
+722 IKISEISDNGTKTFS

-769 QDKTPVITVEKK
+769 QDKTPVITVEKQ

-787 KDSLMA
+787 KDSLMTS
-793 GGASLRISYN
+793 GTSLKIEYN
-803 ANALENDKV
+803 ANALENDKI

-827 SNLAKVD
+827 SNLAKD
-834 GKVPTIKA
+834 GDKTKVLKA
-842 DTTVYINSPRLKI
+842 DAMVYINSPRLKI
-855 EKKADSGDYEV
+855 EKQADSGDYEV

-904 TIALYDTEGYELRE
+904 TIALYDTDGYELRE
-918 GGTLAGEVDYKKQAK
+918 GGTLAGEVDYKKHAK
-933 TDGFTLTTRKHL
+933 VDGFTLTTRKHL

-961 PETQNAWNP
+961 PEEQRSWNP

-1130 AGKDLVNTTG
+1130 SGKDLVNTTG

-1151 AETPFNPED
+1151 AEAPFSPED
-1160 TTPELKIEKK
+1160 PTPELKIEKK

-1221 DSKGKDITKEVSIAG
+1221 DSKGKDITKEVTIEG
-1236 TPSGYKIETGKNL
+1236 TQSGYKIETGKNL

-1257 TYDVLFTDQTLGGE
+1257 TYDVLFIDQTLGGE

-1420 AQTENEVTPKTVKT
+1420 AQTENEVTPKTGKT

-1458 EIDYTITVNNTGK
+1458 EIDYTITVSNTGK

-1537 YVKANTDGGALAPS
+1537 YVKASTDGGALAPS

-1570 SESTTENSSNST
+1570 SSEATTEDST
-1582 STESTNSTPS
+1582 STP
-1592 GDATDK
+1592 
-1598 SDSDDGASEKKDD
+1598 SDSSTEKKDD

-1616 TTGVELDTTE
+1616 TTGVELDTTTAAKDE
-1626 ATTEAPSSEATTLD
+1626 TTSSEATTLD

-1650 STSSGD
+1650 ESTDKSDSKDNTTATDKSDSTTSSGD
-1656 ATASDGSHN
+1656 VTASDGSHN
-1665 GTSEGSAESTTES
+1665 GTS
-1678 KSDSNGSILDK
+1678 KDDSNGSLVDQ
-1689 IKDTLNG
+1689 IKDTISNI
-1696 AKDTI
+1696 KDNV

-1734 AIGKTSDKKEYTV
+1734 AIDKTSDKKEYTV

-1770 VIDKLDKVGA
+1770 VADKLDKAGA

-1791 GEGKLVT
+1791 GAGKLIT
-1798 FNCAIKCD
+1798 GDCTITCD
-1806 GQSYDIQSKVS
+1806 GQSYDIQSKVA
-1817 LAKGQTM
+1817 LAKGETM

-1887 ETGEYTITVT
+1887 ETGKYTITVT

-1936 GAESSCKGNSFV
+1936 GAEISCKGNSFV

-1963 TYKTKFSKKGTY
+1963 TYKAKFSKKGTY

-1984 NTDPVKANNKVKVTK
+1984 NTDPVKAKNTVKVTK
-1999 IGVSPKNVIRTVTK
+1999 SGVSPKNVTPKNVIKTVTK

-2024 GLAVLVVLVAGIG
+2024 GLVVLVILVAGIG
-2037 YLGFVVVKRKKSK
+2037 YLGFTVVKRKKSN

>member
-1 MPIKTRPPP
+1 
-10 LSRNLE
+10 
-16 ILPNI
+16 
-21 TRGDEKDMVRKIFN
+21 MVRKIIN
-35 KAVSAVTTTLLAF
+35 KAISAVTTTLLAF

-58 TYAANPTVKSKT
+58 TYADATKDSIQKSTTKIT
-70 ELKKQSDPAGAGFGT
+70 SKNKDKAAGYGT
-85 FVFDS
+85 FDFEADS
-90 DIGHGVQFSC
+90 SGYTFSH
-100 SKNLKKADKSAG
+100 SSNLKKAVKTGSN
-112 TKDWIWASEKNGG
+112 KDWIWEDRDQGSADDKLNKLIGNAYIAKLTE
-125 HDEGLSSNAAKKR
+125 DSSF
-138 LGDAWISKLESGK
+138 
-151 TYWVKYSNV
+151 WVEYSNV
-160 QKANTTKRY
+160 KKVDDEGNQLGNY
-169 DVKVVFDNPKGEIDN
+169 DVKVVFDNAGGSISGAE
-184 AYGKDIAVF
+184 GHDIAIF

-199 VRFRGYKHLDCTL
+199 VRFRGYKHIRCTI
-212 YVYEHGT
+212 YVYKHGT
-219 SKLISGNDN
+219 KTLISGADD
-228 KLHFRFIDIDCNQAI
+228 KLHFRFLDIDCNQAV
-243 EVLTPGRVN
+243 ESMCPGRTD
-252 WWYKKSKVEWTTKSK
+252 WFMLGDHIRWSGEARCKE
-267 CNKIGATHGNT
+267 IGADQGNT
-278 FGAVGEGL
+278 VTFSGYGDEKAGK
-286 ADDDAIQI
+286 DITDIAIQFENS
-294 KIDNETSQKDKDAY
+294 KDPKQKKAY
-308 KTAVRYTAALGFT
+308 REARRHTWSLGFT
-321 PPASVANTFKVRYY
+321 PIASSPFTYRVRYFS
-335 AGGTDAAGGLG
+335 GGVENIG
-346 TQKNG
+346 TQTNG
-351 VFFSFDGGL
+351 AFFSFDGGL
-360 DLDDEPDAKLY
+360 TLPPIPDEAELS
-371 IDKTTPKYSY
+371 IDKVSDKYVH
-381 KVGDTFDYTIAVK
+381 KVGDSWDYTIKVK
-394 NVTKESKAI
+394 NVTDESQAV
-403 TAEKVVVSD
+403 TAENVVVTD
-412 TNIPSGLKVN
+412 TIPSGLKVN
-422 SVSTSQGTAT
+422 SVTTSKGTAS
-432 HSGNSV
+432 HKGNAV
-438 TANLGNLAQDAT
+438 TVNVGDLAQDAT

-460 EAGNGSELYNSA
+460 ETSNGTRPYNTAKVVAENGSVDEG
-472 YADANNAPR
+472 
-481 VWDDAKV
+481 WHDDDGNYI
-488 AVNSANVQ
+488 NSANVQ
-496 VDKVVDKYEYAVGE
+496 VDKVVDKYEYAVGD
-510 KANFTIKVK
+510 KANFTVKVK
-519 NTKGIAENL
+519 NTKGIATNV
-528 TVSDALPSGMKLDYD
+528 TVADTLPSGMKLDYD

-553 VDVRIHGPADKPNDL
+553 VSVPVAPKDV
-568 MDTNEKGLTETKT
+568 TNQLNKTLFEKSETKT

-667 NRCDNEFRVFEKET
+667 NRCDNEFRIFEKET

-700 VAKDVVISDV
+700 VAKDVVVEDV

-737 KASGGNGNTIK
+737 KASGGNGNIIK
-748 YHVAGTADETNKLNP
+748 YHVAGTADVTNKLNP

-793 GGASLRISYN
+793 GGASLKISYN

-961 PETQNAWNP
+961 PETQNSWNP

-1089 TKDCKITYN
+1089 TKECKITYN

-1151 AETPFNPED
+1151 AETPFNPVD
-1160 TTPELKIEKK
+1160 PTPDLKIEKK

-1204 AFDNKKAILD
+1204 AFDNEKAILD

-1221 DSKGKDITKEVSIAG
+1221 DSKGKDITKEVTIEG
-1236 TPSGYKIETGKNL
+1236 TQSGYKIETGKNL

-1289 TVTVKIEKP
+1289 TVTVRIEKP

-1309 VYSFED
+1309 VYSYED

-1458 EIDYTITVNNTGK
+1458 EIEYTITVNNTGK

-1522 VKVVDEGLCEIVNVG
+1522 VKVIDEGLCEIVNVG
-1537 YVKANTDGGALAPS
+1537 YVKANTASGALAPS

-1558 DSTSTESKDENS
+1558 DSTTESKDENS
-1570 SESTTENSSNST
+1570 SESTTEDST
-1582 STESTNSTPS
+1582 STPSDSSESTT
-1592 GDATDK
+1592 
-1598 SDSDDGASEKKDD
+1598 EKKDD

-1626 ATTEAPSSEATTLD
+1626 ATTEAPSSEATTTT
-1640 KDETSSEATT
+1640 KDEASEATT
-1650 STSSGD
+1650 AAKDEASEATTTSKDDTTSTD
-1656 ATASDGSHN
+1656 
-1665 GTSEGSAESTTES
+1665 

-1734 AIGKTSDKKEYTV
+1734 AINKTSDKKEYTV

-1770 VIDKLDKVGA
+1770 VVDKLDKVGA

-1798 FNCAIKCD
+1798 GDCTIKCD
-1806 GQSYDIQSKVS
+1806 GQSYDIQSKVA

-1824 KIQYDVL
+1824 KIKYDVL

-1842 LNTAKAQASN
+1842 LNSAKAQASN

-1936 GAESSCKGNSFV
+1936 GAEIEAKDNSFV

-1963 TYKTKFSKKGTY
+1963 TYKAKFSKKGTY

-1999 IGVSPKNVIRTVTK
+1999 TGVSPKNVTPKNVIKTVTK

-2024 GLAVLVVLVAGIG
+2024 GLAVLLVLVAGIG
-2037 YLGFVVVKRKKSK
+2037 YLGFVAVKRKKSK

>member
-1 MPIKTRPPP
+1 
-10 LSRNLE
+10 
-16 ILPNI
+16 
-21 TRGDEKDMVRKIFN
+21 MVRKIIN
-35 KAVSAVTTTLLAF
+35 KAISAVTTTLLAF

-58 TYAANPTVKSKT
+58 TYAAAAKDSIQKSTTKIT
-70 ELKKQSDPAGAGFGT
+70 SKNKDKAAGYGT
-85 FVFDS
+85 FDFEADS
-90 DIGHGVQFSC
+90 SGYTFSH
-100 SKNLKKADKSAG
+100 SSNLKKAVKTG
-112 TKDWIWASEKNGG
+112 PNKDWIWEDRDQGSADDKLKKLIG
-125 HDEGLSSNAAKKR
+125 NAYIAKLNPDK
-138 LGDAWISKLESGK
+138 SF
-151 TYWVKYSNV
+151 WVEYSNV
-160 QKANTTKRY
+160 KKVDDEGNQLGNY
-169 DVKVVFDNPKGEIDN
+169 DVKVVFDNAGGSISGAE
-184 AYGKDIAVF
+184 GHDIAIF

-199 VRFRGYKHLDCTL
+199 VRFRGYKHIRCTI
-212 YVYEHGT
+212 YVYKHGT
-219 SKLISGNDN
+219 KTLISGADD
-228 KLHFRFIDIDCNQAI
+228 KLHFRFLDIDCNQAV
-243 EVLTPGRVN
+243 ESMCPGRTD
-252 WWYKKSKVEWTTKSK
+252 WYMMGSKVSWSGEPRCT
-267 CNKIGATHGNT
+267 KIGAEQGNT
-278 FGAVGEGL
+278 VTYNGDTNTPDSGILSPHGATASKSE
-286 ADDDAIQI
+286 
-294 KIDNETSQKDKDAY
+294 KDAY
-308 KTAVRYTAALGFT
+308 RTACRYTWSVGFT
-321 PPASVANTFKVRYY
+321 PIASSPFTYRVRYFS
-335 AGGTDAAGGLG
+335 GGVENIG
-346 TQKNG
+346 TQTNG
-351 VFFSFDGGL
+351 AFFSFDGGL
-360 DLDDEPDAKLY
+360 TLPPIPDEAELS
-371 IDKTTPKYSY
+371 IDKVSDKYVH
-381 KVGDTFDYTIAVK
+381 KVGDSWDYTIKVK
-394 NVTKESKAI
+394 NVTDESQAV
-403 TAEKVVVSD
+403 TAENVVVTD
-412 TNIPSGLKVN
+412 TIPSGLKVN
-422 SVSTSQGTAT
+422 SVTTSKGTAS
-432 HSGNSV
+432 HKGNAV
-438 TANLGNLAQDAT
+438 TVNVGDLAQDAT

-460 EAGNGSELYNSA
+460 ETSNGTRPYNTAKVVAENGSV
-472 YADANNAPR
+472 DGG
-481 VWDDAKV
+481 WHDDDGNYI
-488 AVNSANVQ
+488 NSANVQ
-496 VDKVVDKYEYAVGE
+496 VDKVVDKYEYAVGD
-510 KANFTIKVK
+510 KANFTVKVK
-519 NTKGIAENL
+519 NTKGIATNV
-528 TVSDALPSGMKLDYD
+528 TVADTLPSGMKLDYD

-553 VDVRIHGPADKPNDL
+553 VSVPVAPKDV
-568 MDTNEKGLTETKT
+568 TNQLNKTLFEKSETKT

-594 AYKINYL
+594 TYKINYL

-700 VAKDVVISDV
+700 VAKDVVVEDV

-748 YHVAGTADETNKLNP
+748 YHVAGTADVTNKLNP

-793 GGASLRISYN
+793 GGASLKISYN

-961 PETQNAWNP
+961 PETQNSWNP

-1089 TKDCKITYN
+1089 TKECKITYN

-1151 AETPFNPED
+1151 AETPFNPVD
-1160 TTPELKIEKK
+1160 PTPDLKIEKK

-1204 AFDNKKAILD
+1204 AFNNEKAILD

-1221 DSKGKDITKEVSIAG
+1221 DSKGKDITKEVTIEG
-1236 TPSGYKIETGKNL
+1236 TQSGYKIETGKNL

-1309 VYSFED
+1309 VYSYED

-1458 EIDYTITVNNTGK
+1458 EIEYTITVNNTGK

-1522 VKVVDEGLCEIVNVG
+1522 VKVIDEGLCEIVNVG
-1537 YVKANTDGGALAPS
+1537 YVKANTASGALAPS

-1558 DSTSTESKDENS
+1558 DSTTESKDENS
-1570 SESTTENSSNST
+1570 SESTTEDST
-1582 STESTNSTPS
+1582 STPSDSSESTT
-1592 GDATDK
+1592 
-1598 SDSDDGASEKKDD
+1598 EKKDD

-1626 ATTEAPSSEATTLD
+1626 ATTEAPSSEATTTT
-1640 KDETSSEATT
+1640 KDEASEATT
-1650 STSSGD
+1650 AAKDEASEATTTSKDDTTSTD
-1656 ATASDGSHN
+1656 KSD
-1665 GTSEGSAESTTES
+1665 S

-1734 AIGKTSDKKEYTV
+1734 AINKTSDKKEYTV

-1798 FNCAIKCD
+1798 GDCTIKCD
-1806 GQSYDIQSKVS
+1806 GQSYDIQSKVA

-1824 KIQYDVL
+1824 KIKYDVL

-1842 LNTAKAQASN
+1842 LNSAKAQASN

-1936 GAESSCKGNSFV
+1936 GAEIEAKDNSFV

-1963 TYKTKFSKKGTY
+1963 TYKAKFSKKGTY

-1999 IGVSPKNVIRTVTK
+1999 TGVSPKNVTPKNVIKTVTK

>member
-1 MPIKTRPPP
+1 
-10 LSRNLE
+10 
-16 ILPNI
+16 
-21 TRGDEKDMVRKIFN
+21 MVRKIIN
-35 KAVSAVTTTLLAF
+35 KAISAVTTTLLAF

-58 TYAANPTVKSKT
+58 TYAAAAKDSIQKSTTKIT
-70 ELKKQSDPAGAGFGT
+70 SKNKDKAAGYGT
-85 FVFDS
+85 FDFEADS
-90 DIGHGVQFSC
+90 SGYTFSH
-100 SKNLKKADKSAG
+100 SSNLKKAVKTG
-112 TKDWIWASEKNGG
+112 PNKDWIWEDRDQGSADDKLKKLIG
-125 HDEGLSSNAAKKR
+125 NAYIAKLNPDK
-138 LGDAWISKLESGK
+138 SF
-151 TYWVKYSNV
+151 WVEYSNV
-160 QKANTTKRY
+160 KKVDDEGNQLGNY
-169 DVKVVFDNPKGEIDN
+169 DVKVVFDNAGGSISGAE
-184 AYGKDIAVF
+184 GHDIAIF

-199 VRFRGYKHLDCTL
+199 VRFRGYKHIRCTI
-212 YVYEHGT
+212 YVYKHGT
-219 SKLISGNDN
+219 KTLISGADD
-228 KLHFRFIDIDCNQAI
+228 KLHFRFLDIDCNQAV
-243 EVLTPGRVN
+243 ESMCPGRTD
-252 WWYKKSKVEWTTKSK
+252 WYMMGSKVSWSGEPRCT
-267 CNKIGATHGNT
+267 KIGAEQGNT
-278 FGAVGEGL
+278 VTYNGDTNTPDSGILSPHGATASKSE
-286 ADDDAIQI
+286 
-294 KIDNETSQKDKDAY
+294 KDAY
-308 KTAVRYTAALGFT
+308 RTACRYTWSVGFT
-321 PPASVANTFKVRYY
+321 PIASSPFTYRVRYFS
-335 AGGTDAAGGLG
+335 GGVDGIG

-351 VFFSFDGGL
+351 AFFSFDGGL
-360 DLDDEPDAKLY
+360 TLPPIPDEAELS
-371 IDKTTPKYSY
+371 IDKVSDKYVH
-381 KVGDTFDYTIAVK
+381 KVGDSWDYTIKVK
-394 NVTKESKAI
+394 NVTDESQAVAAENVEI
-403 TAEKVVVSD
+403 TD
-412 TNIPSGLKVN
+412 TIPSGLKVN
-422 SVSTSQGTAT
+422 SVTTSKGTAT
-432 HSGNSV
+432 HSGNKV
-438 TANLGNLAQDAT
+438 TVNVGDLAQNAT
-450 ATVKV
+450 VTVKV

-460 EAGNGSELYNSA
+460 ENANGTRPYNKA
-472 YADANNAPR
+472 KAEADNSND
-481 VWDDAKV
+481 VWDDDGNYI
-488 AVNSANVQ
+488 NSANVQ
-496 VDKVVDKYEYAVGE
+496 VDKVVDKYEYAVGD
-510 KANFTIKVK
+510 KANFTVKVK
-519 NTKGIAENL
+519 NTKGIATNV
-528 TVSDALPSGMKLDYD
+528 TVADTLPSGMKLDYD

-553 VDVRIHGPADKPNDL
+553 VSVPVAPKDV
-568 MDTNEKGLTETKT
+568 TNQLNKTLFEKSETKT

-748 YHVAGTADETNKLNP
+748 YHVAGTADVTNKLNP

-793 GGASLRISYN
+793 GGASLKISYN

-961 PETQNAWNP
+961 PETQNSWNP

-1089 TKDCKITYN
+1089 TKECKITYN

-1151 AETPFNPED
+1151 AETPFNPVD
-1160 TTPELKIEKK
+1160 PTPDLKIEKK
-1170 SDKTNYSVGDTGHYT
+1170 SDKTNYSVGDKGHYT

-1204 AFDNKKAILD
+1204 AFDNEKAILD

-1309 VYSFED
+1309 VYSYED

-1458 EIDYTITVNNTGK
+1458 EIEYTITVNNTGK

-1522 VKVVDEGLCEIVNVG
+1522 VKVIDEGLCEIVNVG
-1537 YVKANTDGGALAPS
+1537 YVKANTVSGALAPS

-1558 DSTSTESKDENS
+1558 DSTTESKDENS
-1570 SESTTENSSNST
+1570 SESTTEDST
-1582 STESTNSTPS
+1582 STPSDSSESTT
-1592 GDATDK
+1592 
-1598 SDSDDGASEKKDD
+1598 EKKDD

-1626 ATTEAPSSEATTLD
+1626 ATTEAPSSEATTTT
-1640 KDETSSEATT
+1640 KDEASEATT
-1650 STSSGD
+1650 AAKDEASEATTTSKDDTTSTD
-1656 ATASDGSHN
+1656 KSD
-1665 GTSEGSAESTTES
+1665 S

-1724 YRVQVIAPEL
+1724 YKVQVIAPEL
-1734 AIGKTSDKKEYTV
+1734 AINKTSDKKEYTV

-1798 FNCAIKCD
+1798 GDCTIKCD
-1806 GQSYDIQSKVS
+1806 GQSYDIQSKVA

-1824 KIQYDVL
+1824 KIKYDVL

-1842 LNTAKAQASN
+1842 LNSAKAQASN

-1936 GAESSCKGNSFV
+1936 GAEIEAKDNSFV

-1963 TYKTKFSKKGTY
+1963 TYKAKFSKKGTY

-1999 IGVSPKNVIRTVTK
+1999 TGVSPKNVTPKNVIKTVTK

>member
-1 MPIKTRPPP
+1 
-10 LSRNLE
+10 
-16 ILPNI
+16 
-21 TRGDEKDMVRKIFN
+21 MVRKIFN
-35 KAVSAVTTTLLAF
+35 KAISAVTTTLLAF

-58 TYAANPTVKSKT
+58 TYAATTLKSKCVSN
-70 ELKKQSDPAGAGFGT
+70 LKADAVKGFSPFQMPAN
-85 FVFDS
+85 S
-90 DIGHGVQFSC
+90 SGVKITH
-100 SKNLKKADKSAG
+100 SKNLTKA
-112 TKDWIWASEKNGG
+112 TKNDWIWGKTDQGAWNDSGMK
-125 HDEGLSSNAAKKR
+125 DS
-138 LGDAWISKLESGK
+138 LGNAWIANLKSD
-151 TYWVKYSNV
+151 TNYWVQYNNV
-160 QKANTTKRY
+160 ALHEEDGQKLRGYY
-169 DVKVVFDNPKGEIDN
+169 DVKVVFNNPKGAISN
-184 AYGKDIAVF
+184 AYGKDIAIF

-199 VRFRGYKHLDCTL
+199 VRFRGYKHLDCSIYL
-212 YVYEHGT
+212 YKTGT
-219 SKLISGNDN
+219 THLVTGDEGKMHL
-228 KLHFRFIDIDCNQAI
+228 RFIDVDDNQAV

-252 WWYKKSKVEWTTKSK
+252 WAYKKNKLSWMGKTK
-267 CNKIGATHGNT
+267 CEKIGATYENT
-278 FGAVGEGL
+278 IWFDGDHNVK
-286 ADDDAIQI
+286 DDWIQS
-294 KIDNETSQKDKDAY
+294 DNLTEY
-308 KTAVRYTAALGFT
+308 KEAVRYTFAVGLT
-321 PPASVANTFKVRYY
+321 PPADSPTTIKLRYY
-335 AGGTDAAGGLG
+335 AGGLDREGGIG
-346 TQKNG
+346 TQRNG
-351 VFFSFDGGL
+351 AFFSFDGNL
-360 DLDDEPDAKLY
+360 DLPEEDDANLS
-371 IDKTTPKYSY
+371 IDKVSDKYNH
-381 KVGDTFDYTIAVK
+381 KVGDTWDYTIKVK
-394 NVTKESKAI
+394 NVTATAVTAKDVKI
-403 TAEKVVVSD
+403 TDSVDSR
-412 TNIPSGLKVN
+412 LKVN
-422 SVSTSQGTAT
+422 SVSTSQGTAS
-432 HSGNSV
+432 HDGNAV
-438 TANLGNLAQDAT
+438 TVNAGDLAQNNT
-450 ATVKV
+450 VTVKV

-460 EAGNGSELYNSA
+460 EASNGQQIYNKAKAESGNSE
-472 YADANNAPR
+472 D
-481 VWDDAKV
+481 VWDDDGNY
-488 AVNSANVQ
+488 VNSADVQ

-510 KANFTIKVK
+510 KANFTVKVK
-519 NTKGIAENL
+519 NTKGIATNV
-528 TVSDALPSGMKLDYD
+528 TVADILPSGMKLDYD

-553 VDVRIHGPADKPNDL
+553 VQMPVVPNDI
-568 MDTNEKGLTETKT
+568 TNQLNQDLFTKKETKT
-581 ITATKS
+581 VTANKE

-722 IEISEVSDSGTKTFS
+722 IEISEISDNGTKTFS

-781 GNGFVV
+781 GNGFIV

-793 GGASLRISYN
+793 GGASLKISYN

-961 PETQNAWNP
+961 PEAQNAWNP

-1089 TKDCKITYN
+1089 TKECKITYN

-1123 AEVLLAA
+1123 AEVLLTA

-1151 AETPFNPED
+1151 AEAPFSPED
-1160 TTPELKIEKK
+1160 PTPELKIEKK

-1221 DSKGKDITKEVSIAG
+1221 DSKGKDITKEVTIEG
-1236 TPSGYKIETGKNL
+1236 TQSGHKIETGKNL

-1392 NYDVVFEDRSLIDN
+1392 NYDVIFEDRSLIDN

-1507 VDEIKAGAKADVTFK
+1507 VDKIKAGAKADVTFK

-1537 YVKANTDGGALAPS
+1537 YVKASTDGGALAPS

-1570 SESTTENSSNST
+1570 SSEATTEDST
-1582 STESTNSTPS
+1582 STP
-1592 GDATDK
+1592 
-1598 SDSDDGASEKKDD
+1598 SDSSTEKKDD

-1616 TTGVELDTTE
+1616 TTGVELDTTTAAKDE
-1626 ATTEAPSSEATTLD
+1626 TTSSEATTLD

-1650 STSSGD
+1650 SSDKSDSKDDTTATDKSDSTTSSGD
-1656 ATASDGSHN
+1656 VTASDGSHN
-1665 GTSEGSAESTTES
+1665 GTS
-1678 KSDSNGSILDK
+1678 KDDSNGSLVDQ
-1689 IKDTLNG
+1689 IKDTISNI
-1696 AKDTI
+1696 KDNV

-1770 VIDKLDKVGA
+1770 VVDKLDKAGA

-1791 GEGKLVT
+1791 GAGKLIT
-1798 FNCAIKCD
+1798 GDCTITCD
-1806 GQSYDIQSKVS
+1806 GQSYDIQSKVA
-1817 LAKGQTM
+1817 LAKGETM

-1887 ETGEYTITVT
+1887 ETGKYTITVT

-1925 IKIENDGKVVK
+1925 IKIENDGKVVN
-1936 GAESSCKGNSFV
+1936 GAEISCKSNSFV

-1963 TYKTKFSKKGTY
+1963 TYKAKFSKKGTY

-1984 NTDPVKANNKVKVTK
+1984 NTDPVKAKNTVKVTK
-1999 IGVSPKNVIRTVTK
+1999 SGVSPKNVTPKNVIKTITK

-2024 GLAVLVVLVAGIG
+2024 GLAVLVILVAGIG
-2037 YLGFVVVKRKKSK
+2037 YLGFTVVKRKKSN

>member
-1 MPIKTRPPP
+1 
-10 LSRNLE
+10 
-16 ILPNI
+16 
-21 TRGDEKDMVRKIFN
+21 MVRKIFN
-35 KAVSAVTTTLLAF
+35 KAISAATTTLLAF

-58 TYAANPTVKSKT
+58 TYAASPTVKSKT

-85 FVFDS
+85 FIFASDS
-90 DIGHGVQFSC
+90 SHGVTFTH
-100 SKNLKKADKSAG
+100 SKNLKKAVKTGAK
-112 TKDWIWASEKNGG
+112 KDWIWQDR
-125 HDEGLSSNAAKKR
+125 DEGGDSADNKKR

-151 TYWVKYSNV
+151 SYWVKYSGV
-160 QKANTTKRY
+160 KKKDTTKTY
-169 DVKVVFDNPKGEIDN
+169 DVKVVFDNPKGEISG
-184 AYGKDIAVF
+184 AEGHDIAIF

-278 FGAVGEGL
+278 FGAINEAV

-294 KIDNETSQKDKDAY
+294 DTSKDNISDADKKKY
-308 KTAVRYTAALGFT
+308 NIAVRHTAALGFT
-321 PPASVANTFKVRYY
+321 PPASAANTFKVRYY
-335 AGGTDAAGGLG
+335 AGGTDKAGGLG
-346 TQKNG
+346 TQTNG
-351 VFFSFDGGL
+351 VFFSFDGKL
-360 DLDDEPDAKLY
+360 DLSEEPDAELY
-371 IDKTTPKYSY
+371 INKTTPKYSY

-394 NVTKESKAI
+394 NVTKESKAV
-403 TAEKVVVSD
+403 TAENVTVDDSV
-412 TNIPSGLKVN
+412 PAGLKIN
-422 SVSTSQGTAT
+422 SVSTSKGTAT
-432 HSGNSV
+432 HSGNKV
-438 TANLGNLAQDAT
+438 TATIGDLAQDAT
-450 ATVKV
+450 TTVKV

-460 EAGNGSELYNSA
+460 EAGNGQELYNA
-472 YADANNAPR
+472 ANADANNAPR

-510 KANFTIKVK
+510 KANFTVKVK

-587 KSGDNGW
+587 KNGDNGW

-601 PANATATITFSATA
+601 PANSTATITFSATA
-615 AEAGNG
+615 TEAGNG

-748 YHVAGTADETNKLNP
+748 YHVAGTADVTNKLNP

-793 GGASLRISYN
+793 GGASLKISYN

-812 DVNGSEIRNEATATA
+812 DVNGSEIKNEATATA

-1006 SDEALKVTTD
+1006 SDEALKVTID

-1050 NNNAG
+1050 NNNVG

-1060 VKIKDF
+1060 VK
-1066 MNESNMVKI
+1066 
-1075 REDSLKVTLDNKDI
+1075 
-1089 TKDCKITYN
+1089 TK
-1098 DSKDGFEIETG
+1098 
-1109 KDLAQSQAIVVSYK
+1109 
-1123 AEVLLAA
+1123 
-1130 AGKDLVNTTG
+1130 
-1140 VNCTN
+1140 
-1145 NPEWKY
+1145 
-1151 AETPFNPED
+1151 
-1160 TTPELKIEKK
+1160 
-1170 SDKTNYSVGDTGHYT
+1170 
-1185 VKVTQTADNATARN
+1185 
-1199 VVIED
+1199 
-1204 AFDNKKAILD
+1204 
-1214 TKTIKLT
+1214 
-1221 DSKGKDITKEVSIAG
+1221 
-1236 TPSGYKIETGKNL
+1236 
-1249 AQNEFFTV
+1249 
-1257 TYDVLFTDQTLGGE
+1257 
-1271 EVTNVAKTHA
+1271 
-1281 DNVPEKTT
+1281 
-1289 TVTVKIEKP
+1289 
-1298 ELEVTKTSDKK
+1298 
-1309 VYSFED
+1309 
-1315 TAHYTVKTEEVKEN
+1315 EVKEN
-1329 ATAYNVVIDD
+1329 ATAYNIVIDD

-1365 KCEIECKGTGYTI
+1365 KCEIEC
-1378 KTKRDL
+1378 
-1384 TKGETFTV
+1384 
-1392 NYDVVFEDRSLIDN
+1392 
-1406 YVPNVVKVTADNAS
+1406 
-1420 AQTENEVTPKTVKT
+1420 
-1434 EDGAEYQILKS
+1434 
-1445 CQPASGSVVNVGD
+1445 
-1458 EIDYTITVNNTGK
+1458 TITVNNTGK
-1471 KDLKDVKIKDAIP
+1471 MLRQEMFLI
-1484 THTQYVSGGTLTK
+1484 
-1497 ADDKDTVVFK
+1497 
-1507 VDEIKAGAKADVTFK
+1507 
-1522 VKVVDEGLCEIVNVG
+1522 
-1537 YVKANTDGGALAPS
+1537 
-1551 DSSEKKD
+1551 
-1558 DSTSTESKDENS
+1558 
-1570 SESTTENSSNST
+1570 
-1582 STESTNSTPS
+1582 
-1592 GDATDK
+1592 
-1598 SDSDDGASEKKDD
+1598 
-1611 GWADA
+1611 
-1616 TTGVELDTTE
+1616 
-1626 ATTEAPSSEATTLD
+1626 
-1640 KDETSSEATT
+1640 
-1650 STSSGD
+1650 
-1656 ATASDGSHN
+1656 
-1665 GTSEGSAESTTES
+1665 
-1678 KSDSNGSILDK
+1678 
-1689 IKDTLNG
+1689 
-1696 AKDTI
+1696 
-1701 TGNDPEFSGDDF
+1701 
-1713 YATNQVVHFVP
+1713 
-1724 YRVQVIAPEL
+1724 
-1734 AIGKTSDKKEYTV
+1734 
-1747 GETGHYNVEVVQTK
+1747 
-1761 DDAVAKNIH
+1761 
-1770 VIDKLDKVGA
+1770 
-1780 EIQKDSIKVYD
+1780 
-1791 GEGKLVT
+1791 
-1798 FNCAIKCD
+1798 
-1806 GQSYDIQSKVS
+1806 
-1817 LAKGQTM
+1817 
-1824 KIQYDVL
+1824 
-1831 FKSSDLSGQKV
+1831 
-1842 LNTAKAQASN
+1842 
-1852 QKNPEDWV
+1852 
-1860 EDNNEVSLDKPKLA
+1860 
-1874 IKKSS
+1874 
-1879 NRVTFKPG
+1879 
-1887 ETGEYTITVT
+1887 
-1897 NKSTTATAKNVVVKD
+1897 
-1912 NFNKDGVKIQKSS
+1912 
-1925 IKIENDGKVVK
+1925 
-1936 GAESSCKGNSFV
+1936 
-1948 IKTKQDLAPNADMVI
+1948 
-1963 TYKTKFSKKGTY
+1963 
-1975 KNTAVATSD
+1975 
-1984 NTDPVKANNKVKVTK
+1984 
-1999 IGVSPKNVIRTVTK
+1999 
-2013 GTKDVKTGDVL
+2013 
-2024 GLAVLVVLVAGIG
+2024 
-2037 YLGFVVVKRKKSK
+2037 

>member
-1 MPIKTRPPP
+1 
-10 LSRNLE
+10 
-16 ILPNI
+16 
-21 TRGDEKDMVRKIFN
+21 MVRKIIN
-35 KAVSAVTTTLLAF
+35 KAISAVTTTLLAF

-58 TYAANPTVKSKT
+58 TYAAATKDSIQKSTTKIT
-70 ELKKQSDPAGAGFGT
+70 SKNKDKAAGYGT
-85 FVFDS
+85 FDFEANSSGYQFKAGPGLTKTPPSNKTKWIWKDRDQGATDS
-90 DIGHGVQFSC
+90 I
-100 SKNLKKADKSAG
+100 KNLGNAYIAKLDPDSSF
-112 TKDWIWASEKNGG
+112 WI
-125 HDEGLSSNAAKKR
+125 
-138 LGDAWISKLESGK
+138 
-151 TYWVKYSNV
+151 KYSNV
-160 QKANTTKRY
+160 KKVDDEGNQLGNY
-169 DVKVVFDNPKGEIDN
+169 DVKVVFDNAGGSISGAE
-184 AYGKDIAVF
+184 GHDIAIF

-199 VRFRGYKHLDCTL
+199 VRFRGYKHLRCTI
-212 YVYEHGT
+212 YVYKHGT
-219 SKLISGNDN
+219 TTLISGNKDR
-228 KLHFRFIDIDCNQAI
+228 LHFRFIDIDCNQAV
-243 EVLTPGRVN
+243 ESMCPGRTD
-252 WWYKKSKVEWTTKSK
+252 WYMMGSKVSWSGEPRCT
-267 CNKIGATHGNT
+267 KIGAEQGNT
-278 FGAVGEGL
+278 VTYKGGHNTPDNG
-286 ADDDAIQI
+286 IQSPHGVTAS
-294 KIDNETSQKDKDAY
+294 KSEKDVY
-308 KTAVRYTAALGFT
+308 KTACRYTWSVGFT
-321 PPASVANTFKVRYY
+321 PIASSPFTYRVRYFS
-335 AGGTDAAGGLG
+335 GGVEDIG
-346 TQKNG
+346 TQTNG
-351 VFFSFDGGL
+351 AFFSFDGGL
-360 DLDDEPDAKLY
+360 TLPPIPDEAELS
-371 IDKTTPKYSY
+371 IDKVSDKYVH
-381 KVGDTFDYTIAVK
+381 KVGDSWDYTIKVK
-394 NVTKESKAI
+394 NVTDESQAV
-403 TAEKVVVSD
+403 TAENVVVTD
-412 TNIPSGLKVN
+412 TIPSGLKVN
-422 SVSTSQGTAT
+422 SVTTSKGTAS
-432 HSGNSV
+432 HKGNTV
-438 TANLGNLAQDAT
+438 TVNVGDLAQDAT

-460 EAGNGSELYNSA
+460 ETSNGTRPYNTAKVVAENGSVDEG
-472 YADANNAPR
+472 
-481 VWDDAKV
+481 WHDDDGNYI
-488 AVNSANVQ
+488 NSANVQ
-496 VDKVVDKYEYAVGE
+496 VDKVVDKYEYAVGD
-510 KANFTIKVK
+510 KANFTVKVK
-519 NTKGIAENL
+519 NTKGIATNV
-528 TVSDALPSGMKLDYD
+528 TVADILPSGMKLDYD

-553 VDVRIHGPADKPNDL
+553 VSMPVAPKDV
-568 MDTNEKGLTETKT
+568 TNQLNKTLFEKSETKT

-667 NRCDNEFRVFEKET
+667 NRCDNEFRIFEKET

-700 VAKDVVISDV
+700 VAKDVVVEDV

-793 GGASLRISYN
+793 GGASLKISYN

-1151 AETPFNPED
+1151 AEAPFSPED
-1160 TTPELKIEKK
+1160 PTPELKIEKK

-1221 DSKGKDITKEVSIAG
+1221 DSKGKDITKEVTIEG
-1236 TPSGYKIETGKNL
+1236 TQSGYKIETGKNL

-1445 CQPASGSVVNVGD
+1445 CQPASGSVVNVDD

-1537 YVKANTDGGALAPS
+1537 YVKASTDGGALAPS
-1551 DSSEKKD
+1551 GSSEKKD
-1558 DSTSTESKDENS
+1558 ENSSSEATTESKDENS
-1570 SESTTENSSNST
+1570 SESTTTPSDSS
-1582 STESTNSTPS
+1582 ESTT
-1592 GDATDK
+1592 
-1598 SDSDDGASEKKDD
+1598 EKKDD

-1626 ATTEAPSSEATTLD
+1626 ATTEAPSSEATTTTKEEASEATTLA
-1640 KDETSSEATT
+1640 KDDTSGEATT
-1650 STSSGD
+1650 STSKD
-1656 ATASDGSHN
+1656 DTTATDKSD
-1665 GTSEGSAESTTES
+1665 S

-1770 VIDKLDKVGA
+1770 VVDKLDKAGA

-1936 GAESSCKGNSFV
+1936 GAEISCKGNSFV

-1963 TYKTKFSKKGTY
+1963 TYKAKFSKKGTY

-1984 NTDPVKANNKVKVTK
+1984 NTDPVKAKNTVKVTK
-1999 IGVSPKNVIRTVTK
+1999 SGVSPKNVTPKNVIKTITK

-2037 YLGFVVVKRKKSK
+2037 YLGFTVVRRKKSN

>member
-1 MPIKTRPPP
+1 
-10 LSRNLE
+10 
-16 ILPNI
+16 
-21 TRGDEKDMVRKIFN
+21 MVRKIIN
-35 KAVSAVTTTLLAF
+35 KAISAVTTTLLAF

-58 TYAANPTVKSKT
+58 TYAAATKDSIQKSTTKIT
-70 ELKKQSDPAGAGFGT
+70 SKNKDKAAGYGT
-85 FVFDS
+85 FDFNADS
-90 DIGHGVQFSC
+90 SGYHFKC
-100 SKNLKKADKSAG
+100 SDNLTKTPNNKANEDKWIWKDREQGSTDSIKNLGNAYISTLNPDKSFWVEYENV
-112 TKDWIWASEKNGG
+112 KKID
-125 HDEGLSSNAAKKR
+125 DEGNQ
-138 LGDAWISKLESGK
+138 LG
-151 TYWVKYSNV
+151 N
-160 QKANTTKRY
+160 Y
-169 DVKVVFDNPKGEIDN
+169 DVKVVFDNAGGSISGAE
-184 AYGKDIAVF
+184 GHDIAIF

-199 VRFRGYKHLDCTL
+199 VRFRGYKHIRCTI
-212 YVYEHGT
+212 YVYKHGT
-219 SKLISGNDN
+219 KTLISGADD

-243 EVLTPGRVN
+243 ESMCPGRTD
-252 WWYKKSKVEWTTKSK
+252 WYMMGSKVSWSGEPRCT
-267 CNKIGATHGNT
+267 KIGAEQGNT
-278 FGAVGEGL
+278 VTYNGGHNTPDNG
-286 ADDDAIQI
+286 IQSPHGD
-294 KIDNETSQKDKDAY
+294 KATPAQKDAY
-308 KTAVRYTAALGFT
+308 KTACRYTWSVGFT
-321 PPASVANTFKVRYY
+321 PIASSPFTYRVRYF
-335 AGGTDAAGGLG
+335 AGGVEDIGIQT
-346 TQKNG
+346 NG
-351 VFFSFDGGL
+351 AFFSFDGGL
-360 DLDDEPDAKLY
+360 TLPPIPDEAELS
-371 IDKTTPKYSY
+371 IDKVSDKYVH
-381 KVGDTFDYTIAVK
+381 KVGDSWDYTIKVK
-394 NVTKESKAI
+394 NVTDESQAV
-403 TAEKVVVSD
+403 TAENVVVTD
-412 TNIPSGLKVN
+412 TIPSGLKVN
-422 SVSTSQGTAT
+422 SVTTSKGTAS
-432 HSGNSV
+432 HKGNAV
-438 TANLGNLAQDAT
+438 TVNVGDLAQDAT

-460 EAGNGSELYNSA
+460 ETSNGTRPYNTAKVVAENGSV
-472 YADANNAPR
+472 DGG
-481 VWDDAKV
+481 WHDDDGNYI
-488 AVNSANVQ
+488 NSANVQ
-496 VDKVVDKYEYAVGE
+496 VDKVVDKYEYAVGD
-510 KANFTIKVK
+510 KANFTVKVK
-519 NTKGIAENL
+519 NTKGIATNV
-528 TVSDALPSGMKLDYD
+528 TVADTLPSGMKLDYD

-553 VDVRIHGPADKPNDL
+553 VSVPVAPKDV
-568 MDTNEKGLTETKT
+568 TNQLNKTLFEKSETKA
-581 ITATKS
+581 ITATKE

-601 PANATATITFSATA
+601 PANATVTITFSATA
-615 AEAGNG
+615 AEAENG

-627 VTATGDNFSKAE
+627 VTATGDNISKAE

-646 NTPKLSL
+646 NTPKLTL

-700 VAKDVVISDV
+700 VAKDVVVEDV

-748 YHVAGTADETNKLNP
+748 YHVAGTADVTNKLNP

-793 GGASLRISYN
+793 GGASLKISYN

-961 PETQNAWNP
+961 PEEQKSWNP

-992 ALAGKDILNVATAV
+992 ALAGKEILNVATAV

-1089 TKDCKITYN
+1089 TKECKITYN

-1151 AETPFNPED
+1151 AETPFSPVD
-1160 TTPELKIEKK
+1160 PTPDLKIEKK
-1170 SDKTNYSVGDTGHYT
+1170 SDKTNYSVGDKGHYT

-1204 AFDNKKAILD
+1204 AFDNEKAILD

-1249 AQNEFFTV
+1249 TQNEFFTV

-1289 TVTVKIEKP
+1289 TVTVRIEKP

-1309 VYSFED
+1309 VYSYED

-1384 TKGETFTV
+1384 TKGEVFTV

-1458 EIDYTITVNNTGK
+1458 EIEYTITVNNTGK

-1507 VDEIKAGAKADVTFK
+1507 VDEIKAGAKADITFK
-1522 VKVVDEGLCEIVNVG
+1522 VKVIDEGLCEIVNVG
-1537 YVKANTDGGALAPS
+1537 YVKANTVGGALAPS

-1570 SESTTENSSNST
+1570 S
-1582 STESTNSTPS
+1582 
-1592 GDATDK
+1592 
-1598 SDSDDGASEKKDD
+1598 
-1611 GWADA
+1611 
-1616 TTGVELDTTE
+1616 
-1626 ATTEAPSSEATTLD
+1626 SEATTLA
-1640 KDETSSEATT
+1640 KDDTT
-1650 STSSGD
+1650 STD
-1656 ATASDGSHN
+1656 
-1665 GTSEGSAESTTES
+1665 

-1734 AIGKTSDKKEYTV
+1734 AINKTSDKKEYTV

-1798 FNCAIKCD
+1798 GDCTIKCD
-1806 GQSYDIQSKVS
+1806 GQSYDIQSKAA

-1824 KIQYDVL
+1824 KIKYDVL

-1842 LNTAKAQASN
+1842 LNSAKAQASN

-1925 IKIENDGKVVK
+1925 IKIENDGKVVN
-1936 GAESSCKGNSFV
+1936 GAEIEAKDNSFV

-1963 TYKTKFSKKGTY
+1963 TYKAKFSKKGTY

>member
-1 MPIKTRPPP
+1 
-10 LSRNLE
+10 
-16 ILPNI
+16 
-21 TRGDEKDMVRKIFN
+21 MVRKIIN
-35 KAVSAVTTTLLAF
+35 KAISAVTTTLLAF

-58 TYAANPTVKSKT
+58 TYAAAAKDSIQKSTTKIT
-70 ELKKQSDPAGAGFGT
+70 SKNKDKAAGYGT
-85 FVFDS
+85 FDFEADS
-90 DIGHGVQFSC
+90 SGYTFSH
-100 SKNLKKADKSAG
+100 SSNLKKAVKTG
-112 TKDWIWASEKNGG
+112 PNKDWIWEDRDQGSADDKLKKLIG
-125 HDEGLSSNAAKKR
+125 NAYIAKLNPDK
-138 LGDAWISKLESGK
+138 SF
-151 TYWVKYSNV
+151 WVEYSNV
-160 QKANTTKRY
+160 KKVDDEGNQLGNY
-169 DVKVVFDNPKGEIDN
+169 DVKVVFDNAGGSISGAE
-184 AYGKDIAVF
+184 GHDIAIF

-199 VRFRGYKHLDCTL
+199 VRFRGYKHIRCTI
-212 YVYEHGT
+212 YVYKHGT
-219 SKLISGNDN
+219 KTLISGADD
-228 KLHFRFIDIDCNQAI
+228 KLHFRFLDIDCNQAV
-243 EVLTPGRVN
+243 ESMCPGRTD
-252 WWYKKSKVEWTTKSK
+252 WYMMGSKVSWSGEPRCT
-267 CNKIGATHGNT
+267 KIGAEQGNT
-278 FGAVGEGL
+278 VTYNGDTNTPDSGILSPHGATASKSE
-286 ADDDAIQI
+286 
-294 KIDNETSQKDKDAY
+294 KDAY
-308 KTAVRYTAALGFT
+308 RTACRYTWSVGFT
-321 PPASVANTFKVRYY
+321 PIASSPFTYRVRYFS
-335 AGGTDAAGGLG
+335 GGVENIG
-346 TQKNG
+346 TQTNG
-351 VFFSFDGGL
+351 AFFSFDGGL
-360 DLDDEPDAKLY
+360 TLPPIPDEAELS
-371 IDKTTPKYSY
+371 IDKVSDKYVH
-381 KVGDTFDYTIAVK
+381 KVGDSWDYTIKVK
-394 NVTKESKAI
+394 NVTDESQAV
-403 TAEKVVVSD
+403 TAENVVVTD
-412 TNIPSGLKVN
+412 TIPSGLKVN
-422 SVSTSQGTAT
+422 SVTTSKGTAS
-432 HSGNSV
+432 HKGNAV
-438 TANLGNLAQDAT
+438 TVNVGDLAQDAT

-460 EAGNGSELYNSA
+460 ETSNGTRPYNTAKVVAENGSVDGGWHDDDGNYINSA
-472 YADANNAPR
+472 D
-481 VWDDAKV
+481 
-488 AVNSANVQ
+488 VQ
-496 VDKVVDKYEYAVGE
+496 VDKVVDKYVYAVGD
-510 KANFTIKVK
+510 KANFTVKVK
-519 NTKGIAENL
+519 NTKGIATNV
-528 TVSDALPSGMKLDYD
+528 TVADTLPSGMKLDYD

-553 VDVRIHGPADKPNDL
+553 VSVPVAPKDV
-568 MDTNEKGLTETKT
+568 TNQLNKTLFEKSETKT

-653 SKKYVNPYKDEKKD
+653 SKKYVNPYKNEKKD

-748 YHVAGTADETNKLNP
+748 YHVAGTADVTNKLNP

-793 GGASLRISYN
+793 GGASLKISYN

-953 YDLAQGKN
+953 YDLAQEKN

-970 SYVNTKKETLM
+970 SYVNTKKEILM

-992 ALAGKDILNVATAV
+992 ALAGKEILNVATAV

-1089 TKDCKITYN
+1089 TKECKITYN

-1151 AETPFNPED
+1151 AETPFNPVD
-1160 TTPELKIEKK
+1160 PTPDLKIEKK
-1170 SDKTNYSVGDTGHYT
+1170 SDKTNYSVGDKGHYT

-1204 AFDNKKAILD
+1204 AFDNEKAILD

-1221 DSKGKDITKEVSIAG
+1221 DSKGKDITKEVTIEG
-1236 TPSGYKIETGKNL
+1236 TQSGYKIETGKNL

-1458 EIDYTITVNNTGK
+1458 EIEYTITVNNTGK

-1522 VKVVDEGLCEIVNVG
+1522 VKVIDEGLCEIVNVG
-1537 YVKANTDGGALAPS
+1537 YVKANTVSGALAPS

-1558 DSTSTESKDENS
+1558 DSTTESKDENS
-1570 SESTTENSSNST
+1570 SSETTTESKDENTSDSSESTT
-1582 STESTNSTPS
+1582 
-1592 GDATDK
+1592 
-1598 SDSDDGASEKKDD
+1598 EKKDD

-1616 TTGVELDTTE
+1616 TTGIELDTTE
-1626 ATTEAPSSEATTLD
+1626 ATTEAPSSEATTTT
-1640 KDETSSEATT
+1640 KDEASEATT
-1650 STSSGD
+1650 LAKDDTTSTD
-1656 ATASDGSHN
+1656 
-1665 GTSEGSAESTTES
+1665 

-1734 AIGKTSDKKEYTV
+1734 AINKTSDKKEYTV

-1798 FNCAIKCD
+1798 GDCTIKCD
-1806 GQSYDIQSKVS
+1806 GQSYDIQSKVA

-1824 KIQYDVL
+1824 KIKYDVL

-1842 LNTAKAQASN
+1842 LNSAKAQASN

-1936 GAESSCKGNSFV
+1936 GAEIEAKDNSFV

-1963 TYKTKFSKKGTY
+1963 TYKAKFSKKGTY

-1999 IGVSPKNVIRTVTK
+1999 TGVSPKNVTPKNVIKTVTK

-2037 YLGFVVVKRKKSK
+2037 YLGFVAVKRKKSK